1 MKKNY
6 YAKALALTVAASM
19 VSVPAFA
26 EEGDGTAV
34 AASVKNADTS
44 LSSEEGGKGTEVV
57 NTEKSAQETKNN
69 QDEIDSYD
77 ANEAEGT
84 QKGTN
89 SQETEELNLAE
100 ENETEVTIDKGEYAD
115 LVDITAS
122 VVDSQVRLDVA
133 YHTKQEN
140 PMAGIYYTYELDGE
154 TVEGRA
160 IAQSY
165 IKNDGNKD
173 LITAADQV
181 TTDTWADATAD
192 CTIYLFNIPEG
203 ATNVVA
209 KVEGMTYW
217 SYNEDTKALEITGEG
232 KMASFTTISG
242 TGNPDSTD
250 KKGSQWA
257 TFPWWKQQ
265 LEIETVTVGDGITT
279 IGSQA
284 FRKLIHMKTL
294 TVNSADLETIYNTVC
309 MNNESLET
317 VDLSK
322 CEKLTEVEDG
332 AFSSLSL
339 PSGSKCTLKLPKPAP
354 DVWVNGVNYNYNS
367 VIFMYKDAEGYQEMR
382 SNDFKAV
389 SFDGKTCEIVEYIG
403 DGGEVVVPAKMTDTS
418 GKEYTVTSVTASLFA
433 YKSEI
438 TKVSF
443 EEGTAITELP
453 ASFLA
458 FNPKIEE
465 NSSGVA
471 NKTLVI
477 NLPATIKK
485 FNDGVVRTYKTIG
498 GITSGENA
506 DIVDFTNAEEF
517 AAQSLDVLYDTF
529 KAKTLAFSDNL
540 KSMAYS
546 AFRASNIGTFLF
558 KAGNYENTEIGV
570 KVENRAP
577 SSIDTVE
584 FENGATNYD
593 EMVDSLLTWNCVKKF
608 VFDGADGAK
617 ETYTVNYTD
626 KTVTWSTTGTNIA
639 TAPTVGDT
647 WHGFTVSAVEAEK
660 EVTIGSWLVNVDII
674 NNKCELVKF
683 NEPENFDGK
692 IAIPSVMTY
701 ERKDYPVTALRE
713 GIFAGSDTANK
724 NALKEKIT
732 EIVFADDSQVKVI
745 PNDFMAAGSGEEGK
759 KFNLA
764 KVVLPASVEK
774 IGDYAFASYSPKLTE
789 FKIGSNGDADNI
801 DMTKIC
807 SIGGVGLGNLGLKS
821 ARQTVITFS
830 NKLKTVGQ
838 NPFKNMT
845 FKQFVF
851 TAGDYADIS
860 INENSDKSLSLEDG
874 ALFKKG
880 AENVDAIIGKLL
892 KNVNKFVF
900 ETDDENTITYTV
912 TYPKDGTEGS
922 VKVEATGFVDKDFIE
937 QETWQGYKIKDL
949 NAKYKISFD
958 ANGGTGEMADQEATI
973 ANSQV
978 VSANLTK
985 NTFKRKDYKFAGW
998 NTKADGSG
1006 TAYADQNEIPK
1017 VPVTLY
1023 AQWVK
1028 DIDQAGAYTVNAIL
1042 DQTYTGQEIKPQV
1055 VVKKDDTVLNGGYTV
1070 EYADNT
1076 NVGKATVTVTVGG
1089 DSTEVKFNIVKDN
1102 KTKIEMAPV
1111 SVTYGTDYTLNP
1123 VAKTSANNEIKD
1135 ADITLKY
1142 YTDEA
1147 CQEEWIPSADE
1158 TKPTAAGIYWAKA
1171 SLKETNNYVAAEE
1184 VVKVEILN
1192 ATFTVSATG
1201 YSGTYDGKARSI
1213 SVDAGN
1219 AVVTYSTDGE
1229 NYTAENPSFTDAGTY
1244 TVYYKAV
1251 KANHEDVLGS
1261 AVVKITKAEPELSF
1275 AQTAMTV
1282 RPSVA
1287 PFKNELTKAVG
1298 TEDVKYSSSN
1308 EAVATV
1314 AADGTIT
1321 VVGTGTTRITASVT
1335 ENKNFVAGTTEFDLT
1350 VKRKSSSSS
1359 SDTSAPTYGVNTG
1372 KTENG
1377 TISVTPAKAEAGET
1391 VTIKA
1396 TPDNGYQLDK
1406 VTVKDKNNSNVKLT
1420 KVSDN
1425 EYTFTMP
1432 KGKVSVDATFA
1443 QKDAADDSQNNAG
1456 EKSKVIKLQIGS
1468 RIVTV
1473 DNEAVI
1479 YDVAPVIRN
1488 DRTLVPI
1495 RIVTETLGGKVDWN
1509 GVTKEVTLNIDG
1521 KEIKMTVGKTLEKY
1535 GVAPVIIDGRTFV
1548 PVRFVADELGA
1559 TVAWDDATKTV
1570 TITKIEK

>member
-6 YAKALALTVAASM
+6 YAKVLALTVAASM

-44 LSSEEGGKGTEVV
+44 LASEEEGKG
-57 NTEKSAQETKNN
+57 
-69 QDEIDSYD
+69 
-77 ANEAEGT
+77 
-84 QKGTN
+84 
-89 SQETEELNLAE
+89 
-100 ENETEVTIDKGEYAD
+100 TEVTIDKGEYAD

-133 YHTKQEN
+133 YHTEQEN

-203 ATNVVA
+203 ATNIVA

-217 SYNEDTKALEITGEG
+217 SYDKDTKALEITGEG

-250 KKGSQWA
+250 EKGSQWA

-322 CEKLTEVEDG
+322 CEKLTEVGDG

-339 PSGSKCTLKLPKPAP
+339 PSGNKCTLKLPKPAP

-367 VIFMYKDAEGYQEMR
+367 VIFSYTNAEGYQEMEN
-382 SNDFKAV
+382 NDFKAV
-389 SFDGKTCEIVEYIG
+389 SFDGETCEIVEYIG

-418 GKEYTVTSVTASLFA
+418 GKEYIVTSVTASLFA

-458 FNPKIEE
+458 FKTTDN
-465 NSSGVA
+465 NSGVA
-471 NKTLVI
+471 NETLVI

-485 FNDGVVRTYKTIG
+485 FNDEAVRTYKTIG
-498 GITSGENA
+498 GITSGKNA

-517 AAQSLDVLYDTF
+517 VAQSMDCLGDTF
-529 KAKTLAFSDNL
+529 KAKTFAFSGNL

-570 KVENRAP
+570 NVENRAP
-577 SSIDTVE
+577 SSIGTVE
-584 FENGATNYD
+584 FENGATNYN
-593 EMVDSLLTWNCVKKF
+593 EMVDSMLTWNCVKKF

-626 KTVTWSTTGTNIA
+626 KTVTWSTTGTDIT

-674 NNKCELVKF
+674 NKKCELVKF

-701 ERKDYPVTALRE
+701 EGKDYPVTALRE
-713 GIFAGSDTANK
+713 GVFAGSDTANK
-724 NALKEKIT
+724 NALKKKIT

-745 PNDFMAAGSGEEGK
+745 PNDFMAAGSGKEGE

-774 IGDYAFASYSPKLTE
+774 IGESAFASYSPKLTE
-789 FKIGSNGDADNI
+789 FKIGSNGDANNI
-801 DMTKIC
+801 DMTNIC
-807 SIGGVGLGNLGLKS
+807 SIGGISLGNLGLKS

-830 NKLKTVGQ
+830 AKLKTVGQ

-860 INENSDKSLSLEDG
+860 INENSDRSLNLVDG

-880 AENVDAIIGKLL
+880 AKNVDAIISKLL

-937 QETWQGYKIKDL
+937 QTTWQGYSITDL
-949 NAKYKISFD
+949 NAKYIISFD
-958 ANGGTGEMADQEATI
+958 ANGGTGEMQDQEATI
-973 ANSQV
+973 TNSQV

-985 NTFKRKDYKFAGW
+985 NTFKREGYKFAGW

-1006 TAYADQNEIPK
+1006 DAYADQAGIPE

-1028 DIDQAGAYTVNAIL
+1028 DIDQAGTYTVNAIL

-1055 VVKKDDTVLNGGYTV
+1055 VVKKGDTVLKDGYTV
-1070 EYADNT
+1070 KYANNT
-1076 NVGKATVTVTVGG
+1076 NVGEATVTVTVGG
-1089 DSTEVKFNIVKDN
+1089 DSTEVKFKIVKDD

-1111 SVTYGTDYTLNP
+1111 SVTYGTDYTLKP
-1123 VAKTSANNEIKD
+1123 VAKTSAGNVIENANI
-1135 ADITLKY
+1135 ALKY

-1147 CQEEWIPSADE
+1147 CQNEWTPSAEE
-1158 TKPTAAGIYWAKA
+1158 TQPTAAGIYWAKA
-1171 SLKETNNYVAAEE
+1171 SLTGTDNYADADE

-1201 YSGTYDGKARSI
+1201 YSGTYDGKQHSI
-1213 SVDAGN
+1213 SVDAGD
-1219 AVVTYSTDGE
+1219 AAVTYSTDGE

-1261 AVVKITKAEPELSF
+1261 AEVKITKAAAKLELSAAGGSSRINRGPVTF
-1275 AQTAMTV
+1275 TYTYDGDGKVTVASSDENVATASVDTDKKVVTV
-1282 RPSVA
+1282 T
-1287 PFKNELTKAVG
+1287 LKAVG
-1298 TEDVKYSSSN
+1298 TAK
-1308 EAVATV
+1308 
-1314 AADGTIT
+1314 IT
-1321 VVGTGTTRITASVT
+1321 VSAAEGD
-1335 ENKNFVAGTTEFDLT
+1335 NFLAKDATYGLT
-1350 VKRKSSSSS
+1350 VQKKKSSSSS
-1359 SDTSAPTYGVNTG
+1359 S
-1372 KTENG
+1372 
-1377 TISVTPAKAEAGET
+1377 
-1391 VTIKA
+1391 A
-1396 TPDNGYQLDK
+1396 TTTD
-1406 VTVKDKNNSNVKLT
+1406 KDKDNNKT
-1420 KVSDN
+1420 IDN
-1425 EYTFTMP
+1425 DKTT
-1432 KGKVSVDATFA
+1432 DNNQA
-1443 QKDAADDSQNNAG
+1443 KDDNSAA

-1468 RIVTV
+1468 RIVNV

-1479 YDVAPVIRN
+1479 YDTAPVIRN

-1509 GVTKEVTLNIDG
+1509 GVTKEVTLHIDG

-1559 TVAWDDATKTV
+1559 TVAWDNATKTV

>member
-6 YAKALALTVAASM
+6 YAKVLALTVAASM

-44 LSSEEGGKGTEVV
+44 LASEEEGKG
-57 NTEKSAQETKNN
+57 
-69 QDEIDSYD
+69 
-77 ANEAEGT
+77 
-84 QKGTN
+84 
-89 SQETEELNLAE
+89 
-100 ENETEVTIDKGEYAD
+100 TEVTIDKGEYAD

-133 YHTKQEN
+133 YHTEQEN

-203 ATNVVA
+203 ATNIVA

-217 SYNEDTKALEITGEG
+217 SYDKDTKALEITGEG

-250 KKGSQWA
+250 EKGSQWA

-322 CEKLTEVEDG
+322 CEKLTEVGDG

-339 PSGSKCTLKLPKPAP
+339 PSGNKCTLKLPKPAP

-367 VIFMYKDAEGYQEMR
+367 VIFSYTNAEGYQEMEN
-382 SNDFKAV
+382 NDFKAV
-389 SFDGKTCEIVEYIG
+389 SFDGETCEIVEYIG

-418 GKEYTVTSVTASLFA
+418 RKEYTVTSVTASLFA

-458 FNPKIEE
+458 FKTTD

-471 NKTLVI
+471 DETLVI

-485 FNDGVVRTYKTIG
+485 FNDEAVRTYKTIG

-517 AAQSLDVLYDTF
+517 AAQSMDCLGDTF
-529 KAKTLAFSDNL
+529 KAKTLAFSGNL

-558 KAGNYENTEIGV
+558 KEGNYENTEIGV

-577 SSIDTVE
+577 SSIGIVE
-584 FENGATNYD
+584 FENGAANYN

-626 KTVTWSTTGTNIA
+626 KTVTWVTTGTDIT

-701 ERKDYPVTALRE
+701 EGKDYPVTALRE
-713 GIFAGSDTANK
+713 GVFAGSDTANK

-745 PNDFMAAGSGEEGK
+745 PNDFMAAGSGKEGE

-774 IGDYAFASYSPKLTE
+774 IGESAFASYSPKLTE
-789 FKIGSNGDADNI
+789 FKIGSNGDANNI
-801 DMTKIC
+801 DMTNIC
-807 SIGGVGLGNLGLKS
+807 SIGGISLGNLGLKS

-830 NKLKTVGQ
+830 AKLKTVGQ

-860 INENSDKSLSLEDG
+860 INENSDRSLNLVDG

-880 AENVDAIIGKLL
+880 AKNVDAIISKLL

-937 QETWQGYKIKDL
+937 QTTWQGYSITDL
-949 NAKYKISFD
+949 NAKYIISFD
-958 ANGGTGEMADQEATI
+958 ANGGTGEMQDQEATI
-973 ANSQV
+973 TNSQV

-985 NTFKRKDYKFAGW
+985 NTFKREGYKFAGW

-1006 TAYADQNEIPK
+1006 DAYADQAGIPE

-1028 DIDQAGAYTVNAIL
+1028 DIDQAGTYTVNAIL

-1055 VVKKDDTVLNGGYTV
+1055 VVKKGDTVLKDGYTV
-1070 EYADNT
+1070 KYANNT
-1076 NVGKATVTVTVGG
+1076 NVGEATVTVTVGG
-1089 DSTEVKFNIVKDN
+1089 DSTEVKFKIVKDD

-1123 VAKTSANNEIKD
+1123 VAKTSAGNVIENANI
-1135 ADITLKY
+1135 ALKY

-1147 CQEEWIPSADE
+1147 CQNEWTPSAKK
-1158 TKPTAAGIYWAKA
+1158 TQPTAAGIYWAKA
-1171 SLKETNNYVAAEE
+1171 SLTGTDNYADADE

-1201 YSGTYDGKARSI
+1201 YSGTYDGKQHSI
-1213 SVDAGN
+1213 SVDAGD
-1219 AVVTYSTDGE
+1219 AAVTYSTDGE

-1261 AVVKITKAEPELSF
+1261 AEVKITKAAAKLELSAAGGSSRINRDPVTF
-1275 AQTAMTV
+1275 TYTYDGDGKVTVASSDENVATASVDTDKKVVTV
-1282 RPSVA
+1282 T
-1287 PFKNELTKAVG
+1287 LKAVG
-1298 TEDVKYSSSN
+1298 TAK
-1308 EAVATV
+1308 
-1314 AADGTIT
+1314 IT
-1321 VVGTGTTRITASVT
+1321 VSAAEGD
-1335 ENKNFVAGTTEFDLT
+1335 NFLAKDATYGLT
-1350 VKRKSSSSS
+1350 VQKKKSSSSS
-1359 SDTSAPTYGVNTG
+1359 S
-1372 KTENG
+1372 
-1377 TISVTPAKAEAGET
+1377 
-1391 VTIKA
+1391 A
-1396 TPDNGYQLDK
+1396 TTTD
-1406 VTVKDKNNSNVKLT
+1406 KDKDNNKT
-1420 KVSDN
+1420 IDN
-1425 EYTFTMP
+1425 DKTT
-1432 KGKVSVDATFA
+1432 DNNQA
-1443 QKDAADDSQNNAG
+1443 KDDNSAA
-1456 EKSKVIKLQIGS
+1456 EKSKVIKLQIGKS
-1468 RIVTV
+1468 HCQR
-1473 DNEAVI
+1473 
-1479 YDVAPVIRN
+1479 
-1488 DRTLVPI
+1488 
-1495 RIVTETLGGKVDWN
+1495 G
-1509 GVTKEVTLNIDG
+1509 
-1521 KEIKMTVGKTLEKY
+1521 
-1535 GVAPVIIDGRTFV
+1535 
-1548 PVRFVADELGA
+1548 
-1559 TVAWDDATKTV
+1559 
-1570 TITKIEK
+1570 

>member
-6 YAKALALTVAASM
+6 YAKVLALTVAASM

-44 LSSEEGGKGTEVV
+44 LASEEEGKG
-57 NTEKSAQETKNN
+57 
-69 QDEIDSYD
+69 
-77 ANEAEGT
+77 
-84 QKGTN
+84 
-89 SQETEELNLAE
+89 
-100 ENETEVTIDKGEYAD
+100 TEVTIDKGEYAD

-133 YHTKQEN
+133 YHTEQEN

-203 ATNVVA
+203 ATNIVA

-217 SYNEDTKALEITGEG
+217 SYDKDTKALEITGEG

-250 KKGSQWA
+250 EKGSQWA

-322 CEKLTEVEDG
+322 CEKLTEVGDG

-339 PSGSKCTLKLPKPAP
+339 PSGNKCTLKLPKPAP

-367 VIFMYKDAEGYQEMR
+367 VIFSYTNAEGYQEMEN
-382 SNDFKAV
+382 NDFKAV
-389 SFDGKTCEIVEYIG
+389 SFDGETCEIVEYIG

-418 GKEYTVTSVTASLFA
+418 RKEYTVTSVTASLFA

-458 FNPKIEE
+458 FKTTD

-471 NKTLVI
+471 DETLVI

-485 FNDGVVRTYKTIG
+485 FNDEAVRTYKTIG

-517 AAQSLDVLYDTF
+517 AAQSMDCLGDTF
-529 KAKTLAFSDNL
+529 KAKTLAFSGNL

-570 KVENRAP
+570 NVENRAP
-577 SSIDTVE
+577 SSIGTVE
-584 FENGATNYD
+584 FENGATNYN
-593 EMVDSLLTWNCVKKF
+593 EMVDSMLTWNCVKKF

-626 KTVTWSTTGTNIA
+626 KTVTWSTTGTDIT

-674 NNKCELVKF
+674 NKKCELVKF

-701 ERKDYPVTALRE
+701 EGKDYPVTALRE
-713 GIFAGSDTANK
+713 GVFAGSDTANK
-724 NALKEKIT
+724 NALKKKIT

-745 PNDFMAAGSGEEGK
+745 PNDFMAAGSGKEGE

-774 IGDYAFASYSPKLTE
+774 IGESAFASYSPKLTE
-789 FKIGSNGDADNI
+789 FKIGSNGDANNI
-801 DMTKIC
+801 DMTNIC
-807 SIGGVGLGNLGLKS
+807 SIGGISLGNLGLKS

-830 NKLKTVGQ
+830 AKLKTVGQ

-860 INENSDKSLSLEDG
+860 INENSDRSLNLVDG

-880 AENVDAIIGKLL
+880 AKNVDAIISKLL

-937 QETWQGYKIKDL
+937 QTTWQGYSITDL
-949 NAKYKISFD
+949 NAKYIISFD
-958 ANGGTGEMADQEATI
+958 ANGGTGEMQDQEATI
-973 ANSQV
+973 TNSQV

-985 NTFKRKDYKFAGW
+985 NTFKREGYKFAGW

-1006 TAYADQNEIPK
+1006 DAYADQAGIPE

-1028 DIDQAGAYTVNAIL
+1028 DIDQAGTYTVNAIL

-1055 VVKKDDTVLNGGYTV
+1055 VVKKGDTVLKDGYTV
-1070 EYADNT
+1070 KYANNT
-1076 NVGKATVTVTVGG
+1076 NVGEATITVTVGG
-1089 DSTEVKFNIVKDN
+1089 DSTEVKFKIVKDD

-1111 SVTYGTDYTLNP
+1111 SVTYGTDYTLKP
-1123 VAKTSANNEIKD
+1123 VAKTSAGNVIENANI
-1135 ADITLKY
+1135 ALKY

-1147 CQEEWIPSADE
+1147 CQNEWTPSAEE
-1158 TKPTAAGIYWAKA
+1158 TQPTAAGIYWAKA
-1171 SLKETNNYVAAEE
+1171 SLTGTDNYADADE

-1201 YSGTYDGKARSI
+1201 YSGTYDGKQHSI
-1213 SVDAGN
+1213 SVDAGD
-1219 AVVTYSTDGE
+1219 AAVTYSTDGE

-1261 AVVKITKAEPELSF
+1261 AEVKITKAAAKLELSAAGGSSRINRDPVTF
-1275 AQTAMTV
+1275 TYTYDGDGKVTVASSDENVATASVDTDKKVVTV
-1282 RPSVA
+1282 T
-1287 PFKNELTKAVG
+1287 LKAVG
-1298 TEDVKYSSSN
+1298 TAK
-1308 EAVATV
+1308 
-1314 AADGTIT
+1314 IT
-1321 VVGTGTTRITASVT
+1321 VSAAEGD
-1335 ENKNFVAGTTEFDLT
+1335 NFLAKDATYGLT
-1350 VKRKSSSSS
+1350 VQKKKSSSSS
-1359 SDTSAPTYGVNTG
+1359 S
-1372 KTENG
+1372 
-1377 TISVTPAKAEAGET
+1377 
-1391 VTIKA
+1391 A
-1396 TPDNGYQLDK
+1396 TTTD
-1406 VTVKDKNNSNVKLT
+1406 KDKDNNKT
-1420 KVSDN
+1420 IDN
-1425 EYTFTMP
+1425 DKTT
-1432 KGKVSVDATFA
+1432 DNNQA
-1443 QKDAADDSQNNAG
+1443 KDDNSAA

-1468 RIVTV
+1468 RIVNV

-1479 YDVAPVIRN
+1479 YDTAPVIRN

-1509 GVTKEVTLNIDG
+1509 GVTKEVTLHIDG

>member
-6 YAKALALTVAASM
+6 YAKVLALTVAASM

-44 LSSEEGGKGTEVV
+44 LASEEEGKG
-57 NTEKSAQETKNN
+57 
-69 QDEIDSYD
+69 
-77 ANEAEGT
+77 
-84 QKGTN
+84 
-89 SQETEELNLAE
+89 
-100 ENETEVTIDKGEYAD
+100 TEVTIDKGEYAD

-133 YHTKQEN
+133 YHTEQEN

-203 ATNVVA
+203 ATNIVA

-217 SYNEDTKALEITGEG
+217 SYDKDTKALEITGEG

-250 KKGSQWA
+250 EKGSQWA

-322 CEKLTEVEDG
+322 CEKLTEVGDG

-339 PSGSKCTLKLPKPAP
+339 PSGNKCTLKLPKPAP

-367 VIFMYKDAEGYQEMR
+367 VIFSYTNAEGYQEMEN
-382 SNDFKAV
+382 NDFKAV
-389 SFDGKTCEIVEYIG
+389 SFDGETCEIVEYIG

-418 GKEYTVTSVTASLFA
+418 RKEYTVTSVTASLFA

-458 FNPKIEE
+458 FKTTD

-471 NKTLVI
+471 NETLVI

-485 FNDGVVRTYKTIG
+485 FNDEAVRTYKTIG
-498 GITSGENA
+498 GITSGKNA

-517 AAQSLDVLYDTF
+517 AAQSMDCLGDTF
-529 KAKTLAFSDNL
+529 KAKTLAFSGNL

-558 KAGNYENTEIGV
+558 KEGNYENTEIGV

-577 SSIDTVE
+577 SSIGIVE
-584 FENGATNYD
+584 FENGAANYN

-626 KTVTWSTTGTNIA
+626 KTVTWVTTGTDIT

-701 ERKDYPVTALRE
+701 EGKGYPVTALRE
-713 GIFAGSDTANK
+713 GVFAGSDTANK

-745 PNDFMAAGSGEEGK
+745 PNDFMAAGSGKEGE

-774 IGDYAFASYSPKLTE
+774 IGESAFASYSPKLTE
-789 FKIGSNGDADNI
+789 FKIGSNGDANNI
-801 DMTKIC
+801 DMTNIC
-807 SIGGVGLGNLGLKS
+807 SIGGISLGNLGLKS

-830 NKLKTVGQ
+830 AKLKTVGQ

-860 INENSDKSLSLEDG
+860 INENSDRSLNLVDG

-880 AENVDAIIGKLL
+880 AKNVDAIISKLL

-937 QETWQGYKIKDL
+937 QTTWQGYSITDL
-949 NAKYKISFD
+949 NAKYIISFD
-958 ANGGTGEMADQEATI
+958 ANGGTGEMQDQEATI
-973 ANSQV
+973 TNSQV

-985 NTFKRKDYKFAGW
+985 NTFKREDYKFAGW

-1006 TAYADQNEIPK
+1006 DAYADQAGIPE

-1028 DIDQAGAYTVNAIL
+1028 DIDQAGTYTVNAIL

-1055 VVKKDDTVLNGGYTV
+1055 VVKKGDTVLNGGYTV

-1076 NVGKATVTVTVGG
+1076 NVGEATVTVTVGG
-1089 DSTEVKFNIVKDN
+1089 DSTEVKFKIVKDD

-1123 VAKTSANNEIKD
+1123 VAKTSAGNVIENANI
-1135 ADITLKY
+1135 ALKY

-1147 CQEEWIPSADE
+1147 CQNEWTPSAKK
-1158 TKPTAAGIYWAKA
+1158 TQPTAAGIYWAKA
-1171 SLKETNNYVAAEE
+1171 SLTGTDNYADADE

-1201 YSGTYDGKARSI
+1201 YSGTYDGKQHSI
-1213 SVDAGN
+1213 SVDAGD
-1219 AVVTYSTDGE
+1219 AAVTYSTDGE

-1261 AVVKITKAEPELSF
+1261 AEVKITKAAAKLELSAAGGSSRINRDPVTF
-1275 AQTAMTV
+1275 TYTYDGDGKVTVASSDENVATASVDTDKKVVTV
-1282 RPSVA
+1282 T
-1287 PFKNELTKAVG
+1287 LKAVG
-1298 TEDVKYSSSN
+1298 TAK
-1308 EAVATV
+1308 
-1314 AADGTIT
+1314 IT
-1321 VVGTGTTRITASVT
+1321 VSAAEGD
-1335 ENKNFVAGTTEFDLT
+1335 NFLAKDATYGLT
-1350 VKRKSSSSS
+1350 VQKKKSSSSS
-1359 SDTSAPTYGVNTG
+1359 S
-1372 KTENG
+1372 
-1377 TISVTPAKAEAGET
+1377 
-1391 VTIKA
+1391 A
-1396 TPDNGYQLDK
+1396 TTTD
-1406 VTVKDKNNSNVKLT
+1406 KDKDNNKT
-1420 KVSDN
+1420 IDN
-1425 EYTFTMP
+1425 DKTT
-1432 KGKVSVDATFA
+1432 DNNQA
-1443 QKDAADDSQNNAG
+1443 KDDNSAA

-1468 RIVTV
+1468 RIVNV

-1479 YDVAPVIRN
+1479 YDTAPVIRN

-1509 GVTKEVTLNIDG
+1509 GVTKEVTLHIDG

-1559 TVAWDDATKTV
+1559 TVAWDNATKTV

>member
-6 YAKALALTVAASM
+6 YAKVLALTVAASM

-44 LSSEEGGKGTEVV
+44 LASEEEGKG
-57 NTEKSAQETKNN
+57 
-69 QDEIDSYD
+69 
-77 ANEAEGT
+77 
-84 QKGTN
+84 
-89 SQETEELNLAE
+89 
-100 ENETEVTIDKGEYAD
+100 TEVTIDKGEYAD

-133 YHTKQEN
+133 YHTEQEN

-203 ATNVVA
+203 ATNIVA

-217 SYNEDTKALEITGEG
+217 SYDKDTKALEITGEG

-250 KKGSQWA
+250 EKGSQWA

-322 CEKLTEVEDG
+322 CEKLTEVGDG

-339 PSGSKCTLKLPKPAP
+339 PSGNKCTLKLPKPAP

-367 VIFMYKDAEGYQEMR
+367 VIFSYTNAEGYQEMEN
-382 SNDFKAV
+382 NDFKAV
-389 SFDGKTCEIVEYIG
+389 SFDGETCEIVEYIG

-418 GKEYTVTSVTASLFA
+418 GKEYIVTSVTASLFA

-458 FNPKIEE
+458 FKTTDN
-465 NSSGVA
+465 NSGVA
-471 NKTLVI
+471 NETLVI

-485 FNDGVVRTYKTIG
+485 FNDEAVRTYKTIG
-498 GITSGENA
+498 GITSGKNA

-517 AAQSLDVLYDTF
+517 VAQSMDCLGDTF
-529 KAKTLAFSDNL
+529 KAKTLAFSGNL

-570 KVENRAP
+570 NVENRAP
-577 SSIDTVE
+577 SSIGTVE
-584 FENGATNYD
+584 FENGATNYN
-593 EMVDSLLTWNCVKKF
+593 EMVDSMLTWNCVKKF

-626 KTVTWSTTGTNIA
+626 KTVTWSTTGTDIT

-674 NNKCELVKF
+674 NKKCELVKF

-701 ERKDYPVTALRE
+701 EGKDYPVTALRE
-713 GIFAGSDTANK
+713 GVFAGSDTANK
-724 NALKEKIT
+724 NALKKKIT

-745 PNDFMAAGSGEEGK
+745 PNDFMAAGSGKEGE

-774 IGDYAFASYSPKLTE
+774 IGESAFASYSPKLTE
-789 FKIGSNGDADNI
+789 FKIGSNGDANNI
-801 DMTKIC
+801 DMTNIC
-807 SIGGVGLGNLGLKS
+807 SIGGISLGNLGLKS

-830 NKLKTVGQ
+830 AKLKTVGQ

-860 INENSDKSLSLEDG
+860 INENSDRSLNLVDG

-880 AENVDAIIGKLL
+880 AKNVDAIISKLL

-937 QETWQGYKIKDL
+937 QTTWQGYSITDL
-949 NAKYKISFD
+949 NAKYIISFD
-958 ANGGTGEMADQEATI
+958 ANGGTGEMQDQEATI
-973 ANSQV
+973 TNSQV

-985 NTFKRKDYKFAGW
+985 NTFKREGYKFAGW

-1006 TAYADQNEIPK
+1006 DAYADQAGIPE

-1028 DIDQAGAYTVNAIL
+1028 DIDQAGTYTVNAIL

-1055 VVKKDDTVLNGGYTV
+1055 VVKKGDTVLKDGYTV
-1070 EYADNT
+1070 KYANNT
-1076 NVGKATVTVTVGG
+1076 NVGEATVTVTVGG
-1089 DSTEVKFNIVKDN
+1089 DSTEVKFKIVKDD

-1123 VAKTSANNEIKD
+1123 VAKTSAGNVIENANI
-1135 ADITLKY
+1135 ALKY

-1147 CQEEWIPSADE
+1147 CQNEWTPSAKK
-1158 TKPTAAGIYWAKA
+1158 TQPTAAGIYWAKA
-1171 SLKETNNYVAAEE
+1171 SLTGTDNYADADE

-1201 YSGTYDGKARSI
+1201 YSGTYDGKQHSI
-1213 SVDAGN
+1213 SVDAGD
-1219 AVVTYSTDGE
+1219 AAVTYSTDGE

-1261 AVVKITKAEPELSF
+1261 AEVKITKAAAKLELSAAGGSSRINRDPVTF
-1275 AQTAMTV
+1275 TYTYDGDGKVTVASSDENVATASVDTDKKVVTV
-1282 RPSVA
+1282 T
-1287 PFKNELTKAVG
+1287 LKAVG
-1298 TEDVKYSSSN
+1298 TAK
-1308 EAVATV
+1308 
-1314 AADGTIT
+1314 IT
-1321 VVGTGTTRITASVT
+1321 VSAAEGD
-1335 ENKNFVAGTTEFDLT
+1335 NFLAKDATYGLT
-1350 VKRKSSSSS
+1350 VQKKKSSSSS
-1359 SDTSAPTYGVNTG
+1359 S
-1372 KTENG
+1372 
-1377 TISVTPAKAEAGET
+1377 
-1391 VTIKA
+1391 A
-1396 TPDNGYQLDK
+1396 TTTD
-1406 VTVKDKNNSNVKLT
+1406 KDKDNNKT
-1420 KVSDN
+1420 IDN
-1425 EYTFTMP
+1425 DKTT
-1432 KGKVSVDATFA
+1432 DNNQA
-1443 QKDAADDSQNNAG
+1443 KDDNSAA

-1468 RIVTV
+1468 RIVNV

-1479 YDVAPVIRN
+1479 YDTAPVIRN

-1509 GVTKEVTLNIDG
+1509 GVTKEVTLHIDG

-1559 TVAWDDATKTV
+1559 TVAWDNATKTV

>member
-6 YAKALALTVAASM
+6 YAKVLALTVAASM

-44 LSSEEGGKGTEVV
+44 LASEEEGKG
-57 NTEKSAQETKNN
+57 
-69 QDEIDSYD
+69 
-77 ANEAEGT
+77 
-84 QKGTN
+84 
-89 SQETEELNLAE
+89 
-100 ENETEVTIDKGEYAD
+100 TEVTIDKGEYAD

-133 YHTKQEN
+133 YHTEQEN

-203 ATNVVA
+203 ATNIVA

-217 SYNEDTKALEITGEG
+217 SYDKDTKALEITGEG

-250 KKGSQWA
+250 EKGSQWA

-322 CEKLTEVEDG
+322 CEKLTEVGDG

-339 PSGSKCTLKLPKPAP
+339 PSGNKCTLKLPKPAP

-367 VIFMYKDAEGYQEMR
+367 VIFSYTNAEGYQEMEN
-382 SNDFKAV
+382 NDFKAV
-389 SFDGKTCEIVEYIG
+389 SFDGETCEIVEYIG

-418 GKEYTVTSVTASLFA
+418 RKEYTVTSVTASLFA

-458 FNPKIEE
+458 FKTTD

-471 NKTLVI
+471 DETLVI

-485 FNDGVVRTYKTIG
+485 FNDEAVRTYKTIG

-517 AAQSLDVLYDTF
+517 AAQSMDCLGDTF
-529 KAKTLAFSDNL
+529 KAKTLAFSGNL

-558 KAGNYENTEIGV
+558 KEGNYENTEIGV

-577 SSIDTVE
+577 SSIGIVE
-584 FENGATNYD
+584 FENGAANYN

-626 KTVTWSTTGTNIA
+626 KTVTWVTTGTDIT

-701 ERKDYPVTALRE
+701 EGKDYPVTALRE
-713 GIFAGSDTANK
+713 GVFAGSDTANK

-745 PNDFMAAGSGEEGK
+745 PNDFMAAGSGKEGE

-774 IGDYAFASYSPKLTE
+774 IGESAFASYSPKLTE
-789 FKIGSNGDADNI
+789 FKIGSNGDANNI
-801 DMTKIC
+801 DMTNIC
-807 SIGGVGLGNLGLKS
+807 SIGGISLGNLGLKS

-830 NKLKTVGQ
+830 AKLKTVGQ

-860 INENSDKSLSLEDG
+860 INENSDRSLNLVDG

-880 AENVDAIIGKLL
+880 AKNVDAIISKLL

-937 QETWQGYKIKDL
+937 QTTWQGYSITDL
-949 NAKYKISFD
+949 NAKYIISFD
-958 ANGGTGEMADQEATI
+958 ANGGTGEMQDQEATI
-973 ANSQV
+973 TNSQV

-985 NTFKRKDYKFAGW
+985 NTFKREGYKFAGW

-1006 TAYADQNEIPK
+1006 DAYADQAGIPE

-1028 DIDQAGAYTVNAIL
+1028 DIDQAGTYTVNAIL

-1055 VVKKDDTVLNGGYTV
+1055 VVKKGDTVLKDGYTV
-1070 EYADNT
+1070 KYANNT
-1076 NVGKATVTVTVGG
+1076 NVGEATVTVTVGG
-1089 DSTEVKFNIVKDN
+1089 DSTEVKFKIVKDD

-1123 VAKTSANNEIKD
+1123 VAKTSAGNVIENANI
-1135 ADITLKY
+1135 ALKY

-1147 CQEEWIPSADE
+1147 CQNEWTPSAKK
-1158 TKPTAAGIYWAKA
+1158 TQPTAAGIYWAKA
-1171 SLKETNNYVAAEE
+1171 SLTGTDNYADADE

-1201 YSGTYDGKARSI
+1201 YSGTYDGKQHSI
-1213 SVDAGN
+1213 SVDAGD
-1219 AVVTYSTDGE
+1219 AAVTYSTDGE

-1261 AVVKITKAEPELSF
+1261 AEVKITKAAAKLELSAAGGSSRINRDPVTF
-1275 AQTAMTV
+1275 TYTYDGDGKVTVASSDENVATASVDTDKKVVTV
-1282 RPSVA
+1282 T
-1287 PFKNELTKAVG
+1287 LKAVG
-1298 TEDVKYSSSN
+1298 TAK
-1308 EAVATV
+1308 
-1314 AADGTIT
+1314 IT
-1321 VVGTGTTRITASVT
+1321 VSAAEGD
-1335 ENKNFVAGTTEFDLT
+1335 NFLAKDATYGLT
-1350 VKRKSSSSS
+1350 VQKKKSSSSS
-1359 SDTSAPTYGVNTG
+1359 S
-1372 KTENG
+1372 
-1377 TISVTPAKAEAGET
+1377 
-1391 VTIKA
+1391 A
-1396 TPDNGYQLDK
+1396 TTTD
-1406 VTVKDKNNSNVKLT
+1406 KDKDNNKT
-1420 KVSDN
+1420 IDN
-1425 EYTFTMP
+1425 DKTT
-1432 KGKVSVDATFA
+1432 DNNQA
-1443 QKDAADDSQNNAG
+1443 KDDNSAA

-1468 RIVTV
+1468 RIVNV

-1479 YDVAPVIRN
+1479 YDTAPVIRN

-1509 GVTKEVTLNIDG
+1509 GVTKEVTLHIDG

>member
-6 YAKALALTVAASM
+6 YAKVLALTVAASM

-44 LSSEEGGKGTEVV
+44 LASEEEGKG
-57 NTEKSAQETKNN
+57 
-69 QDEIDSYD
+69 
-77 ANEAEGT
+77 
-84 QKGTN
+84 
-89 SQETEELNLAE
+89 
-100 ENETEVTIDKGEYAD
+100 TEVTIDKGEYAD

-133 YHTKQEN
+133 YHTEQEN

-203 ATNVVA
+203 ATNIVA

-217 SYNEDTKALEITGEG
+217 SYDKDTKALEITGEG

-250 KKGSQWA
+250 EKGSQWA

-322 CEKLTEVEDG
+322 CEKLTEVGDG

-339 PSGSKCTLKLPKPAP
+339 PSGNKCTLKLPKPAP

-367 VIFMYKDAEGYQEMR
+367 VIFSYTNAEGYQEMEN
-382 SNDFKAV
+382 NDFKAV
-389 SFDGKTCEIVEYIG
+389 SFDGETCEIVEYIG

-418 GKEYTVTSVTASLFA
+418 RKEYTVTSVTASLFA

-458 FNPKIEE
+458 FKTTD

-471 NKTLVI
+471 NETLVI

-485 FNDGVVRTYKTIG
+485 FNDEAVRTYKTIG
-498 GITSGENA
+498 GITSGKNA

-517 AAQSLDVLYDTF
+517 AAQSMDCLGDTF
-529 KAKTLAFSDNL
+529 KAKTLAFSGNL

-558 KAGNYENTEIGV
+558 KEGNYENTEIGV

-577 SSIDTVE
+577 SSIGIVE
-584 FENGATNYD
+584 FENGAANYN

-626 KTVTWSTTGTNIA
+626 KTVTWVTTGTDIT

-701 ERKDYPVTALRE
+701 EGKGYPVTALRE
-713 GIFAGSDTANK
+713 GVFAGSDTANK

-745 PNDFMAAGSGEEGK
+745 PNDFMAAGSGKEGE

-774 IGDYAFASYSPKLTE
+774 IGESAFASYSPKLTE
-789 FKIGSNGDADNI
+789 FKIGSNGDANNI
-801 DMTKIC
+801 DMTNIC
-807 SIGGVGLGNLGLKS
+807 SIGGISLGNLGLKS

-830 NKLKTVGQ
+830 AKLKTVGQ

-860 INENSDKSLSLEDG
+860 INENSDRSLNLVDG

-880 AENVDAIIGKLL
+880 AKNVDAIISKLL

-937 QETWQGYKIKDL
+937 QTTWQGYSITDL
-949 NAKYKISFD
+949 NAKYIISFD
-958 ANGGTGEMADQEATI
+958 ANGGTGEMQDQEATI
-973 ANSQV
+973 TNSQV

-985 NTFKRKDYKFAGW
+985 NTFKREDYKFAGW

-1006 TAYADQNEIPK
+1006 DAYADQAGIPE

-1028 DIDQAGAYTVNAIL
+1028 DIDQAGTYTVNAIL

-1055 VVKKDDTVLNGGYTV
+1055 VVKKGDTVLNGGYTV

-1076 NVGKATVTVTVGG
+1076 NVGEATVTVTVGG
-1089 DSTEVKFNIVKDN
+1089 DSTEVKFKIVKDD

-1123 VAKTSANNEIKD
+1123 VAKTSAGNVIENANI
-1135 ADITLKY
+1135 ALKY

-1147 CQEEWIPSADE
+1147 CQNEWTPSAKK
-1158 TKPTAAGIYWAKA
+1158 TQPTAAGIYWAKA
-1171 SLKETNNYVAAEE
+1171 SLTGTDNYADADE

-1201 YSGTYDGKARSI
+1201 YSGTYDGKQHSI
-1213 SVDAGN
+1213 SVDAGD
-1219 AVVTYSTDGE
+1219 AAVTYSTDGE

-1261 AVVKITKAEPELSF
+1261 AEVKITKAAAKLELSAAGGSSRINRGPVTF
-1275 AQTAMTV
+1275 TYTYDGDGKVTVATASVDTDKKVVTV
-1282 RPSVA
+1282 T
-1287 PFKNELTKAVG
+1287 LKAVG
-1298 TEDVKYSSSN
+1298 TAK
-1308 EAVATV
+1308 
-1314 AADGTIT
+1314 IT
-1321 VVGTGTTRITASVT
+1321 VSAAEGD
-1335 ENKNFVAGTTEFDLT
+1335 NFLAKDATYGLT
-1350 VKRKSSSSS
+1350 VQKKKSSSSS
-1359 SDTSAPTYGVNTG
+1359 S
-1372 KTENG
+1372 
-1377 TISVTPAKAEAGET
+1377 
-1391 VTIKA
+1391 A
-1396 TPDNGYQLDK
+1396 TTTD
-1406 VTVKDKNNSNVKLT
+1406 KDKDNNKT
-1420 KVSDN
+1420 IDN
-1425 EYTFTMP
+1425 DKTT
-1432 KGKVSVDATFA
+1432 DNNQA
-1443 QKDAADDSQNNAG
+1443 KDDNSAA

-1468 RIVTV
+1468 RIVNV

-1479 YDVAPVIRN
+1479 YDTAPVIRN

-1509 GVTKEVTLNIDG
+1509 GVTKEVTLHIDG

-1559 TVAWDDATKTV
+1559 TVAWDNATKTV

>member
-6 YAKALALTVAASM
+6 YAKVLALTVAASM

-44 LSSEEGGKGTEVV
+44 LASEEEGKG
-57 NTEKSAQETKNN
+57 
-69 QDEIDSYD
+69 
-77 ANEAEGT
+77 
-84 QKGTN
+84 
-89 SQETEELNLAE
+89 
-100 ENETEVTIDKGEYAD
+100 TEVTIDKGEYAD

-133 YHTKQEN
+133 YHTEQEN

-203 ATNVVA
+203 ATNIVA

-217 SYNEDTKALEITGEG
+217 SYDKDTKALEITGEG

-250 KKGSQWA
+250 EKGSQWA

-322 CEKLTEVEDG
+322 CEKLTEVGDG

-339 PSGSKCTLKLPKPAP
+339 PSGNKCTLKLPKPAP

-367 VIFMYKDAEGYQEMR
+367 VIFSYTNAEGYQEMEN
-382 SNDFKAV
+382 NDFKAV
-389 SFDGKTCEIVEYIG
+389 SFDGETCEIVEYIG

-418 GKEYTVTSVTASLFA
+418 RKEYTVTSVTASLFA

-458 FNPKIEE
+458 FKTTD

-471 NKTLVI
+471 NETLVI

-485 FNDGVVRTYKTIG
+485 FNDEAVRTYKTIG
-498 GITSGENA
+498 GITSGKNA

-517 AAQSLDVLYDTF
+517 AAQSMDCLGDTF
-529 KAKTLAFSDNL
+529 KAKTLAFSGNL

-558 KAGNYENTEIGV
+558 KEGNYENTEIGV

-577 SSIDTVE
+577 SSIGIVE
-584 FENGATNYD
+584 FENGAANYN

-626 KTVTWSTTGTNIA
+626 KTVTWVTTGTDIT

-701 ERKDYPVTALRE
+701 EGKGYPVTALRE
-713 GIFAGSDTANK
+713 GVFAGSDTANK

-745 PNDFMAAGSGEEGK
+745 PNDFMAAGSGKEGE

-774 IGDYAFASYSPKLTE
+774 IGESAFASYSPKLTE
-789 FKIGSNGDADNI
+789 FKIGSNGDANNI
-801 DMTKIC
+801 DMTNIC
-807 SIGGVGLGNLGLKS
+807 SIGGISLGNLGLKS

-830 NKLKTVGQ
+830 AKLKTVGQ

-860 INENSDKSLSLEDG
+860 INENSNRSLNLVDG

-880 AENVDAIIGKLL
+880 AKNVDAIISKLL

-937 QETWQGYKIKDL
+937 QTTWQGYSITDL
-949 NAKYKISFD
+949 NAKYIISFD
-958 ANGGTGEMADQEATI
+958 ANGGTGEMQDQEATI
-973 ANSQV
+973 TNSQV

-985 NTFKRKDYKFAGW
+985 NTFKREGYKFAGW

-1006 TAYADQNEIPK
+1006 DAYADQAGIPE

-1028 DIDQAGAYTVNAIL
+1028 DIDQAGTYTVNAIL

-1055 VVKKDDTVLNGGYTV
+1055 VVKKGDTVLKDGYTV
-1070 EYADNT
+1070 KYANNT
-1076 NVGKATVTVTVGG
+1076 NVGEATVTVTVGG
-1089 DSTEVKFNIVKDN
+1089 DSTEVKFKIVKDD

-1111 SVTYGTDYTLNP
+1111 SVTYGTDYTLKP
-1123 VAKTSANNEIKD
+1123 VAKTSAGNVIENANI
-1135 ADITLKY
+1135 ALKY

-1147 CQEEWIPSADE
+1147 CQNEWTPSAEE
-1158 TKPTAAGIYWAKA
+1158 TQPTAAGIYWAKA
-1171 SLKETNNYVAAEE
+1171 SLTGTDNYADADE

-1201 YSGTYDGKARSI
+1201 YSGTYDGKQHSI
-1213 SVDAGN
+1213 SVDAGD
-1219 AVVTYSTDGE
+1219 AAVTYSTDGE

-1261 AVVKITKAEPELSF
+1261 AEVKITKAAAKLELSAAGGSSRINRGPVTF
-1275 AQTAMTV
+1275 TYTYDGDGKVTVASSDENVATASVDTDKKVVTV
-1282 RPSVA
+1282 T
-1287 PFKNELTKAVG
+1287 LKAVG
-1298 TEDVKYSSSN
+1298 TAK
-1308 EAVATV
+1308 
-1314 AADGTIT
+1314 IT
-1321 VVGTGTTRITASVT
+1321 VSAAEGD
-1335 ENKNFVAGTTEFDLT
+1335 NFLAKDATYGLT
-1350 VKRKSSSSS
+1350 VQKKKSSSSS
-1359 SDTSAPTYGVNTG
+1359 S
-1372 KTENG
+1372 
-1377 TISVTPAKAEAGET
+1377 
-1391 VTIKA
+1391 A
-1396 TPDNGYQLDK
+1396 TTTD
-1406 VTVKDKNNSNVKLT
+1406 KDKDNNKT
-1420 KVSDN
+1420 IDN
-1425 EYTFTMP
+1425 DKTT
-1432 KGKVSVDATFA
+1432 DNNQA
-1443 QKDAADDSQNNAG
+1443 KDDNSAA

-1468 RIVTV
+1468 RIVNV

-1479 YDVAPVIRN
+1479 YDTAPVIRN

-1509 GVTKEVTLNIDG
+1509 GVTKEVTLHIDG

>member
-6 YAKALALTVAASM
+6 YAKVLALTVAASM

-44 LSSEEGGKGTEVV
+44 LASEEEGKG
-57 NTEKSAQETKNN
+57 
-69 QDEIDSYD
+69 
-77 ANEAEGT
+77 
-84 QKGTN
+84 
-89 SQETEELNLAE
+89 
-100 ENETEVTIDKGEYAD
+100 TEVTIDKGEYAD

-133 YHTKQEN
+133 YHTEQEN
-140 PMAGIYYTYELDGE
+140 PMTGIYYTYELDGE

-203 ATNVVA
+203 ATNIVA

-217 SYNEDTKALEITGEG
+217 SYDKDTKALEITGEG

-250 KKGSQWA
+250 EKGSQWA

-322 CEKLTEVEDG
+322 CEKLTEVGDG

-339 PSGSKCTLKLPKPAP
+339 PSGNKCTLKLPKPAP

-367 VIFMYKDAEGYQEMR
+367 VIFSYTNAEGYQEMEN
-382 SNDFKAV
+382 NDFKAV
-389 SFDGKTCEIVEYIG
+389 SFDGETCEIVEYIG

-418 GKEYTVTSVTASLFA
+418 RKEYTVTSVTASLFA

-458 FNPKIEE
+458 FKTTD

-471 NKTLVI
+471 DETLVI

-485 FNDGVVRTYKTIG
+485 FNDEAVRTYKTIG

-517 AAQSLDVLYDTF
+517 AAQSMDCLGDTF
-529 KAKTLAFSDNL
+529 KAKTLAFSGNL

-558 KAGNYENTEIGV
+558 KEGNYENTEIGV

-577 SSIDTVE
+577 SSIGIVE
-584 FENGATNYD
+584 FENGAANYN

-626 KTVTWSTTGTNIA
+626 KTVTWVTTGTDIT

-701 ERKDYPVTALRE
+701 EGKGYPVTALRE
-713 GIFAGSDTANK
+713 GVFAGSDTANK

-745 PNDFMAAGSGEEGK
+745 PNDFMAAGSGKEGE

-774 IGDYAFASYSPKLTE
+774 IGESAFASYSPKLTE
-789 FKIGSNGDADNI
+789 FKIGSNGDANNI
-801 DMTKIC
+801 DMTNIC
-807 SIGGVGLGNLGLKS
+807 SIGGISLGNLGLKS

-830 NKLKTVGQ
+830 AKLKTVGQ

-860 INENSDKSLSLEDG
+860 INENSDRSLNLVDG

-880 AENVDAIIGKLL
+880 AKNVDAIISKLL

-937 QETWQGYKIKDL
+937 QTTWQGYSITDL
-949 NAKYKISFD
+949 NAKYIISFD

-973 ANSQV
+973 TNSQV

-985 NTFKRKDYKFAGW
+985 NTFKREGYKFAGW

-1006 TAYADQNEIPK
+1006 DAYADQAGIPE

-1028 DIDQAGAYTVNAIL
+1028 DIDQAGTYTVNAIL
-1042 DQTYTGQEIKPQV
+1042 DQTYIGQEIKPQV
-1055 VVKKDDTVLNGGYTV
+1055 VVKKGDTVLKDGYTV
-1070 EYADNT
+1070 KYANNT
-1076 NVGKATVTVTVGG
+1076 NVGEATVTVTVGG
-1089 DSTEVKFNIVKDN
+1089 DSTEVKFKIVKDD

-1111 SVTYGTDYTLNP
+1111 SVTYGTDYTLKP
-1123 VAKTSANNEIKD
+1123 VAKTSAGNVIENANI
-1135 ADITLKY
+1135 ALKY

-1147 CQEEWIPSADE
+1147 CQNEWTPSAKK
-1158 TKPTAAGIYWAKA
+1158 TQPTAAGIYWAKA
-1171 SLKETNNYVAAEE
+1171 SLTGTDNYADADE

-1201 YSGTYDGKARSI
+1201 YSGTYDGKQHSI
-1213 SVDAGN
+1213 SVDAGD
-1219 AVVTYSTDGE
+1219 AAVTYSTDGE

-1261 AVVKITKAEPELSF
+1261 AEVKITKAAAKLELSAAGGSSRINRGPVTF
-1275 AQTAMTV
+1275 TYTYDGDGKVTVASSDENVATASVDTDKKVVTV
-1282 RPSVA
+1282 T
-1287 PFKNELTKAVG
+1287 LKAVG
-1298 TEDVKYSSSN
+1298 TAK
-1308 EAVATV
+1308 
-1314 AADGTIT
+1314 IT
-1321 VVGTGTTRITASVT
+1321 VSAAEGD
-1335 ENKNFVAGTTEFDLT
+1335 NFLAKDATYGLT
-1350 VKRKSSSSS
+1350 VQKKKSSSSS
-1359 SDTSAPTYGVNTG
+1359 S
-1372 KTENG
+1372 
-1377 TISVTPAKAEAGET
+1377 
-1391 VTIKA
+1391 A
-1396 TPDNGYQLDK
+1396 TTTD
-1406 VTVKDKNNSNVKLT
+1406 KDKDNNKT
-1420 KVSDN
+1420 IDN
-1425 EYTFTMP
+1425 DKTT
-1432 KGKVSVDATFA
+1432 DNNQA
-1443 QKDAADDSQNNAG
+1443 KDDNSAA

-1468 RIVTV
+1468 RIVNV

-1479 YDVAPVIRN
+1479 YDTAPVIRN

-1509 GVTKEVTLNIDG
+1509 GVTKEVTLHIDG

>member
-1 MKKNY
+1 
-6 YAKALALTVAASM
+6 
-19 VSVPAFA
+19 
-26 EEGDGTAV
+26 
-34 AASVKNADTS
+34 
-44 LSSEEGGKGTEVV
+44 
-57 NTEKSAQETKNN
+57 
-69 QDEIDSYD
+69 
-77 ANEAEGT
+77 
-84 QKGTN
+84 
-89 SQETEELNLAE
+89 
-100 ENETEVTIDKGEYAD
+100 
-115 LVDITAS
+115 
-122 VVDSQVRLDVA
+122 
-133 YHTKQEN
+133 
-140 PMAGIYYTYELDGE
+140 MAGIYYTYELDGE

-203 ATNVVA
+203 ATNIVA

-217 SYNEDTKALEITGEG
+217 SYDKDTKALEITGEG

-250 KKGSQWA
+250 EKGSQWA

-322 CEKLTEVEDG
+322 CEKLTEVGDG

-339 PSGSKCTLKLPKPAP
+339 PSGNKCTLKLPKPAP

-367 VIFMYKDAEGYQEMR
+367 VIFSYTNAEGYQEMEN
-382 SNDFKAV
+382 NDFKAV
-389 SFDGKTCEIVEYIG
+389 SFDGETCEIVEYIG

-418 GKEYTVTSVTASLFA
+418 RKEYTVTSVTASLFA

-458 FNPKIEE
+458 FKTTD

-471 NKTLVI
+471 DETLVI

-485 FNDGVVRTYKTIG
+485 FNDEAVRTYKTIG

-517 AAQSLDVLYDTF
+517 AAQSMDCLGDTF
-529 KAKTLAFSDNL
+529 KAKTLAFSGNL

-558 KAGNYENTEIGV
+558 KEGNYENTEIGV

-577 SSIDTVE
+577 SSIGIVE
-584 FENGATNYD
+584 FENGAANYN

-626 KTVTWSTTGTNIA
+626 KTVTWVTTGTDIT

-701 ERKDYPVTALRE
+701 EGKDYPVTALRE
-713 GIFAGSDTANK
+713 GVFAGSDTANK

-745 PNDFMAAGSGEEGK
+745 PNDFMAAGSGKEGE

-774 IGDYAFASYSPKLTE
+774 IGESAFASYSPKLTE
-789 FKIGSNGDADNI
+789 FKIGSNGDANNI
-801 DMTKIC
+801 DMTNIC
-807 SIGGVGLGNLGLKS
+807 SIGGISLGNLGLKS

-830 NKLKTVGQ
+830 AKLKTVGQ

-860 INENSDKSLSLEDG
+860 INENSDRSLNLVDG

-880 AENVDAIIGKLL
+880 AKNVDAIISKLL

-937 QETWQGYKIKDL
+937 QTTWQGYSITDL
-949 NAKYKISFD
+949 NAKYIISFD
-958 ANGGTGEMADQEATI
+958 ANGGTGEMQDQEATI
-973 ANSQV
+973 TNSQV

-985 NTFKRKDYKFAGW
+985 NTFKREGYKFAGW

-1006 TAYADQNEIPK
+1006 DAYADQAGIPE

-1028 DIDQAGAYTVNAIL
+1028 DIDQAGTYTVNAIL

-1055 VVKKDDTVLNGGYTV
+1055 VVKKGDTVLKDGYTV
-1070 EYADNT
+1070 KYANNT
-1076 NVGKATVTVTVGG
+1076 NVGEATVTVTVGG
-1089 DSTEVKFNIVKDN
+1089 DSTEVKFKIVKDD

-1111 SVTYGTDYTLNP
+1111 SVTYGTDYTLKP
-1123 VAKTSANNEIKD
+1123 VAKTSAGNVIENANI
-1135 ADITLKY
+1135 ALKY

-1147 CQEEWIPSADE
+1147 CQNEWTPSAEE
-1158 TKPTAAGIYWAKA
+1158 TQPTAAGIYWAKA
-1171 SLKETNNYVAAEE
+1171 SLTGTDNYADADE

-1201 YSGTYDGKARSI
+1201 YSGTYDGKQHSI
-1213 SVDAGN
+1213 SVDAGD
-1219 AVVTYSTDGE
+1219 AAVTYSTDGE

-1261 AVVKITKAEPELSF
+1261 AEVKITKAAAKLELSAAGGSSRINRGPVTF
-1275 AQTAMTV
+1275 TYTYDGDGKVTVASSDENVATASVDTDKKVVTV
-1282 RPSVA
+1282 T
-1287 PFKNELTKAVG
+1287 LKAVG
-1298 TEDVKYSSSN
+1298 TAK
-1308 EAVATV
+1308 
-1314 AADGTIT
+1314 IT
-1321 VVGTGTTRITASVT
+1321 VSAAEGD
-1335 ENKNFVAGTTEFDLT
+1335 NFLAKDATYGLT
-1350 VKRKSSSSS
+1350 VQKKKSSSSS
-1359 SDTSAPTYGVNTG
+1359 S
-1372 KTENG
+1372 
-1377 TISVTPAKAEAGET
+1377 
-1391 VTIKA
+1391 A
-1396 TPDNGYQLDK
+1396 TTTD
-1406 VTVKDKNNSNVKLT
+1406 KDKDNNKT
-1420 KVSDN
+1420 IDN
-1425 EYTFTMP
+1425 DKTT
-1432 KGKVSVDATFA
+1432 DNNQA
-1443 QKDAADDSQNNAG
+1443 KDDNSAA

-1468 RIVTV
+1468 RIVNV

-1479 YDVAPVIRN
+1479 YDTAPVIRN

-1509 GVTKEVTLNIDG
+1509 GVTKEVTLHIDG

-1559 TVAWDDATKTV
+1559 TVAWDNATKTV

>member
-6 YAKALALTVAASM
+6 YAKVLALTVAASM

-44 LSSEEGGKGTEVV
+44 LSSEEEGKG
-57 NTEKSAQETKNN
+57 
-69 QDEIDSYD
+69 
-77 ANEAEGT
+77 
-84 QKGTN
+84 
-89 SQETEELNLAE
+89 
-100 ENETEVTIDKGEYAD
+100 TEVTIDKGEYAD

-133 YHTKQEN
+133 YHTEQEN

-203 ATNVVA
+203 ATNIVA

-217 SYNEDTKALEITGEG
+217 SYDKDTKALEITGEG

-250 KKGSQWA
+250 EKGSQWA

-322 CEKLTEVEDG
+322 CEKLTEVGDG

-339 PSGSKCTLKLPKPAP
+339 PSGNKCTLKLPKPAP

-367 VIFMYKDAEGYQEMR
+367 VIFSYTNAEGYQEMEN
-382 SNDFKAV
+382 NDFKAV
-389 SFDGKTCEIVEYIG
+389 SFDGETCEIVEYIG

-418 GKEYTVTSVTASLFA
+418 GKEYIVTSVTASLFA

-458 FNPKIEE
+458 FKTTDN
-465 NSSGVA
+465 NSGVA
-471 NKTLVI
+471 NETLVI

-485 FNDGVVRTYKTIG
+485 FNDEAVRTYKTIG
-498 GITSGENA
+498 GITSGKNA

-517 AAQSLDVLYDTF
+517 VAQSMDCLGDTF
-529 KAKTLAFSDNL
+529 KAKTLAFSGNL

-570 KVENRAP
+570 NVENRAP
-577 SSIDTVE
+577 SSIGTVE
-584 FENGATNYD
+584 FENGATNYN
-593 EMVDSLLTWNCVKKF
+593 EMVDSMLTWNCVKKF

-626 KTVTWSTTGTNIA
+626 KTVTWSTTGTDIT

-674 NNKCELVKF
+674 NKKCELVKF

-701 ERKDYPVTALRE
+701 EGKDYPVTALRE
-713 GIFAGSDTANK
+713 GVFAGSDTANK
-724 NALKEKIT
+724 NALKKKIT

-745 PNDFMAAGSGEEGK
+745 PNDFMAAGSGKEGE

-774 IGDYAFASYSPKLTE
+774 IGESAFASYSPKLTE
-789 FKIGSNGDADNI
+789 FKIGSNGDANNI
-801 DMTKIC
+801 DMTNIC
-807 SIGGVGLGNLGLKS
+807 SIGGISLGNLGLKS

-830 NKLKTVGQ
+830 AKLKTVGQ

-860 INENSDKSLSLEDG
+860 INENSDRSLNLVDG

-880 AENVDAIIGKLL
+880 AKNVDAIISKLL

-937 QETWQGYKIKDL
+937 QTTWQGYSITDL
-949 NAKYKISFD
+949 NAKYIISFD
-958 ANGGTGEMADQEATI
+958 ANGGTGEMQDQEATI
-973 ANSQV
+973 TNSQV

-985 NTFKRKDYKFAGW
+985 NTFKREGYKFAGW

-1006 TAYADQNEIPK
+1006 DAYADQAGIPE

-1028 DIDQAGAYTVNAIL
+1028 DIDQAGTYTVNAIL

-1055 VVKKDDTVLNGGYTV
+1055 VVKKGDTVLKDGYTV
-1070 EYADNT
+1070 KYANNT
-1076 NVGKATVTVTVGG
+1076 NVGEATVTVTVGG
-1089 DSTEVKFNIVKDN
+1089 DSTEVKFKIVKDD

-1111 SVTYGTDYTLNP
+1111 SVTYGTDYTLKP
-1123 VAKTSANNEIKD
+1123 VAKTSAGNVIENANI
-1135 ADITLKY
+1135 ALKY

-1147 CQEEWIPSADE
+1147 CQNEWTPSAEE
-1158 TKPTAAGIYWAKA
+1158 TQPTAAGIYWAKA
-1171 SLKETNNYVAAEE
+1171 SLTGTDNYADADE

-1201 YSGTYDGKARSI
+1201 YSGTYDGKQHSI
-1213 SVDAGN
+1213 SVDAGD
-1219 AVVTYSTDGE
+1219 AAVTYSTDGE

-1261 AVVKITKAEPELSF
+1261 AEVKITKAAAKLELSAAGGSSRINRGPVTF
-1275 AQTAMTV
+1275 TYTYDGDGKVTVASSDENVATASVDTDKKVVTV
-1282 RPSVA
+1282 T
-1287 PFKNELTKAVG
+1287 LKAVG
-1298 TEDVKYSSSN
+1298 TAK
-1308 EAVATV
+1308 
-1314 AADGTIT
+1314 IT
-1321 VVGTGTTRITASVT
+1321 VSAAEGD
-1335 ENKNFVAGTTEFDLT
+1335 NFLAKDATYGLT
-1350 VKRKSSSSS
+1350 VQKKKSSSSS
-1359 SDTSAPTYGVNTG
+1359 S
-1372 KTENG
+1372 
-1377 TISVTPAKAEAGET
+1377 
-1391 VTIKA
+1391 A
-1396 TPDNGYQLDK
+1396 TTTD
-1406 VTVKDKNNSNVKLT
+1406 KDKDNNKT
-1420 KVSDN
+1420 IDN
-1425 EYTFTMP
+1425 DKTT
-1432 KGKVSVDATFA
+1432 DNNQA
-1443 QKDAADDSQNNAG
+1443 KDDNSAA

-1468 RIVTV
+1468 RIVNV

-1479 YDVAPVIRN
+1479 YDTAPVIRN

-1509 GVTKEVTLNIDG
+1509 GVTKEVTLHIDG

-1559 TVAWDDATKTV
+1559 TVAWDNATKTV

>member
-6 YAKALALTVAASM
+6 YAKVLALTVAASM

-44 LSSEEGGKGTEVV
+44 LASEEEGKG
-57 NTEKSAQETKNN
+57 
-69 QDEIDSYD
+69 
-77 ANEAEGT
+77 
-84 QKGTN
+84 
-89 SQETEELNLAE
+89 
-100 ENETEVTIDKGEYAD
+100 TEVTIDKGEYAD

-133 YHTKQEN
+133 YHTEQEN
-140 PMAGIYYTYELDGE
+140 PMAGIYYTYAVDGE

-203 ATNVVA
+203 ATNIVA

-217 SYNEDTKALEITGEG
+217 SYDKDTKALEITGEG

-250 KKGSQWA
+250 EKGSQWA

-284 FRKLIHMKTL
+284 FRNLIHMKTL
-294 TVNSADLETIYNTVC
+294 TVNSADLDTIYNTVC

-322 CEKLTEVEDG
+322 CEKLTEVGDG

-339 PSGSKCTLKLPKPAP
+339 PSGNKCTLKLPKPAP

-367 VIFMYKDAEGYQEMR
+367 VIFSYTNAEGYQEMEN
-382 SNDFKAV
+382 NDFKAV
-389 SFDGKTCEIVEYIG
+389 SFDGETCEIVEYIG

-418 GKEYTVTSVTASLFA
+418 RKEYTVTSVTASLFA

-458 FNPKIEE
+458 FKTTD

-471 NKTLVI
+471 DETLVI

-485 FNDGVVRTYKTIG
+485 FNDEAVRTYKTIG
-498 GITSGENA
+498 GITSGKNA

-517 AAQSLDVLYDTF
+517 AAQSMDCLGDTF
-529 KAKTLAFSDNL
+529 KAKTLAFSGNL

-570 KVENRAP
+570 NVENRAP
-577 SSIDTVE
+577 SSIGTVE
-584 FENGATNYD
+584 FENGATNYN
-593 EMVDSLLTWNCVKKF
+593 EMVDSMLTWNCVKKF

-626 KTVTWSTTGTNIA
+626 KTVTWSTTGTDIT

-701 ERKDYPVTALRE
+701 EGKDYPVTALRE
-713 GIFAGSDTANK
+713 GVFAGSDTANK

-745 PNDFMAAGSGEEGK
+745 PNDFMAAGSGKEGE

-774 IGDYAFASYSPKLTE
+774 IGESAFASYSPKLTE
-789 FKIGSNGDADNI
+789 FKIGSNGDANNI
-801 DMTKIC
+801 DMTNIC
-807 SIGGVGLGNLGLKS
+807 SIGGISLGNLGLKS

-830 NKLKTVGQ
+830 AKLKTVGQ

-860 INENSDKSLSLEDG
+860 INENSDRSLNLVDG

-880 AENVDAIIGKLL
+880 AKNVDAIISKLL

-937 QETWQGYKIKDL
+937 QTTWQGYSITDL
-949 NAKYKISFD
+949 NAKYIISFD
-958 ANGGTGEMADQEATI
+958 ANGGTGEMQDQEATI
-973 ANSQV
+973 TNSQV

-985 NTFKRKDYKFAGW
+985 NTFKREGYKFAGW

-1006 TAYADQNEIPK
+1006 DAYADQAGIPE

-1028 DIDQAGAYTVNAIL
+1028 DIDQAGTYTVNAIL

-1055 VVKKDDTVLNGGYTV
+1055 VVKKGDTVLKDGYTV
-1070 EYADNT
+1070 KYANNT
-1076 NVGKATVTVTVGG
+1076 NVGEATVTVTVGG
-1089 DSTEVKFNIVKDN
+1089 DSTEVKFKIVKDD
-1102 KTKIEMAPV
+1102 KTKIEMASV
-1111 SVTYGTDYTLNP
+1111 SVTYGTDYTLKP
-1123 VAKTSANNEIKD
+1123 VAKTSAGNVIENANI
-1135 ADITLKY
+1135 ALKY

-1147 CQEEWIPSADE
+1147 CQNEWTPSAEE
-1158 TKPTAAGIYWAKA
+1158 TQPTAAGIYWAKA
-1171 SLKETNNYVAAEE
+1171 SLTGTDNYADADE

-1201 YSGTYDGKARSI
+1201 YSGTYDGKQHSI
-1213 SVDAGN
+1213 SVDAGD
-1219 AVVTYSTDGE
+1219 AAVTYSTDGE

-1261 AVVKITKAEPELSF
+1261 AEVKITKAAAKLELSAAGGSSRINRGPVTF
-1275 AQTAMTV
+1275 TYTYDGDGKVTVASSDENVATASVDTDKKVVTV
-1282 RPSVA
+1282 T
-1287 PFKNELTKAVG
+1287 LKAVG
-1298 TEDVKYSSSN
+1298 TAK
-1308 EAVATV
+1308 
-1314 AADGTIT
+1314 IT
-1321 VVGTGTTRITASVT
+1321 VSAAEGD
-1335 ENKNFVAGTTEFDLT
+1335 NFLAKDATYGLT
-1350 VKRKSSSSS
+1350 VQKKKSSSSS
-1359 SDTSAPTYGVNTG
+1359 S
-1372 KTENG
+1372 
-1377 TISVTPAKAEAGET
+1377 
-1391 VTIKA
+1391 A
-1396 TPDNGYQLDK
+1396 TTTD
-1406 VTVKDKNNSNVKLT
+1406 KDKDNNKT
-1420 KVSDN
+1420 IDN
-1425 EYTFTMP
+1425 DKTT
-1432 KGKVSVDATFA
+1432 DNNQA
-1443 QKDAADDSQNNAG
+1443 KDDNSAA

-1468 RIVTV
+1468 RIVNV

-1479 YDVAPVIRN
+1479 YDTAPVIRN

-1509 GVTKEVTLNIDG
+1509 GVTKEVTLHIDG

-1548 PVRFVADELGA
+1548 PVRLVADELGA

>member
-6 YAKALALTVAASM
+6 YAKVLALTVAASM

-44 LSSEEGGKGTEVV
+44 LASEEEGKG
-57 NTEKSAQETKNN
+57 
-69 QDEIDSYD
+69 
-77 ANEAEGT
+77 
-84 QKGTN
+84 
-89 SQETEELNLAE
+89 
-100 ENETEVTIDKGEYAD
+100 TEVTIDKGEYAD

-133 YHTKQEN
+133 YHTEQEN

-203 ATNVVA
+203 ATNIVA

-217 SYNEDTKALEITGEG
+217 SYDKDTKALEITGEG

-250 KKGSQWA
+250 EKGSQWA

-322 CEKLTEVEDG
+322 CEKLTEVGDG

-339 PSGSKCTLKLPKPAP
+339 PSGNKCTLKLPKPAP

-367 VIFMYKDAEGYQEMR
+367 VIFSYTNTEGYQEME
-382 SNDFKAV
+382 NNGFKAV

-403 DGGEVVVPAKMTDTS
+403 GGGEVVVPAKMTDTS

-458 FNPKIEE
+458 FKTTD

-471 NKTLVI
+471 NETLVI

-485 FNDGVVRTYKTIG
+485 FNDEAVRTYKTIG
-498 GITSGENA
+498 GITSGKNA

-517 AAQSLDVLYDTF
+517 AAQSMDCLGDTF
-529 KAKTLAFSDNL
+529 KAKTLAFSGNL

-558 KAGNYENTEIGV
+558 KEGNYENTEIGV

-577 SSIDTVE
+577 SSIGIVE
-584 FENGATNYD
+584 FENGAANYN

-626 KTVTWSTTGTNIA
+626 KTVTWVTTGTDIT

-701 ERKDYPVTALRE
+701 EGKGYPVTALRE
-713 GIFAGSDTANK
+713 GVFAGSDTANK

-745 PNDFMAAGSGEEGK
+745 PNDFMAAGSGKEGE

-774 IGDYAFASYSPKLTE
+774 IGESAFASYSPKLTE
-789 FKIGSNGDADNI
+789 FKIGSNGDANNI
-801 DMTKIC
+801 DMTNIC
-807 SIGGVGLGNLGLKS
+807 SIGGIGLGNLGLKS

-830 NKLKTVGQ
+830 AKLKTVGQ

-860 INENSDKSLSLEDG
+860 INESSDRSLNLVDG

-880 AENVDAIIGKLL
+880 AKNVDAIISKLL

-922 VKVEATGFVDKDFIE
+922 VKVGATGFVDKDFIE
-937 QETWQGYKIKDL
+937 QTTWQGYSITDL
-949 NAKYKISFD
+949 NAKYIISFD
-958 ANGGTGEMADQEATI
+958 ANGGTGEMQDQEATI
-973 ANSQV
+973 TNSQV

-985 NTFKRKDYKFAGW
+985 NTFKREGYKFAGW

-1006 TAYADQNEIPK
+1006 DAYADQAGIPE

-1028 DIDQAGAYTVNAIL
+1028 DIDQAGTYTVNAIL

-1055 VVKKDDTVLNGGYTV
+1055 VVKKGDTVLKDGYTV
-1070 EYADNT
+1070 KYANNT
-1076 NVGKATVTVTVGG
+1076 NVGEATVTVTVGG
-1089 DSTEVKFNIVKDN
+1089 DSTEVKFKIVKDD

-1123 VAKTSANNEIKD
+1123 VAKTSAGNVIENANI
-1135 ADITLKY
+1135 ALKY

-1147 CQEEWIPSADE
+1147 CQNEWTPSAKK
-1158 TKPTAAGIYWAKA
+1158 TQPTAAGIYWAKA
-1171 SLKETNNYVAAEE
+1171 SLTGTDNYADADE

-1201 YSGTYDGKARSI
+1201 YSGTYDGKQHSI
-1213 SVDAGN
+1213 SVDAGD
-1219 AVVTYSTDGE
+1219 AAVTYSTDGE

-1261 AVVKITKAEPELSF
+1261 AEVKITKAAAKLELSAAGGSSRINRGPVTF
-1275 AQTAMTV
+1275 TYTYDGDGKVTVASSDENVATASVDTDKKVVTV
-1282 RPSVA
+1282 T
-1287 PFKNELTKAVG
+1287 LKAVG
-1298 TEDVKYSSSN
+1298 TAK
-1308 EAVATV
+1308 
-1314 AADGTIT
+1314 IT
-1321 VVGTGTTRITASVT
+1321 VSAAEGD
-1335 ENKNFVAGTTEFDLT
+1335 NFLAKDATYGLT
-1350 VKRKSSSSS
+1350 VQKKKSSSSS
-1359 SDTSAPTYGVNTG
+1359 S
-1372 KTENG
+1372 
-1377 TISVTPAKAEAGET
+1377 
-1391 VTIKA
+1391 A
-1396 TPDNGYQLDK
+1396 TTTD
-1406 VTVKDKNNSNVKLT
+1406 KDKDNNKT
-1420 KVSDN
+1420 IDN
-1425 EYTFTMP
+1425 DKTT
-1432 KGKVSVDATFA
+1432 DNNQA
-1443 QKDAADDSQNNAG
+1443 KDDNSAA

-1468 RIVTV
+1468 RIVNV

-1479 YDVAPVIRN
+1479 YDAAPVIRN

-1509 GVTKEVTLNIDG
+1509 GATKEVTLHIDG

>member
-6 YAKALALTVAASM
+6 YAKVLALTVAASM

-44 LSSEEGGKGTEVV
+44 LASEEEGKG
-57 NTEKSAQETKNN
+57 
-69 QDEIDSYD
+69 
-77 ANEAEGT
+77 
-84 QKGTN
+84 
-89 SQETEELNLAE
+89 
-100 ENETEVTIDKGEYAD
+100 TEVTIDKGEYAD

-133 YHTKQEN
+133 YHTEQEN

-203 ATNVVA
+203 ATNIVA

-217 SYNEDTKALEITGEG
+217 SYDKDTKALEITGEG

-250 KKGSQWA
+250 EKGSQWA

-322 CEKLTEVEDG
+322 CEKLTEVGDG

-339 PSGSKCTLKLPKPAP
+339 PSGNKCTLKLPKPAP

-367 VIFMYKDAEGYQEMR
+367 VIFSYTNAEGYQEMEN
-382 SNDFKAV
+382 NDFKAV
-389 SFDGKTCEIVEYIG
+389 SFDGETCEIVEYIG

-418 GKEYTVTSVTASLFA
+418 RKEYTVTSVTASLFA

-458 FNPKIEE
+458 FKTTD

-471 NKTLVI
+471 DETLVI

-485 FNDGVVRTYKTIG
+485 FNDEAVRTYKTIG

-517 AAQSLDVLYDTF
+517 AAQSMDCLGDTF
-529 KAKTLAFSDNL
+529 KAKTLAFSGNL

-558 KAGNYENTEIGV
+558 KEGNYENTEIGV

-577 SSIDTVE
+577 SSIGIVE
-584 FENGATNYD
+584 FENGAANYN

-626 KTVTWSTTGTNIA
+626 KTVTWVTTGTDIT

-701 ERKDYPVTALRE
+701 EGKDYPVTALRE
-713 GIFAGSDTANK
+713 GVFAGSDTANK

-745 PNDFMAAGSGEEGK
+745 PNDFMAAGSGKEGE

-774 IGDYAFASYSPKLTE
+774 IGESAFASYSPKLTE
-789 FKIGSNGDADNI
+789 FKIGSNGDANNI
-801 DMTKIC
+801 DMTNIC
-807 SIGGVGLGNLGLKS
+807 SIGGISLGNLGLKS

-830 NKLKTVGQ
+830 AKLKTVGQ

-860 INENSDKSLSLEDG
+860 INENSDRSLNLVDG

-880 AENVDAIIGKLL
+880 AKNVDAIISKLL

-937 QETWQGYKIKDL
+937 QTTWQGYSITDL
-949 NAKYKISFD
+949 NAKYIISFD
-958 ANGGTGEMADQEATI
+958 ANGGTGEMQDQEATI
-973 ANSQV
+973 TNSQV

-985 NTFKRKDYKFAGW
+985 NTFKREGYKFAGW

-1006 TAYADQNEIPK
+1006 DAYADQAGIPE

-1028 DIDQAGAYTVNAIL
+1028 DIDQAGTYTVNAIL

-1055 VVKKDDTVLNGGYTV
+1055 VVKKGDTVLKDGYTV
-1070 EYADNT
+1070 KYANNT
-1076 NVGKATVTVTVGG
+1076 NVGEATVTVTVGG
-1089 DSTEVKFNIVKDN
+1089 DSTEVKFKIVKDD

-1123 VAKTSANNEIKD
+1123 VAKTSAGNVIENANI
-1135 ADITLKY
+1135 ALKY

-1147 CQEEWIPSADE
+1147 CQNEWTPSAKK
-1158 TKPTAAGIYWAKA
+1158 TQPTAAGIYWAKA
-1171 SLKETNNYVAAEE
+1171 SLTGTDNYADADE

-1201 YSGTYDGKARSI
+1201 YSGTYDGKQHSI
-1213 SVDAGN
+1213 SVDAGD
-1219 AVVTYSTDGE
+1219 AAVTYSTDGE

-1261 AVVKITKAEPELSF
+1261 AEVKITKAAAKLELSAAGGSSRINRGPVTF
-1275 AQTAMTV
+1275 TYTYDGDGKVTVASSDENVATASVDTDKKVVTV
-1282 RPSVA
+1282 T
-1287 PFKNELTKAVG
+1287 LKAVG
-1298 TEDVKYSSSN
+1298 TAK
-1308 EAVATV
+1308 
-1314 AADGTIT
+1314 IT
-1321 VVGTGTTRITASVT
+1321 VSAAEGD
-1335 ENKNFVAGTTEFDLT
+1335 NFLAKDATYGLT
-1350 VKRKSSSSS
+1350 VQKKKSSSSS
-1359 SDTSAPTYGVNTG
+1359 S
-1372 KTENG
+1372 
-1377 TISVTPAKAEAGET
+1377 
-1391 VTIKA
+1391 A
-1396 TPDNGYQLDK
+1396 TTTD
-1406 VTVKDKNNSNVKLT
+1406 KDKDNNKT
-1420 KVSDN
+1420 IDN
-1425 EYTFTMP
+1425 DKTT
-1432 KGKVSVDATFA
+1432 DNNQA
-1443 QKDAADDSQNNAG
+1443 KDDNSAA

-1468 RIVTV
+1468 RIVNV

-1479 YDVAPVIRN
+1479 YDTAPVIRN

-1509 GVTKEVTLNIDG
+1509 GVTKEVTLHIDG

>member
-6 YAKALALTVAASM
+6 YAKVLALTVAASM

-44 LSSEEGGKGTEVV
+44 LASEEEGKG
-57 NTEKSAQETKNN
+57 
-69 QDEIDSYD
+69 
-77 ANEAEGT
+77 
-84 QKGTN
+84 
-89 SQETEELNLAE
+89 
-100 ENETEVTIDKGEYAD
+100 TEVTIDKGEYAD

-133 YHTKQEN
+133 YHTEQEN

-203 ATNVVA
+203 ATNIVA

-217 SYNEDTKALEITGEG
+217 SYDKDTKALEITGEG

-250 KKGSQWA
+250 EKGSQWA

-322 CEKLTEVEDG
+322 CEKLTEVGDG

-339 PSGSKCTLKLPKPAP
+339 PSGNKCTLKLPKPAP

-367 VIFMYKDAEGYQEMR
+367 VIFSYTNAEGYQEMEN
-382 SNDFKAV
+382 NDFKAV
-389 SFDGKTCEIVEYIG
+389 SFDGETCEIVEYIG

-418 GKEYTVTSVTASLFA
+418 RKEYTVTSVTASLFA

-458 FNPKIEE
+458 FKTTD

-471 NKTLVI
+471 DETLVI

-485 FNDGVVRTYKTIG
+485 FNDEAVRTYKTIG

-517 AAQSLDVLYDTF
+517 AAQSMDCLGDTF
-529 KAKTLAFSDNL
+529 KAKTLAFSGNL

-558 KAGNYENTEIGV
+558 KEGNYENTEIGV

-577 SSIDTVE
+577 SSIGIVE
-584 FENGATNYD
+584 FENGAANYN

-626 KTVTWSTTGTNIA
+626 KTVTWVTTGTDIT

-701 ERKDYPVTALRE
+701 EGKDYPVTALRE
-713 GIFAGSDTANK
+713 GVFAGSDTANK

-745 PNDFMAAGSGEEGK
+745 PNDFMAAGSGKEGE

-774 IGDYAFASYSPKLTE
+774 IGESAFASYSPKLTE
-789 FKIGSNGDADNI
+789 FKIGSNGDANNI
-801 DMTKIC
+801 DMTNIC
-807 SIGGVGLGNLGLKS
+807 SIGGISLGNLGLKS

-830 NKLKTVGQ
+830 AKLKTVGQ

-860 INENSDKSLSLEDG
+860 INENSDRSLNLVDG

-880 AENVDAIIGKLL
+880 AKNVDAIISKLL

-937 QETWQGYKIKDL
+937 QTTWQGYSITDL
-949 NAKYKISFD
+949 NAKYIISFD
-958 ANGGTGEMADQEATI
+958 ANGGTGEMQDQEATI
-973 ANSQV
+973 TNSQV

-985 NTFKRKDYKFAGW
+985 NTFKREGYKFAGW

-1006 TAYADQNEIPK
+1006 DAYADQAGIPE

-1028 DIDQAGAYTVNAIL
+1028 DIDQAGTYTVNAIL

-1055 VVKKDDTVLNGGYTV
+1055 VVKKGDTVLKDGYTV
-1070 EYADNT
+1070 KYANNT
-1076 NVGKATVTVTVGG
+1076 NVGEATVTVTVGG
-1089 DSTEVKFNIVKDN
+1089 DSTEVKFKIVKDD

-1111 SVTYGTDYTLNP
+1111 SVTYGTDYTLKP
-1123 VAKTSANNEIKD
+1123 VAKTSAGNVIENANI
-1135 ADITLKY
+1135 ALKY

-1147 CQEEWIPSADE
+1147 CQNEWTPSAEE
-1158 TKPTAAGIYWAKA
+1158 TQPTAAGIYWAKA
-1171 SLKETNNYVAAEE
+1171 SLTGTDNYADADE

-1201 YSGTYDGKARSI
+1201 YSGTYDGKQHSI
-1213 SVDAGN
+1213 SVDAVD
-1219 AVVTYSTDGE
+1219 AAVTYSTDGE

-1261 AVVKITKAEPELSF
+1261 AEVKITKAAAKLELSAAGGSSRINRGPVTF
-1275 AQTAMTV
+1275 TYTYDGDGKVTVASSDENVATASVDTDKKVVTV
-1282 RPSVA
+1282 T
-1287 PFKNELTKAVG
+1287 LKAVG
-1298 TEDVKYSSSN
+1298 TAK
-1308 EAVATV
+1308 
-1314 AADGTIT
+1314 IT
-1321 VVGTGTTRITASVT
+1321 VSAAEGD
-1335 ENKNFVAGTTEFDLT
+1335 NFLAKDATYGLT
-1350 VKRKSSSSS
+1350 VQKKKSSSSS
-1359 SDTSAPTYGVNTG
+1359 S
-1372 KTENG
+1372 
-1377 TISVTPAKAEAGET
+1377 
-1391 VTIKA
+1391 A
-1396 TPDNGYQLDK
+1396 TTTD
-1406 VTVKDKNNSNVKLT
+1406 KDKDNNKT
-1420 KVSDN
+1420 IDN
-1425 EYTFTMP
+1425 DKTT
-1432 KGKVSVDATFA
+1432 DNNQA
-1443 QKDAADDSQNNAG
+1443 KDDNSAA

-1468 RIVTV
+1468 RIVNV

-1479 YDVAPVIRN
+1479 YDAAPVIRN

-1509 GVTKEVTLNIDG
+1509 GATKEVTLHIDG

>member
-6 YAKALALTVAASM
+6 YAKVLALTVAASM

-44 LSSEEGGKGTEVV
+44 LSSEEKGKGAEVV
-57 NTEKSAQETKNN
+57 NTEKPTQETKNN

-77 ANEAEGT
+77 ANEVEGT
-84 QKGTN
+84 QEGTN
-89 SQETEELNLAE
+89 LQETGELNLAE
-100 ENETEVTIDKGEYAD
+100 ENETEVTIDKGKYAD

-122 VVDSQVRLDVA
+122 VLDSQVRLDVA

-140 PMAGIYYTYELDGE
+140 PMAGIYYTYELDGG

-165 IKNDGNKD
+165 IRKDGNKD

-181 TTDTWADATAD
+181 TTSTWADATAD

-217 SYNEDTKALEITGEG
+217 SYDKDTKALEITGEG

-242 TGNPDSTD
+242 EGNPDSTEN
-250 KKGSQWA
+250 KGSQWA

-265 LEIETVTVGDGITT
+265 LEIKTVTVGDGITA

-284 FRKLIHMKTL
+284 FRKLIHMTTL

-322 CEKLTEVEDG
+322 CEKLTEVGDG

-339 PSGSKCTLKLPKPAP
+339 PSGGKCTLKLPKPAP

-367 VIFMYKDAEGYQEMR
+367 VRFVYTNAEGYQEME
-382 SNDFKAV
+382 NNGFKAV

-458 FNPKIEE
+458 FKTPD

-471 NKTLVI
+471 NETLVI

-485 FNDGVVRTYKTIG
+485 FNDEAVRTYKTIG
-498 GITSGENA
+498 GITSGKNA

-517 AAQSLDVLYDTF
+517 AAQSMDYLNDTF
-529 KAKTLAFSDNL
+529 KAKTLAFSANL

-558 KAGNYENTEIGV
+558 KTGNYENTEIGV

-577 SSIDTVE
+577 SSIGTVE
-584 FENGATNYD
+584 FENGAKNYD
-593 EMVDSLLTWNCVKKF
+593 EMVDSMLTWNCVKKF

-626 KTVTWSTTGTNIA
+626 KTVTWVTTGTDTT
-639 TAPTVGDT
+639 TAPKVGDT
-647 WHGFTVSAVEAEK
+647 WHDFTVSAVEAEK

-683 NEPENFDGK
+683 NEPENFEGK
-692 IAIPSVMTY
+692 IAIPSTMSY
-701 ERKDYPVTALRE
+701 EGKGYPVTALRE
-713 GIFAGSDTANK
+713 GIFARNDSSDG
-724 NALKEKIT
+724 NALKKKIT

-745 PNDFMAAGSGEEGK
+745 PNDFMAAGSGKEGE

-774 IGDYAFASYSPKLTE
+774 IGDSAFASYSPKLTE
-789 FKIGSNGDADNI
+789 FKIGSNGDANNI
-801 DMTKIC
+801 DMTNIC
-807 SIGGVGLGNLGLKS
+807 SIGGISLGNLGLKS
-821 ARQTVITFS
+821 ANQTVITFS
-830 NKLKTVGQ
+830 DKLETVGQ

-860 INENSDKSLSLEDG
+860 INENSDRSLNLVDG

-880 AENVDAIIGKLL
+880 AKNVDAIISKLL

-937 QETWQGYKIKDL
+937 QTTWQGYSITDL
-949 NAKYKISFD
+949 NAKYIISFD
-958 ANGGTGEMADQEATI
+958 ANGGTGEMQDQEATI
-973 ANSQV
+973 TNSQV

-985 NTFKRKDYKFAGW
+985 NTFKREGYKFAGW
-998 NTKADGSG
+998 NTEADGSG
-1006 TAYADQNEIPK
+1006 DAYTDQNEIPK

-1028 DIDQAGAYTVNAIL
+1028 DIDKAGTYTVNAIL

-1055 VVKKDDTVLNGGYTV
+1055 VVKKGDTVLDGGYTV
-1070 EYADNT
+1070 KYDNNA
-1076 NVGKATVTVTVGG
+1076 NVGEATVTVTVGD
-1089 DSTEVKFNIVKDN
+1089 DSTKVKFNIVKDN

-1147 CQEEWIPSADE
+1147 CQKEWISSADE

-1261 AVVKITKAEPELSF
+1261 AEVKITKAEPELSF

-1282 RPSVA
+1282 RPSAA
-1287 PFKNELTKAVG
+1287 PFKNELTKTEG
-1298 TEDVKYSSSN
+1298 TGDVKYSSSN

-1314 AADGTIT
+1314 AEDGTIT

-1350 VKRKSSSSS
+1350 VKKKSSSS
-1359 SDTSAPTYGVNTG
+1359 SDTAAPTYGVSTS

-1377 TISVTPAKAEAGET
+1377 KLTMSPEKAEAGEK

-1396 TPDNGYQLDK
+1396 TPDSGYQLDK
-1406 VTVKDKNNSNVKLT
+1406 VTVKDKDNSNVKLT
-1420 KVSDN
+1420 KVNDN

-1432 KGKVSVDATFA
+1432 KGKVSVDATFV
-1443 QKDAADDSQNNAG
+1443 QKDAADDNSAA

-1468 RIVTV
+1468 RIVNV

-1479 YDVAPVIRN
+1479 YDAAPVIRN

>member
-6 YAKALALTVAASM
+6 YAKVLALTVAASM

-44 LSSEEGGKGTEVV
+44 LASEEEGKG
-57 NTEKSAQETKNN
+57 
-69 QDEIDSYD
+69 
-77 ANEAEGT
+77 
-84 QKGTN
+84 
-89 SQETEELNLAE
+89 
-100 ENETEVTIDKGEYAD
+100 TEVTIDKGEYAD

-133 YHTKQEN
+133 YHTEQEN

-203 ATNVVA
+203 ATNIVA

-217 SYNEDTKALEITGEG
+217 SYDKDTKALEITGEG

-250 KKGSQWA
+250 EKGSQWA

-322 CEKLTEVEDG
+322 CEKLTEVGDG

-339 PSGSKCTLKLPKPAP
+339 PSGNKCTLKLPKPAP

-367 VIFMYKDAEGYQEMR
+367 VIFSYTNAEGYQEMEN
-382 SNDFKAV
+382 NDFKAV
-389 SFDGKTCEIVEYIG
+389 SFDGETCEIVEYIG

-418 GKEYTVTSVTASLFA
+418 GKEYIVTSVTASLFA

-458 FNPKIEE
+458 FKTTDN
-465 NSSGVA
+465 NSGVA
-471 NKTLVI
+471 NETLVI

-485 FNDGVVRTYKTIG
+485 FNDEAVRTYKTIG
-498 GITSGENA
+498 GITSGKNA

-517 AAQSLDVLYDTF
+517 VAQSMDCLGDTF
-529 KAKTLAFSDNL
+529 KAKTLAFSGNL

-570 KVENRAP
+570 NVENRAP
-577 SSIDTVE
+577 SSIGTVE
-584 FENGATNYD
+584 FENGATNYN
-593 EMVDSLLTWNCVKKF
+593 EMVDSMLTWNCVKKF

-626 KTVTWSTTGTNIA
+626 KTVTWSTTGTDIT

-674 NNKCELVKF
+674 NKKCELVKF

-701 ERKDYPVTALRE
+701 EGKDYPVTALRE
-713 GIFAGSDTANK
+713 GVFAGSDTANK
-724 NALKEKIT
+724 NALKKKIT

-745 PNDFMAAGSGEEGK
+745 PNDFMAAGSGKEGE

-774 IGDYAFASYSPKLTE
+774 IGESAFASYSPKLTE
-789 FKIGSNGDADNI
+789 FKIGSNGDATNI
-801 DMTKIC
+801 DMTNIC
-807 SIGGVGLGNLGLKS
+807 SIGGISLGNLGLKS

-830 NKLKTVGQ
+830 AKLKTVGQ

-860 INENSDKSLSLEDG
+860 INENSDRSLNLVDG

-880 AENVDAIIGKLL
+880 AKNVDAIISKLL

-937 QETWQGYKIKDL
+937 QTTWQGYSITDL
-949 NAKYKISFD
+949 NAKYIISFD
-958 ANGGTGEMADQEATI
+958 ANGGTGEMQDQEATI
-973 ANSQV
+973 TNSQV

-985 NTFKRKDYKFAGW
+985 NTFKREGYKFAGW

-1006 TAYADQNEIPK
+1006 DAYADQAGIPE

-1028 DIDQAGAYTVNAIL
+1028 DIDQAGTYTVNAIL

-1055 VVKKDDTVLNGGYTV
+1055 VVKKGDTVLKDGYTV
-1070 EYADNT
+1070 KYANNT
-1076 NVGKATVTVTVGG
+1076 NVGEATVTVTVGG
-1089 DSTEVKFNIVKDN
+1089 DSTEVKFKIVKDD

-1111 SVTYGTDYTLNP
+1111 SVTYGTDYTLKP
-1123 VAKTSANNEIKD
+1123 VAKTSAGNVIENANI
-1135 ADITLKY
+1135 ALKY

-1147 CQEEWIPSADE
+1147 CQNEWTPSAEE
-1158 TKPTAAGIYWAKA
+1158 TQPTAAGIYWAKA
-1171 SLKETNNYVAAEE
+1171 SLTGTDNYADADE

-1201 YSGTYDGKARSI
+1201 YSGTYDGKQHSI
-1213 SVDAGN
+1213 SVDAGD
-1219 AVVTYSTDGE
+1219 AAVTYSTDGE

-1261 AVVKITKAEPELSF
+1261 AEVKITKAAAKLELSAAGGSSRINRGPVTF
-1275 AQTAMTV
+1275 TYTYDGDGKVTVASSDENVATASVDTDKKVVTV
-1282 RPSVA
+1282 T
-1287 PFKNELTKAVG
+1287 LKAVG
-1298 TEDVKYSSSN
+1298 TAK
-1308 EAVATV
+1308 
-1314 AADGTIT
+1314 IT
-1321 VVGTGTTRITASVT
+1321 VSAAEGD
-1335 ENKNFVAGTTEFDLT
+1335 NFLAKDATYGLT
-1350 VKRKSSSSS
+1350 VQKKKSSSSS
-1359 SDTSAPTYGVNTG
+1359 S
-1372 KTENG
+1372 
-1377 TISVTPAKAEAGET
+1377 
-1391 VTIKA
+1391 A
-1396 TPDNGYQLDK
+1396 TTTD
-1406 VTVKDKNNSNVKLT
+1406 KDKDNNKT
-1420 KVSDN
+1420 IDN
-1425 EYTFTMP
+1425 DKTT
-1432 KGKVSVDATFA
+1432 DNNQA
-1443 QKDAADDSQNNAG
+1443 KDDNSAA

-1468 RIVTV
+1468 RIVNV

-1479 YDVAPVIRN
+1479 YDTAPVIRN

-1509 GVTKEVTLNIDG
+1509 GVTKEVTLHIDG

-1559 TVAWDDATKTV
+1559 TVAWDNATKTV

>member
-6 YAKALALTVAASM
+6 YAKVLALTVAASM

-44 LSSEEGGKGTEVV
+44 LASEEEGKG
-57 NTEKSAQETKNN
+57 
-69 QDEIDSYD
+69 
-77 ANEAEGT
+77 
-84 QKGTN
+84 
-89 SQETEELNLAE
+89 
-100 ENETEVTIDKGEYAD
+100 TEVTIDKGEYAD

-133 YHTKQEN
+133 YHTEQEN

-203 ATNVVA
+203 ATNIVA

-217 SYNEDTKALEITGEG
+217 SYDKGTKALEITGEG

-250 KKGSQWA
+250 EKGSQWA

-322 CEKLTEVEDG
+322 CEKLTEVGDG

-339 PSGSKCTLKLPKPAP
+339 PSGNKCTLKLPKPAP

-367 VIFMYKDAEGYQEMR
+367 VIFSYTNAEGYQEMEN
-382 SNDFKAV
+382 NDFKAV
-389 SFDGKTCEIVEYIG
+389 SFDGETCEIVEYIG

-418 GKEYTVTSVTASLFA
+418 RKEYTVTSVTASLFA

-458 FNPKIEE
+458 FKTTD

-471 NKTLVI
+471 DETLVI

-485 FNDGVVRTYKTIG
+485 FNDEAVRTYKTIG

-517 AAQSLDVLYDTF
+517 AAQSMDCLGDTF
-529 KAKTLAFSDNL
+529 KAKTLAFSGNL

-558 KAGNYENTEIGV
+558 KEGNYENTEIGV

-577 SSIDTVE
+577 SSIGIVE
-584 FENGATNYD
+584 FENGAANYN

-626 KTVTWSTTGTNIA
+626 KTVTWVTTGTDIT

-701 ERKDYPVTALRE
+701 EGKDYPVTALRE
-713 GIFAGSDTANK
+713 GVFAGSDTANK

-745 PNDFMAAGSGEEGK
+745 PNDFMAAGSGKEGE

-774 IGDYAFASYSPKLTE
+774 IGESAFASYSPKLTE
-789 FKIGSNGDADNI
+789 FKIGSNGDANNI
-801 DMTKIC
+801 DMTNIC
-807 SIGGVGLGNLGLKS
+807 SIGGISLGNLGLKS

-830 NKLKTVGQ
+830 AKLKTVGQ

-860 INENSDKSLSLEDG
+860 INENSDRSLNLVDG

-880 AENVDAIIGKLL
+880 AKNVDAIISKLL

-937 QETWQGYKIKDL
+937 QTTWQGYSITDL
-949 NAKYKISFD
+949 NAKYIISFD
-958 ANGGTGEMADQEATI
+958 ANGGTGEMQDQEATI
-973 ANSQV
+973 TNSQV

-985 NTFKRKDYKFAGW
+985 NTFKREGYKFAGW

-1006 TAYADQNEIPK
+1006 DAYADQAGIPE

-1028 DIDQAGAYTVNAIL
+1028 DIDQAGTYTVNAIL

-1055 VVKKDDTVLNGGYTV
+1055 VVKKGDTVLKDGYTV
-1070 EYADNT
+1070 KYANNT
-1076 NVGKATVTVTVGG
+1076 NVGEATVTVTVGG
-1089 DSTEVKFNIVKDN
+1089 DSTEVKFKIVKDD

-1123 VAKTSANNEIKD
+1123 VAKTSAGNVIENANI
-1135 ADITLKY
+1135 ALKY

-1147 CQEEWIPSADE
+1147 CQNEWTPSAKK
-1158 TKPTAAGIYWAKA
+1158 TQPTAAGIYWAKA
-1171 SLKETNNYVAAEE
+1171 SLTGTDNYADADE

-1201 YSGTYDGKARSI
+1201 YSGTYDGKQHSI
-1213 SVDAGN
+1213 SVDAGD
-1219 AVVTYSTDGE
+1219 AAVTYSTDGE

-1261 AVVKITKAEPELSF
+1261 AEVKITKAAAKLELSAAGGSSRINRDPVTF
-1275 AQTAMTV
+1275 TYTYDGDGKVTVASSDENVATASVDTDKKVVTV
-1282 RPSVA
+1282 T
-1287 PFKNELTKAVG
+1287 LKAVG
-1298 TEDVKYSSSN
+1298 TAK
-1308 EAVATV
+1308 
-1314 AADGTIT
+1314 IT
-1321 VVGTGTTRITASVT
+1321 VSAAEGD
-1335 ENKNFVAGTTEFDLT
+1335 NFLAKDATYGLT
-1350 VKRKSSSSS
+1350 VQKKKSSSSS
-1359 SDTSAPTYGVNTG
+1359 S
-1372 KTENG
+1372 
-1377 TISVTPAKAEAGET
+1377 
-1391 VTIKA
+1391 A
-1396 TPDNGYQLDK
+1396 TTTD
-1406 VTVKDKNNSNVKLT
+1406 KDKDNNKT
-1420 KVSDN
+1420 IDN
-1425 EYTFTMP
+1425 DKTT
-1432 KGKVSVDATFA
+1432 DNNQA
-1443 QKDAADDSQNNAG
+1443 KDDNSAA

-1468 RIVTV
+1468 RIVNV

-1479 YDVAPVIRN
+1479 YDTAPVIRN

-1509 GVTKEVTLNIDG
+1509 GVTKEVTLHIDG

-1559 TVAWDDATKTV
+1559 TVAWDNATKTV

>member
-6 YAKALALTVAASM
+6 YAKVLALTVAASM

-44 LSSEEGGKGTEVV
+44 LSSEEEGKGTEVV
-57 NTEKSAQETKNN
+57 NTEKPAQETKNN
-69 QDEIDSYD
+69 QDKIDSYD

-84 QKGTN
+84 QEGTN
-89 SQETEELNLAE
+89 LQETGELNLAE

-133 YHTKQEN
+133 YHTEQEN

-203 ATNVVA
+203 ATNIVA

-217 SYNEDTKALEITGEG
+217 SYDKDTKALEITGKG

-250 KKGSQWA
+250 EKGSQWA

-284 FRKLIHMKTL
+284 FRKLIHMTTL

-322 CEKLTEVEDG
+322 CEKLTEVGDG

-367 VIFMYKDAEGYQEMR
+367 VIFVYTNAEGYQEME
-382 SNDFKAV
+382 NNGFKAV

-403 DGGEVVVPAKMTDTS
+403 GGGEVVVPAKMTDTS

-458 FNPKIEE
+458 FKTTD

-471 NKTLVI
+471 NETLVI

-485 FNDGVVRTYKTIG
+485 FNDEAVRTYKTIG
-498 GITSGENA
+498 GITSGKNA

-517 AAQSLDVLYDTF
+517 AAQSMDCLGDTF
-529 KAKTLAFSDNL
+529 KAKTLAFSGNL

-558 KAGNYENTEIGV
+558 KEGNYENTEIGV

-577 SSIDTVE
+577 SSIGIVE
-584 FENGATNYD
+584 FENGAANYN

-626 KTVTWSTTGTNIA
+626 KTVTWVTTGTDIT

-701 ERKDYPVTALRE
+701 EGKGYPVTALRE
-713 GIFAGSDTANK
+713 GVFAGSDTANK

-745 PNDFMAAGSGEEGK
+745 PNDFMAAGSGKEGE

-774 IGDYAFASYSPKLTE
+774 IGESAFASYSPKLTE
-789 FKIGSNGDADNI
+789 FKIGSNGDANNI
-801 DMTKIC
+801 DMTNIC
-807 SIGGVGLGNLGLKS
+807 SIGGISLGNLGLKS

-830 NKLKTVGQ
+830 AKLKTVGQ

-860 INENSDKSLSLEDG
+860 INENSDRSLNLVDG

-880 AENVDAIIGKLL
+880 AKNVDAIISKLL

-937 QETWQGYKIKDL
+937 QTTWQGYSITDL
-949 NAKYKISFD
+949 NAKYIISFD

-973 ANSQV
+973 TNSQV

-985 NTFKRKDYKFAGW
+985 NTFKREGYKFAGW

-1006 TAYADQNEIPK
+1006 DAYADQAGIPE

-1028 DIDQAGAYTVNAIL
+1028 DIDQAGTYTVNAIL

-1055 VVKKDDTVLNGGYTV
+1055 VVKKGDTVLKDGYTV
-1070 EYADNT
+1070 KYANNT
-1076 NVGKATVTVTVGG
+1076 NVGEATVTVTVGG
-1089 DSTEVKFNIVKDN
+1089 DSTEVKFKIVKDD

-1111 SVTYGTDYTLNP
+1111 SVTYGTDYTLKP
-1123 VAKTSANNEIKD
+1123 VAKTSAGNVIENANI
-1135 ADITLKY
+1135 ALKY

-1147 CQEEWIPSADE
+1147 CQNEWTPSAEE
-1158 TKPTAAGIYWAKA
+1158 TQPTAAGIYWAKA
-1171 SLKETNNYVAAEE
+1171 SLTGTDNYADADE

-1201 YSGTYDGKARSI
+1201 YSGTYDGKQHSI
-1213 SVDAGN
+1213 SVDAGD
-1219 AVVTYSTDGE
+1219 AAVTYSTDGE

-1261 AVVKITKAEPELSF
+1261 AEVKITKAAAKLELSAAGGSSRINRGPVTF
-1275 AQTAMTV
+1275 TYTYDGDGKVTVASSDENVATASVDTDKKVVTV
-1282 RPSVA
+1282 T
-1287 PFKNELTKAVG
+1287 LKAVG
-1298 TEDVKYSSSN
+1298 TAK
-1308 EAVATV
+1308 
-1314 AADGTIT
+1314 IT
-1321 VVGTGTTRITASVT
+1321 VSAAEGD
-1335 ENKNFVAGTTEFDLT
+1335 NFLAKDATYGLT
-1350 VKRKSSSSS
+1350 VQKKKSSSSS
-1359 SDTSAPTYGVNTG
+1359 S
-1372 KTENG
+1372 
-1377 TISVTPAKAEAGET
+1377 
-1391 VTIKA
+1391 A
-1396 TPDNGYQLDK
+1396 TTTD
-1406 VTVKDKNNSNVKLT
+1406 KDKDNNKT
-1420 KVSDN
+1420 IDN
-1425 EYTFTMP
+1425 DKTT
-1432 KGKVSVDATFA
+1432 DNNQA
-1443 QKDAADDSQNNAG
+1443 KDDNSAA

-1468 RIVTV
+1468 RIVNV

-1479 YDVAPVIRN
+1479 YDTAPVIRN

-1509 GVTKEVTLNIDG
+1509 GVTKEVTLHIDG

-1559 TVAWDDATKTV
+1559 TVAWDNATKTV

>member
-6 YAKALALTVAASM
+6 YAKVLALTVAASM

-44 LSSEEGGKGTEVV
+44 LASEEEGKG
-57 NTEKSAQETKNN
+57 
-69 QDEIDSYD
+69 
-77 ANEAEGT
+77 
-84 QKGTN
+84 
-89 SQETEELNLAE
+89 
-100 ENETEVTIDKGEYAD
+100 TEVTIDKGEYAD

-133 YHTKQEN
+133 YHTEQEN

-203 ATNVVA
+203 ATNIVA

-217 SYNEDTKALEITGEG
+217 SYDKDTKALEITGEG

-250 KKGSQWA
+250 EKGSQWA

-322 CEKLTEVEDG
+322 CEKLTEVGDG

-339 PSGSKCTLKLPKPAP
+339 PSGNKCTLKLPKPAP

-367 VIFMYKDAEGYQEMR
+367 VIFSYTNAEGYQEMEN
-382 SNDFKAV
+382 NDFKAV
-389 SFDGKTCEIVEYIG
+389 SFDGETCEIVEYIG

-418 GKEYTVTSVTASLFA
+418 GKEYIVTSVTASLFA

-458 FNPKIEE
+458 FKTTDN
-465 NSSGVA
+465 NSGVA
-471 NKTLVI
+471 NESLVI

-485 FNDGVVRTYKTIG
+485 FNDEAVRTYKTIG
-498 GITSGENA
+498 GITSGKNA

-517 AAQSLDVLYDTF
+517 VAQSMDCLGDTF
-529 KAKTLAFSDNL
+529 KAKTLAFSGNL

-570 KVENRAP
+570 NVENRAP
-577 SSIDTVE
+577 SSIGTVE
-584 FENGATNYD
+584 FENGATNYN
-593 EMVDSLLTWNCVKKF
+593 EMVDSMLTWNCVKKF

-626 KTVTWSTTGTNIA
+626 KTVTWSTTGTDIT

-674 NNKCELVKF
+674 NKKCELVKF

-701 ERKDYPVTALRE
+701 EGKDYPVTALRE
-713 GIFAGSDTANK
+713 GVFAGSDTANK
-724 NALKEKIT
+724 NALKKKIT

-745 PNDFMAAGSGEEGK
+745 PNDFMAAGSGKEGE

-774 IGDYAFASYSPKLTE
+774 IGESAFASYSPKLTE
-789 FKIGSNGDADNI
+789 FKIGSNGDANNI
-801 DMTKIC
+801 DMTNIC
-807 SIGGVGLGNLGLKS
+807 SIGGISLGNLGLKS

-830 NKLKTVGQ
+830 AKLKTVGQ

-860 INENSDKSLSLEDG
+860 INENSDRSLNLVDG

-880 AENVDAIIGKLL
+880 AKNVDAIISKLL

-937 QETWQGYKIKDL
+937 QTTWQGYSITDL
-949 NAKYKISFD
+949 NAKYIISFD
-958 ANGGTGEMADQEATI
+958 ANGGTGEMQDQEATI
-973 ANSQV
+973 TNSQV

-985 NTFKRKDYKFAGW
+985 NTFKREGYKFAGW

-1006 TAYADQNEIPK
+1006 DAYADQAGIPE

-1028 DIDQAGAYTVNAIL
+1028 DIDQAGTYTVNAIL

-1055 VVKKDDTVLNGGYTV
+1055 VVKKGDTVLKDGYTV
-1070 EYADNT
+1070 KYANNT
-1076 NVGKATVTVTVGG
+1076 NVGEATVTVTVGG
-1089 DSTEVKFNIVKDN
+1089 DSTEVKFKIVKDD

-1111 SVTYGTDYTLNP
+1111 SVTYGTDYTLKP
-1123 VAKTSANNEIKD
+1123 VAKTSAGNVIENANI
-1135 ADITLKY
+1135 ALKY

-1147 CQEEWIPSADE
+1147 CQNEWTPSAEE
-1158 TKPTAAGIYWAKA
+1158 TQPTAAGIYWAKA
-1171 SLKETNNYVAAEE
+1171 SLTGTDNYADADE

-1201 YSGTYDGKARSI
+1201 YSGTYDGKQHSI
-1213 SVDAGN
+1213 SVDAGD
-1219 AVVTYSTDGE
+1219 AAVTYSTDGE

-1261 AVVKITKAEPELSF
+1261 AEVKITKAAAKLELSAAGGSSRINRGPVTF
-1275 AQTAMTV
+1275 TYTYDGDGKVTVASSDENVATASVDTDKKVVTV
-1282 RPSVA
+1282 T
-1287 PFKNELTKAVG
+1287 LKAVG
-1298 TEDVKYSSSN
+1298 TAK
-1308 EAVATV
+1308 
-1314 AADGTIT
+1314 IT
-1321 VVGTGTTRITASVT
+1321 VSAAEGD
-1335 ENKNFVAGTTEFDLT
+1335 NFLAKDATYGLT
-1350 VKRKSSSSS
+1350 VQKKKSSSSS
-1359 SDTSAPTYGVNTG
+1359 S
-1372 KTENG
+1372 
-1377 TISVTPAKAEAGET
+1377 
-1391 VTIKA
+1391 A
-1396 TPDNGYQLDK
+1396 TTTD
-1406 VTVKDKNNSNVKLT
+1406 KDKDNNKT
-1420 KVSDN
+1420 IDN
-1425 EYTFTMP
+1425 DKTT
-1432 KGKVSVDATFA
+1432 DNNQA
-1443 QKDAADDSQNNAG
+1443 KDDNSAA

-1468 RIVTV
+1468 RIVNV

-1479 YDVAPVIRN
+1479 YDTAPVIRN

-1509 GVTKEVTLNIDG
+1509 GVTKEVTLHIDG

-1559 TVAWDDATKTV
+1559 TVAWDNATKTV

>member
-6 YAKALALTVAASM
+6 YAKVLALTVAASM

-44 LSSEEGGKGTEVV
+44 LASEEEGKG
-57 NTEKSAQETKNN
+57 
-69 QDEIDSYD
+69 
-77 ANEAEGT
+77 
-84 QKGTN
+84 
-89 SQETEELNLAE
+89 
-100 ENETEVTIDKGEYAD
+100 TEVTIDKGEYAD

-133 YHTKQEN
+133 YHTEQEN

-203 ATNVVA
+203 ATNIVA

-217 SYNEDTKALEITGEG
+217 SYDKDTKALEITGEG

-250 KKGSQWA
+250 EKGSQWA

-265 LEIETVTVGDGITT
+265 LEIETVAVGDGITT

-322 CEKLTEVEDG
+322 CEKLTEVGDG

-339 PSGSKCTLKLPKPAP
+339 PSGNKCTLKLPKPAP

-367 VIFMYKDAEGYQEMR
+367 VIFSYTNAEGYQEMEN
-382 SNDFKAV
+382 NDFKAV
-389 SFDGKTCEIVEYIG
+389 SFDGETCEIVEYIG

-418 GKEYTVTSVTASLFA
+418 RKEYTVTSVTASLFA

-458 FNPKIEE
+458 FKTTD

-471 NKTLVI
+471 NETLVI

-485 FNDGVVRTYKTIG
+485 FNDEAVRTYKTIG
-498 GITSGENA
+498 GITSGKNA

-517 AAQSLDVLYDTF
+517 AAQSMDCLGDTF
-529 KAKTLAFSDNL
+529 KAKTLAFSGNL

-558 KAGNYENTEIGV
+558 KEGNYENTEIGV

-577 SSIDTVE
+577 SSIGIVE
-584 FENGATNYD
+584 FENGAANYN

-626 KTVTWSTTGTNIA
+626 KTVTWVTTGTDIT

-701 ERKDYPVTALRE
+701 EGKGYPVTALRE
-713 GIFAGSDTANK
+713 GVFAGSDTANK

-745 PNDFMAAGSGEEGK
+745 PNDFMAAGSGKEGE

-774 IGDYAFASYSPKLTE
+774 IGESAFASYSPKLTE
-789 FKIGSNGDADNI
+789 FKIGSNGDANNI
-801 DMTKIC
+801 DMTNIC
-807 SIGGVGLGNLGLKS
+807 SIGGISLGNLGLKS

-830 NKLKTVGQ
+830 AKLKTVGQ

-860 INENSDKSLSLEDG
+860 INENSDRSLNLVDG

-880 AENVDAIIGKLL
+880 AKNVDAIISKLL

-937 QETWQGYKIKDL
+937 QTTWQGYSITDL
-949 NAKYKISFD
+949 NAKYIISFD
-958 ANGGTGEMADQEATI
+958 ANGGTGEMQDQEATI
-973 ANSQV
+973 TNSQV

-985 NTFKRKDYKFAGW
+985 NTFKREGYKFAGW

-1006 TAYADQNEIPK
+1006 DAYADQAGIPE

-1028 DIDQAGAYTVNAIL
+1028 DIDQAGTYTVNAIL

-1055 VVKKDDTVLNGGYTV
+1055 VVKKGDTVLKDGYTV
-1070 EYADNT
+1070 KYANNT
-1076 NVGKATVTVTVGG
+1076 NVGEATVTVTVGG
-1089 DSTEVKFNIVKDN
+1089 DSTEVKFKIVKDD

-1111 SVTYGTDYTLNP
+1111 SVTYGTDYTLKP
-1123 VAKTSANNEIKD
+1123 VAKTSAGNVIENANI
-1135 ADITLKY
+1135 ALKY

-1147 CQEEWIPSADE
+1147 CQNEWTPSAEE
-1158 TKPTAAGIYWAKA
+1158 TQPTAAGIYWAKA
-1171 SLKETNNYVAAEE
+1171 SLTGTDNYADADE

-1201 YSGTYDGKARSI
+1201 YSGTYDGKQHSI
-1213 SVDAGN
+1213 SVDAGD
-1219 AVVTYSTDGE
+1219 AAVTYSTDGE

-1261 AVVKITKAEPELSF
+1261 AEVKITKAAAKLELSAAGGSSRINRGPVTF
-1275 AQTAMTV
+1275 TYTYDGDGKVTVASSDENVATASVDTDKKVVTV
-1282 RPSVA
+1282 T
-1287 PFKNELTKAVG
+1287 LKAVG
-1298 TEDVKYSSSN
+1298 TAK
-1308 EAVATV
+1308 
-1314 AADGTIT
+1314 IT
-1321 VVGTGTTRITASVT
+1321 VSAAEGD
-1335 ENKNFVAGTTEFDLT
+1335 NFLAKDATYGLT
-1350 VKRKSSSSS
+1350 VQKKKSSSSS
-1359 SDTSAPTYGVNTG
+1359 S
-1372 KTENG
+1372 
-1377 TISVTPAKAEAGET
+1377 
-1391 VTIKA
+1391 A
-1396 TPDNGYQLDK
+1396 TTTD
-1406 VTVKDKNNSNVKLT
+1406 KDKDNNKT
-1420 KVSDN
+1420 IDN
-1425 EYTFTMP
+1425 DKTT
-1432 KGKVSVDATFA
+1432 DNNQA
-1443 QKDAADDSQNNAG
+1443 KDDNSAA

-1468 RIVTV
+1468 RIVNV

-1479 YDVAPVIRN
+1479 YDTAPVIRN

-1509 GVTKEVTLNIDG
+1509 GVTKEVTLHIDG

>member
-1 MKKNY
+1 MGIKKVQIKVREKYEENY

-44 LSSEEGGKGTEVV
+44 LASEEEGKG
-57 NTEKSAQETKNN
+57 
-69 QDEIDSYD
+69 
-77 ANEAEGT
+77 
-84 QKGTN
+84 
-89 SQETEELNLAE
+89 
-100 ENETEVTIDKGEYAD
+100 TEVTIDKGEYAD

-133 YHTKQEN
+133 YHTEQEN
-140 PMAGIYYTYELDGE
+140 PMAGIYYTYELDDE

-203 ATNVVA
+203 ATNIVA

-217 SYNEDTKALEITGEG
+217 SYDKDTKALEITGEG

-250 KKGSQWA
+250 EKGSQWA

-322 CEKLTEVEDG
+322 CEKLTEVGDG

-339 PSGSKCTLKLPKPAP
+339 PSGNKCTLKLPKPAP

-367 VIFMYKDAEGYQEMR
+367 VIFSYTNAEGYQEMEN
-382 SNDFKAV
+382 NDFKAV
-389 SFDGKTCEIVEYIG
+389 SFDGETCEIVEYIG

-418 GKEYTVTSVTASLFA
+418 RKEYTVTSVTASLFA

-458 FNPKIEE
+458 FKTTDN
-465 NSSGVA
+465 NSGVA
-471 NKTLVI
+471 NETLVI

-485 FNDGVVRTYKTIG
+485 FNDEAVRTYKTIG
-498 GITSGENA
+498 GITSGKNA

-517 AAQSLDVLYDTF
+517 VAQSMDCLGDTF
-529 KAKTLAFSDNL
+529 KAKTLAFSGNL

-570 KVENRAP
+570 NVENRAP
-577 SSIDTVE
+577 SSIGTVE
-584 FENGATNYD
+584 FENGATNYN
-593 EMVDSLLTWNCVKKF
+593 EMVDSMLTWNCVKKF

-626 KTVTWSTTGTNIA
+626 KTVTWSTTGTDIT

-674 NNKCELVKF
+674 NKKCELVKF

-701 ERKDYPVTALRE
+701 EGKDYPVTALRE
-713 GIFAGSDTANK
+713 GVFAGSDTANK
-724 NALKEKIT
+724 NALKKKIT

-745 PNDFMAAGSGEEGK
+745 PNDFMAAGSGKEGE

-774 IGDYAFASYSPKLTE
+774 IGESAFASYSPKLTE
-789 FKIGSNGDADNI
+789 FKIGSNGDANNI
-801 DMTKIC
+801 DMTNIC
-807 SIGGVGLGNLGLKS
+807 SIGGISLGNLGLKS

-830 NKLKTVGQ
+830 AKLKTVGQ

-860 INENSDKSLSLEDG
+860 INENSDRSLNLVDG

-880 AENVDAIIGKLL
+880 AKNVDAIISKLL

-937 QETWQGYKIKDL
+937 QTTWQGYSITDL
-949 NAKYKISFD
+949 NAKYIISFD
-958 ANGGTGEMADQEATI
+958 ANGGTGEMQDQEATI
-973 ANSQV
+973 TNSQV

-985 NTFKRKDYKFAGW
+985 NTFKREGYKFAGW

-1006 TAYADQNEIPK
+1006 DAYADQAGIPE
-1017 VPVTLY
+1017 VP
-1023 AQWVK
+1023 VK
-1028 DIDQAGAYTVNAIL
+1028 DIDQAGTYTVNAIL

-1055 VVKKDDTVLNGGYTV
+1055 VVKKGDTVLKDGYTV
-1070 EYADNT
+1070 KYANNT
-1076 NVGKATVTVTVGG
+1076 NVGEATVTVTVGG
-1089 DSTEVKFNIVKDN
+1089 DSTEVKFKIVKDD

-1111 SVTYGTDYTLNP
+1111 SVTYGTDYTLKP
-1123 VAKTSANNEIKD
+1123 VAKTSAGNVIENANI
-1135 ADITLKY
+1135 ALKY

-1147 CQEEWIPSADE
+1147 CQNEWTPSAEE
-1158 TKPTAAGIYWAKA
+1158 TQPTAAGIYWAKA
-1171 SLKETNNYVAAEE
+1171 SLTGTDNYADADE

-1201 YSGTYDGKARSI
+1201 YSGTYDGKQHSI
-1213 SVDAGN
+1213 SVDAGD
-1219 AVVTYSTDGE
+1219 AAVTYSTDGE

-1261 AVVKITKAEPELSF
+1261 AEVKITKAAAKLELSAAGGSSRINRGPVTF
-1275 AQTAMTV
+1275 TYTYDGDGKVTVASSDENVATASVDTDKKVVTV
-1282 RPSVA
+1282 T
-1287 PFKNELTKAVG
+1287 LKAVG
-1298 TEDVKYSSSN
+1298 TAK
-1308 EAVATV
+1308 
-1314 AADGTIT
+1314 IT
-1321 VVGTGTTRITASVT
+1321 VSAAEGD
-1335 ENKNFVAGTTEFDLT
+1335 NFLAKDATYGLT
-1350 VKRKSSSSS
+1350 VQKKKSSSSS
-1359 SDTSAPTYGVNTG
+1359 S
-1372 KTENG
+1372 
-1377 TISVTPAKAEAGET
+1377 
-1391 VTIKA
+1391 A
-1396 TPDNGYQLDK
+1396 TTTD
-1406 VTVKDKNNSNVKLT
+1406 KDKDNNKT
-1420 KVSDN
+1420 IDN
-1425 EYTFTMP
+1425 DKTT
-1432 KGKVSVDATFA
+1432 DNNQA
-1443 QKDAADDSQNNAG
+1443 KDDNSAA

-1468 RIVTV
+1468 RIVNV

-1479 YDVAPVIRN
+1479 YDTAPVIRN

-1509 GVTKEVTLNIDG
+1509 GVTKEVTLHIDG
-1521 KEIKMTVGKTLEKY
+1521 KEIKMEVQKGQKVITGKYTGTEVKLDGEKY
-1535 GVAPVIIDGRTFV
+1535 II
-1548 PVRFVADELGA
+1548 VRQSDILAIVE
-1559 TVAWDDATKTV
+1559 
-1570 TITKIEK
+1570 

>member
-6 YAKALALTVAASM
+6 YAKVLALTVAASM

-44 LSSEEGGKGTEVV
+44 LASEEEGKG
-57 NTEKSAQETKNN
+57 
-69 QDEIDSYD
+69 
-77 ANEAEGT
+77 
-84 QKGTN
+84 
-89 SQETEELNLAE
+89 
-100 ENETEVTIDKGEYAD
+100 TEVTIDKGEYAD

-133 YHTKQEN
+133 YHTEQEN

-203 ATNVVA
+203 ATNIVA

-217 SYNEDTKALEITGEG
+217 SYDKDTKALEITGEG

-250 KKGSQWA
+250 EKGSQWA

-322 CEKLTEVEDG
+322 CEKLTEVGDG

-339 PSGSKCTLKLPKPAP
+339 PSGNKCTLKLPKPAP

-367 VIFMYKDAEGYQEMR
+367 VIFSYTNAEGYQEMEN
-382 SNDFKAV
+382 NDFKAV
-389 SFDGKTCEIVEYIG
+389 SFDGETCEIVEYIG

-418 GKEYTVTSVTASLFA
+418 RKEYTVTSVTASLFA

-458 FNPKIEE
+458 FKTTD

-471 NKTLVI
+471 DETLVI

-485 FNDGVVRTYKTIG
+485 FNDEAVRTYKTIG

-517 AAQSLDVLYDTF
+517 AAQSMDCLGDTF
-529 KAKTLAFSDNL
+529 KAKTLAFSGNL

-558 KAGNYENTEIGV
+558 KEGNYENTEIGV

-577 SSIDTVE
+577 SSIGIVE
-584 FENGATNYD
+584 FENGAANYN

-626 KTVTWSTTGTNIA
+626 KTVTWVTTGTDIT

-701 ERKDYPVTALRE
+701 EGKDYPVTALRE
-713 GIFAGSDTANK
+713 GVFAGSDTANK

-745 PNDFMAAGSGEEGK
+745 PNDFMAAGSGKEGE

-774 IGDYAFASYSPKLTE
+774 IGESAFASYSPKLTE
-789 FKIGSNGDADNI
+789 FKIGSNGDANNI
-801 DMTKIC
+801 DMTNIC
-807 SIGGVGLGNLGLKS
+807 SIGGISLGNLGLKS

-830 NKLKTVGQ
+830 AKLKTVGQ

-860 INENSDKSLSLEDG
+860 INENSDRSLNLVDG

-880 AENVDAIIGKLL
+880 AKNVDAIISKLL

-937 QETWQGYKIKDL
+937 QTTWQGYSITDL
-949 NAKYKISFD
+949 NAKYIISFD
-958 ANGGTGEMADQEATI
+958 ANGGTGEMQDQEATI
-973 ANSQV
+973 TNSQV

-985 NTFKRKDYKFAGW
+985 NTFKREGYKFAGW

-1006 TAYADQNEIPK
+1006 DAYADQAGIPE

-1028 DIDQAGAYTVNAIL
+1028 DIDQAGTYTVNAIL

-1055 VVKKDDTVLNGGYTV
+1055 VVKKGDTVLKDGYTV
-1070 EYADNT
+1070 KYANNT
-1076 NVGKATVTVTVGG
+1076 NVGEATVTVTVGG
-1089 DSTEVKFNIVKDN
+1089 DSTEVKFKIVKDD

-1111 SVTYGTDYTLNP
+1111 SVTYGTDYTLKP
-1123 VAKTSANNEIKD
+1123 VAKTSAGNVIENANI
-1135 ADITLKY
+1135 ALKY

-1147 CQEEWIPSADE
+1147 CQNEWTPSAEE
-1158 TKPTAAGIYWAKA
+1158 TQPTAAGIYWAKA
-1171 SLKETNNYVAAEE
+1171 SLTGTDNYADADE

-1201 YSGTYDGKARSI
+1201 YSGTYDGKQHSI
-1213 SVDAGN
+1213 SVDAGD
-1219 AVVTYSTDGE
+1219 AAVTYSTDGE

-1261 AVVKITKAEPELSF
+1261 AEVKITKAAAKLELSAAGGSSRINRGPVTF
-1275 AQTAMTV
+1275 TYTYDGDGKVTVASSDENVATASVDTDKKVVTV
-1282 RPSVA
+1282 T
-1287 PFKNELTKAVG
+1287 LKAVG
-1298 TEDVKYSSSN
+1298 TAK
-1308 EAVATV
+1308 
-1314 AADGTIT
+1314 IT
-1321 VVGTGTTRITASVT
+1321 VSAAEGD
-1335 ENKNFVAGTTEFDLT
+1335 NFLAKDATYGLT
-1350 VKRKSSSSS
+1350 VQKKKSSSSS
-1359 SDTSAPTYGVNTG
+1359 S
-1372 KTENG
+1372 
-1377 TISVTPAKAEAGET
+1377 
-1391 VTIKA
+1391 A
-1396 TPDNGYQLDK
+1396 TTTD
-1406 VTVKDKNNSNVKLT
+1406 KDKDNNKT
-1420 KVSDN
+1420 IDN
-1425 EYTFTMP
+1425 DKTT
-1432 KGKVSVDATFA
+1432 DNNQA
-1443 QKDAADDSQNNAG
+1443 KDDNSAA

-1468 RIVTV
+1468 RIVNV

-1479 YDVAPVIRN
+1479 YDTAPVIRN

-1495 RIVTETLGGKVDWN
+1495 RIVTETLSGKVDWN
-1509 GVTKEVTLNIDG
+1509 GVTKEVTLHIDG

-1559 TVAWDDATKTV
+1559 TVAWDNATKTV

>member
-6 YAKALALTVAASM
+6 YAKVLALTVAASM

-44 LSSEEGGKGTEVV
+44 LASEEEGKG
-57 NTEKSAQETKNN
+57 
-69 QDEIDSYD
+69 
-77 ANEAEGT
+77 
-84 QKGTN
+84 
-89 SQETEELNLAE
+89 
-100 ENETEVTIDKGEYAD
+100 TEVTIDKGEYAD

-133 YHTKQEN
+133 YHTEQEN

-203 ATNVVA
+203 ATNIVA

-217 SYNEDTKALEITGEG
+217 SYDKDTKALEITGEG

-250 KKGSQWA
+250 EKGSQWA

-322 CEKLTEVEDG
+322 CEKLTEVGDG

-339 PSGSKCTLKLPKPAP
+339 PSGNKCTLKLPKPAP

-367 VIFMYKDAEGYQEMR
+367 VIFSYTNAEGYQEMEN
-382 SNDFKAV
+382 NDFKAV
-389 SFDGKTCEIVEYIG
+389 SFDGETCEIVEYIG

-418 GKEYTVTSVTASLFA
+418 RKEYTVTSVTASLFA

-458 FNPKIEE
+458 FKTTD

-471 NKTLVI
+471 DETLVI

-485 FNDGVVRTYKTIG
+485 FNDEAVRTYKTIG

-517 AAQSLDVLYDTF
+517 AAQSMDCLGDTF
-529 KAKTLAFSDNL
+529 KAKTLAFSGNL

-558 KAGNYENTEIGV
+558 KEGNYENTEIGV

-577 SSIDTVE
+577 SSIGIVE
-584 FENGATNYD
+584 FENGAANYN

-626 KTVTWSTTGTNIA
+626 KTVTWVTTGTDIT

-692 IAIPSVMTY
+692 ITIPSVMTY
-701 ERKDYPVTALRE
+701 EGKDYPVTALRE
-713 GIFAGSDTANK
+713 GVFAGSDTANK

-745 PNDFMAAGSGEEGK
+745 PNDFMAAGSGKEGE

-774 IGDYAFASYSPKLTE
+774 IGESAFASYSPKLTE
-789 FKIGSNGDADNI
+789 FKIGSNGDANNI
-801 DMTKIC
+801 DMTNIC
-807 SIGGVGLGNLGLKS
+807 SIGGISLGNLGLKS

-830 NKLKTVGQ
+830 AKLKTVGQ

-860 INENSDKSLSLEDG
+860 INENSDRSLNLVDG

-880 AENVDAIIGKLL
+880 AKNVDAIISKLL

-937 QETWQGYKIKDL
+937 QTTWQGYSITDL
-949 NAKYKISFD
+949 NAKYIISFD
-958 ANGGTGEMADQEATI
+958 ANGGTGEMQDQEATI
-973 ANSQV
+973 TNSQV

-985 NTFKRKDYKFAGW
+985 NTFKREGYKFAGW

-1006 TAYADQNEIPK
+1006 DAYADQAGIPE

-1028 DIDQAGAYTVNAIL
+1028 DIDQAGTYTVNAIL

-1055 VVKKDDTVLNGGYTV
+1055 VVKKGDTVLKDGYTV
-1070 EYADNT
+1070 KYANNT
-1076 NVGKATVTVTVGG
+1076 NVGEATVTVTVGG
-1089 DSTEVKFNIVKDN
+1089 DSTEVKFKIVKDD

-1111 SVTYGTDYTLNP
+1111 SVTYGTDYTLKP
-1123 VAKTSANNEIKD
+1123 VAKTSAGNVIENANI
-1135 ADITLKY
+1135 ALKY

-1147 CQEEWIPSADE
+1147 CQNEWTPSAEE
-1158 TKPTAAGIYWAKA
+1158 TQPTAAGIYWAKA
-1171 SLKETNNYVAAEE
+1171 SLTGTDNYADADE

-1201 YSGTYDGKARSI
+1201 YSGTYDGKQHSI
-1213 SVDAGN
+1213 SVDAGD
-1219 AVVTYSTDGE
+1219 AAVTYSTDGE

-1261 AVVKITKAEPELSF
+1261 AEVKITKAAAKLELSAAGGSSRINRGPVTF
-1275 AQTAMTV
+1275 TYTYDGDGKVTVASSDENVATASVDTDKKVVTV
-1282 RPSVA
+1282 T
-1287 PFKNELTKAVG
+1287 LKAVG
-1298 TEDVKYSSSN
+1298 TAK
-1308 EAVATV
+1308 
-1314 AADGTIT
+1314 IT
-1321 VVGTGTTRITASVT
+1321 VSAAEGD
-1335 ENKNFVAGTTEFDLT
+1335 NFLAKDATYGLT
-1350 VKRKSSSSS
+1350 VQKKKSSSSS
-1359 SDTSAPTYGVNTG
+1359 S
-1372 KTENG
+1372 
-1377 TISVTPAKAEAGET
+1377 
-1391 VTIKA
+1391 A
-1396 TPDNGYQLDK
+1396 TTTD
-1406 VTVKDKNNSNVKLT
+1406 KDKDNNKT
-1420 KVSDN
+1420 IDN
-1425 EYTFTMP
+1425 DKTT
-1432 KGKVSVDATFA
+1432 DNNQA
-1443 QKDAADDSQNNAG
+1443 KDDNSAA

-1468 RIVTV
+1468 RIVNV

-1479 YDVAPVIRN
+1479 YDTAPVIRN

-1509 GVTKEVTLNIDG
+1509 GVTKEVTLHIDG

>member
-6 YAKALALTVAASM
+6 YAKVLALTVAASM

-44 LSSEEGGKGTEVV
+44 LASEEEGKG
-57 NTEKSAQETKNN
+57 
-69 QDEIDSYD
+69 
-77 ANEAEGT
+77 
-84 QKGTN
+84 
-89 SQETEELNLAE
+89 
-100 ENETEVTIDKGEYAD
+100 TEVTIDKGEYAD

-133 YHTKQEN
+133 YHTEQEN

-203 ATNVVA
+203 ATNIVA

-217 SYNEDTKALEITGEG
+217 SYDKDTKALEITGEG

-250 KKGSQWA
+250 EKGSQWA

-322 CEKLTEVEDG
+322 CEKLTEVGDG

-339 PSGSKCTLKLPKPAP
+339 PSGNKCTLKLPKPAP

-367 VIFMYKDAEGYQEMR
+367 VIFSYTNAEGYQEMEN
-382 SNDFKAV
+382 NDFKAV
-389 SFDGKTCEIVEYIG
+389 SFDGETCEIVEYIG

-418 GKEYTVTSVTASLFA
+418 RKEYTVTSVTASLFA

-458 FNPKIEE
+458 FKTTD

-471 NKTLVI
+471 DETLVI

-485 FNDGVVRTYKTIG
+485 FNDEAVRTYKTIG

-517 AAQSLDVLYDTF
+517 AAQSMDCLGDTF
-529 KAKTLAFSDNL
+529 KAKTLAFSGNL

-558 KAGNYENTEIGV
+558 KEGNYENTEIGV

-577 SSIDTVE
+577 SSIGIVE
-584 FENGATNYD
+584 FENGAANYN

-626 KTVTWSTTGTNIA
+626 KTVTWVTTGTDIT

-701 ERKDYPVTALRE
+701 EGKDYPVTALRE
-713 GIFAGSDTANK
+713 GVFAGSDTANK

-745 PNDFMAAGSGEEGK
+745 PNDFMAAGSGKEGE

-774 IGDYAFASYSPKLTE
+774 IGESAFASYSPKLTE
-789 FKIGSNGDADNI
+789 FKIGSNGDANNI
-801 DMTKIC
+801 DMTNIC
-807 SIGGVGLGNLGLKS
+807 SIGGISLGNLGLKS

-830 NKLKTVGQ
+830 AKLKTVGQ

-860 INENSDKSLSLEDG
+860 INENSDRSLNLVDG

-880 AENVDAIIGKLL
+880 AKNVDAIISKLL

-937 QETWQGYKIKDL
+937 QTTWQGYSITDL
-949 NAKYKISFD
+949 NAKYIISFD
-958 ANGGTGEMADQEATI
+958 ANGGTGEMQDQEATI
-973 ANSQV
+973 TNSQV

-985 NTFKRKDYKFAGW
+985 NTFKREGYKFAGW

-1006 TAYADQNEIPK
+1006 DAYADQAGIPE

-1028 DIDQAGAYTVNAIL
+1028 DIDQAGTYTVNAIL

-1055 VVKKDDTVLNGGYTV
+1055 VVKKGDTVLKDGYTV
-1070 EYADNT
+1070 KYANNT
-1076 NVGKATVTVTVGG
+1076 NVGEATVTVTVGG
-1089 DSTEVKFNIVKDN
+1089 DSTEVKFKIVKDD

-1111 SVTYGTDYTLNP
+1111 SVTYGTDYTLKP
-1123 VAKTSANNEIKD
+1123 VAKTSAGNVIENANI
-1135 ADITLKY
+1135 ALKY

-1147 CQEEWIPSADE
+1147 CQNEWTPSAEE
-1158 TKPTAAGIYWAKA
+1158 TQPTAAGIYWAKA
-1171 SLKETNNYVAAEE
+1171 SLTGTDNYADADE

-1201 YSGTYDGKARSI
+1201 YSGTYDGKQHSI
-1213 SVDAGN
+1213 SVDAGD
-1219 AVVTYSTDGE
+1219 AAVTYSTDGE

-1261 AVVKITKAEPELSF
+1261 AEVKITKAAAKLELSAAGGSSRINRGPVTF
-1275 AQTAMTV
+1275 TYTYDGDGKVTVASSDENVATASVDTDKKVVTV
-1282 RPSVA
+1282 T
-1287 PFKNELTKAVG
+1287 LKAVG
-1298 TEDVKYSSSN
+1298 TAK
-1308 EAVATV
+1308 
-1314 AADGTIT
+1314 IT
-1321 VVGTGTTRITASVT
+1321 VSAAEGD
-1335 ENKNFVAGTTEFDLT
+1335 NFPAKDATYGLT
-1350 VKRKSSSSS
+1350 VQKKKSSSSS
-1359 SDTSAPTYGVNTG
+1359 S
-1372 KTENG
+1372 
-1377 TISVTPAKAEAGET
+1377 
-1391 VTIKA
+1391 A
-1396 TPDNGYQLDK
+1396 TTTD
-1406 VTVKDKNNSNVKLT
+1406 KDKDNNKT
-1420 KVSDN
+1420 IDN
-1425 EYTFTMP
+1425 DKTT
-1432 KGKVSVDATFA
+1432 DNNQA
-1443 QKDAADDSQNNAG
+1443 KDDNSAA

-1468 RIVTV
+1468 RIVNV

-1479 YDVAPVIRN
+1479 YDTAPVIRN

-1559 TVAWDDATKTV
+1559 TVAWDNATKTV

>member
-6 YAKALALTVAASM
+6 YAKVLALTVAASM

-44 LSSEEGGKGTEVV
+44 LASEEEGKG
-57 NTEKSAQETKNN
+57 
-69 QDEIDSYD
+69 
-77 ANEAEGT
+77 
-84 QKGTN
+84 
-89 SQETEELNLAE
+89 
-100 ENETEVTIDKGEYAD
+100 TEVTIDKGEYAD

-133 YHTKQEN
+133 YHTEQEN

-203 ATNVVA
+203 ATNIVA

-217 SYNEDTKALEITGEG
+217 SYDKDTKALEITGEG

-250 KKGSQWA
+250 EKGSQWA

-322 CEKLTEVEDG
+322 CEKLTEVGDG

-339 PSGSKCTLKLPKPAP
+339 PSGNKCTLKLPKPAP

-367 VIFMYKDAEGYQEMR
+367 VIFSYTNAEGYQEMEN
-382 SNDFKAV
+382 NDFKAV
-389 SFDGKTCEIVEYIG
+389 SFDGETCEIVEYIG

-418 GKEYTVTSVTASLFA
+418 RKEYTVTSVTASLFA

-458 FNPKIEE
+458 FKTTD

-471 NKTLVI
+471 DETLVI

-485 FNDGVVRTYKTIG
+485 FNDEAVRTYKTIG

-517 AAQSLDVLYDTF
+517 AAQSMDCLGDTF
-529 KAKTLAFSDNL
+529 KAKTLAFSGNL

-558 KAGNYENTEIGV
+558 KEGNYENTEIGV

-577 SSIDTVE
+577 SSIGIVE
-584 FENGATNYD
+584 FENGAANYN

-626 KTVTWSTTGTNIA
+626 KTVTWVTTGTDIT

-701 ERKDYPVTALRE
+701 EGKDYPVTALRE
-713 GIFAGSDTANK
+713 GVFAGSDTANK

-745 PNDFMAAGSGEEGK
+745 PNDFMAAGSGKEGE

-774 IGDYAFASYSPKLTE
+774 IGESAFASYSPKLTE
-789 FKIGSNGDADNI
+789 FKIGSNGDANNI
-801 DMTKIC
+801 DMTNIC
-807 SIGGVGLGNLGLKS
+807 SIGGISLGNLGLKS

-830 NKLKTVGQ
+830 AKLKTVGQ

-860 INENSDKSLSLEDG
+860 INENSDRSLNLVDG

-880 AENVDAIIGKLL
+880 AKNVDAIISKLL

-937 QETWQGYKIKDL
+937 QTTWQGYSVTDL
-949 NAKYKISFD
+949 NAKYIISFD
-958 ANGGTGEMADQEATI
+958 ANGGTGEMQDQEATI
-973 ANSQV
+973 TNSQV

-985 NTFKRKDYKFAGW
+985 NTFKREGYKFAGW

-1006 TAYADQNEIPK
+1006 DAYADQAGIPE

-1028 DIDQAGAYTVNAIL
+1028 DIDQAGTYTVNAIL

-1055 VVKKDDTVLNGGYTV
+1055 VVKKGDTVLKDGYTV
-1070 EYADNT
+1070 KYANNT
-1076 NVGKATVTVTVGG
+1076 NVGEATVTVTVGG
-1089 DSTEVKFNIVKDN
+1089 DSTEVKFKIVKDD

-1123 VAKTSANNEIKD
+1123 VAKTSAGNVIENANI
-1135 ADITLKY
+1135 ALKY

-1147 CQEEWIPSADE
+1147 CQNEWTPSAKK
-1158 TKPTAAGIYWAKA
+1158 TQPTAAGIYWAKA
-1171 SLKETNNYVAAEE
+1171 SLTGTDNYADADE

-1201 YSGTYDGKARSI
+1201 YSGTYDGKQHSI
-1213 SVDAGN
+1213 SVDAGD
-1219 AVVTYSTDGE
+1219 AAVTYSTDGE

-1261 AVVKITKAEPELSF
+1261 AEVKITKAAAKLELSAAGGSSRINRDPVTF
-1275 AQTAMTV
+1275 TYTYDGDGKVTVASSDENVATASVDTDKKVVTV
-1282 RPSVA
+1282 T
-1287 PFKNELTKAVG
+1287 LKAVG
-1298 TEDVKYSSSN
+1298 TAK
-1308 EAVATV
+1308 
-1314 AADGTIT
+1314 IT
-1321 VVGTGTTRITASVT
+1321 VSAAEGD
-1335 ENKNFVAGTTEFDLT
+1335 NFLAKDATYGLT
-1350 VKRKSSSSS
+1350 VQKKKSSSSS
-1359 SDTSAPTYGVNTG
+1359 S
-1372 KTENG
+1372 
-1377 TISVTPAKAEAGET
+1377 
-1391 VTIKA
+1391 A
-1396 TPDNGYQLDK
+1396 TTTD
-1406 VTVKDKNNSNVKLT
+1406 KDKDNNKT
-1420 KVSDN
+1420 IDN
-1425 EYTFTMP
+1425 DKTT
-1432 KGKVSVDATFA
+1432 DNNQA
-1443 QKDAADDSQNNAG
+1443 KDDNSAA

-1468 RIVTV
+1468 RIVNV

-1479 YDVAPVIRN
+1479 YDTAPVIRN

-1509 GVTKEVTLNIDG
+1509 GVTKEVTLHIDG

-1559 TVAWDDATKTV
+1559 TVAWDNATKTV

>member
-1 MKKNY
+1 
-6 YAKALALTVAASM
+6 M

-44 LSSEEGGKGTEVV
+44 LASEEEGKG
-57 NTEKSAQETKNN
+57 
-69 QDEIDSYD
+69 
-77 ANEAEGT
+77 
-84 QKGTN
+84 
-89 SQETEELNLAE
+89 
-100 ENETEVTIDKGEYAD
+100 TEVTIDKGEYAD

-133 YHTKQEN
+133 YHTEQEN

-203 ATNVVA
+203 ATNIVA

-217 SYNEDTKALEITGEG
+217 SYDKDTKALEITGEG

-250 KKGSQWA
+250 EKGSQWA

-322 CEKLTEVEDG
+322 CEKLTEVGDG

-339 PSGSKCTLKLPKPAP
+339 PSGNKCTLKLPKPAP

-367 VIFMYKDAEGYQEMR
+367 VIFSYTNAEGYQEMEN
-382 SNDFKAV
+382 NDFKAV
-389 SFDGKTCEIVEYIG
+389 SFDGETCEIVEYIG

-418 GKEYTVTSVTASLFA
+418 RKEYTVTSVTASLFA

-458 FNPKIEE
+458 FKTTD

-471 NKTLVI
+471 DETLVI

-485 FNDGVVRTYKTIG
+485 FNDEAVRTYKTIG

-517 AAQSLDVLYDTF
+517 AAQSMDCLGDTF
-529 KAKTLAFSDNL
+529 KAKTLAFSGNL

-558 KAGNYENTEIGV
+558 KEGNYENTEIGV

-577 SSIDTVE
+577 SSIGIVE
-584 FENGATNYD
+584 FENGAANYN

-626 KTVTWSTTGTNIA
+626 KTVTWVTTGTDIT

-701 ERKDYPVTALRE
+701 EGKDYPVTALRE
-713 GIFAGSDTANK
+713 GVFAGSDTANK

-745 PNDFMAAGSGEEGK
+745 PNDFMAAGSGKEGE

-774 IGDYAFASYSPKLTE
+774 IGESAFASYSPKLTE
-789 FKIGSNGDADNI
+789 FKIGSNGDANNI
-801 DMTKIC
+801 DMTNIC
-807 SIGGVGLGNLGLKS
+807 SIGGISLGNLGLKS

-830 NKLKTVGQ
+830 AKLKTVGQ

-860 INENSDKSLSLEDG
+860 INENSDRSLNLVDG

-880 AENVDAIIGKLL
+880 AKNVDAIISKLL

-937 QETWQGYKIKDL
+937 QTTWQGYSITDL
-949 NAKYKISFD
+949 NAKYIISFD
-958 ANGGTGEMADQEATI
+958 ANGGTGEMQDQEATI
-973 ANSQV
+973 TNSQV

-985 NTFKRKDYKFAGW
+985 NTFKREGYKFAGW

-1006 TAYADQNEIPK
+1006 DAYADQAGIPE

-1028 DIDQAGAYTVNAIL
+1028 DIDQAGTYTVNAIL

-1055 VVKKDDTVLNGGYTV
+1055 VVKKGDTVLKDGYTV
-1070 EYADNT
+1070 KYANNT
-1076 NVGKATVTVTVGG
+1076 NVGEATVTVTVGG
-1089 DSTEVKFNIVKDN
+1089 DSTEVKFKIVKDN

-1123 VAKTSANNEIKD
+1123 VAKTSAGNVIENANI
-1135 ADITLKY
+1135 ALKY

-1147 CQEEWIPSADE
+1147 CQNEWTPSAKE
-1158 TKPTAAGIYWAKA
+1158 TQPTAAGIYWAKA
-1171 SLKETNNYVAAEE
+1171 SLTGTDNYADADE

-1201 YSGTYDGKARSI
+1201 YSGTYDGKQHSI
-1213 SVDAGN
+1213 SVDAGD
-1219 AVVTYSTDGE
+1219 AAVTYSTDGE

-1261 AVVKITKAEPELSF
+1261 AEVKITKAAAKLELS
-1275 AQTAMTV
+1275 AA
-1282 RPSVA
+1282 
-1287 PFKNELTKAVG
+1287 G
-1298 TEDVKYSSSN
+1298 GSS
-1308 EAVATV
+1308 
-1314 AADGTIT
+1314 
-1321 VVGTGTTRITASVT
+1321 RIT
-1335 ENKNFVAGTTEFDLT
+1335 
-1350 VKRKSSSSS
+1350 
-1359 SDTSAPTYGVNTG
+1359 
-1372 KTENG
+1372 
-1377 TISVTPAKAEAGET
+1377 EA
-1391 VTIKA
+1391 
-1396 TPDNGYQLDK
+1396 L
-1406 VTVKDKNNSNVKLT
+1406 
-1420 KVSDN
+1420 
-1425 EYTFTMP
+1425 
-1432 KGKVSVDATFA
+1432 
-1443 QKDAADDSQNNAG
+1443 
-1456 EKSKVIKLQIGS
+1456 
-1468 RIVTV
+1468 
-1473 DNEAVI
+1473 
-1479 YDVAPVIRN
+1479 
-1488 DRTLVPI
+1488 
-1495 RIVTETLGGKVDWN
+1495 
-1509 GVTKEVTLNIDG
+1509 
-1521 KEIKMTVGKTLEKY
+1521 
-1535 GVAPVIIDGRTFV
+1535 
-1548 PVRFVADELGA
+1548 
-1559 TVAWDDATKTV
+1559 
-1570 TITKIEK
+1570 

>member
-6 YAKALALTVAASM
+6 YAKVLALTVAASM

-44 LSSEEGGKGTEVV
+44 LASEEEGKG
-57 NTEKSAQETKNN
+57 
-69 QDEIDSYD
+69 
-77 ANEAEGT
+77 
-84 QKGTN
+84 
-89 SQETEELNLAE
+89 
-100 ENETEVTIDKGEYAD
+100 TEVTIDKGEYAD

-133 YHTKQEN
+133 YHTEQEN

-203 ATNVVA
+203 ATNIVA

-217 SYNEDTKALEITGEG
+217 SYDKDTKALEITGEG

-250 KKGSQWA
+250 EKGSQWA

-322 CEKLTEVEDG
+322 CEKLTEVGDG

-339 PSGSKCTLKLPKPAP
+339 PSGNKCTLKLPKPAP

-367 VIFMYKDAEGYQEMR
+367 VIFSYTNAEGYQEMEN
-382 SNDFKAV
+382 NDFKAV
-389 SFDGKTCEIVEYIG
+389 SFDGETCEIVEYIG

-418 GKEYTVTSVTASLFA
+418 RKEYTVTSVTASLFA

-458 FNPKIEE
+458 FKTTD

-471 NKTLVI
+471 NETLVI

-485 FNDGVVRTYKTIG
+485 FNDEAVRTYKTIG
-498 GITSGENA
+498 GITSGKNA

-517 AAQSLDVLYDTF
+517 AAQSMDCLGDTF
-529 KAKTLAFSDNL
+529 KAKTLAFSGNL

-558 KAGNYENTEIGV
+558 KEGNYENTEIGV

-577 SSIDTVE
+577 SSIGIVE
-584 FENGATNYD
+584 FENGAANYN

-626 KTVTWSTTGTNIA
+626 KTVTWVTTGTDIT

-701 ERKDYPVTALRE
+701 EGKGYPVTALRE
-713 GIFAGSDTANK
+713 GVFAGSDTANK

-745 PNDFMAAGSGEEGK
+745 PNDFMAAGSGKEGE

-774 IGDYAFASYSPKLTE
+774 IGESAFASYSPKLTE
-789 FKIGSNGDADNI
+789 FKIGSNGDANNI
-801 DMTKIC
+801 DMTNIC
-807 SIGGVGLGNLGLKS
+807 SIGGISLGNLGLKS

-830 NKLKTVGQ
+830 AKLKTVGQ

-860 INENSDKSLSLEDG
+860 INENSDRSLNLVDG

-880 AENVDAIIGKLL
+880 AKNVDAIISKLL

-937 QETWQGYKIKDL
+937 QTTWQGYSITDL
-949 NAKYKISFD
+949 NAKYIISFD
-958 ANGGTGEMADQEATI
+958 ANGGTGEMQDQEATI
-973 ANSQV
+973 TNSQV

-985 NTFKRKDYKFAGW
+985 NTFKREGYKFAGR

-1006 TAYADQNEIPK
+1006 DAYADQAGIPE

-1028 DIDQAGAYTVNAIL
+1028 DIDQAGTYTVNAIL

-1055 VVKKDDTVLNGGYTV
+1055 VVKKGDTVLKDGYTV
-1070 EYADNT
+1070 KYANNT
-1076 NVGKATVTVTVGG
+1076 NVGEATVTVTVGG
-1089 DSTEVKFNIVKDN
+1089 DSTEVKFKIVKDD

-1111 SVTYGTDYTLNP
+1111 SVTYGTDYTLKP
-1123 VAKTSANNEIKD
+1123 VAKTSAGNVIENANI
-1135 ADITLKY
+1135 ALKY

-1147 CQEEWIPSADE
+1147 CQNEWTPSAEE
-1158 TKPTAAGIYWAKA
+1158 TQPTAAGIYWAKA
-1171 SLKETNNYVAAEE
+1171 SLTGTDNYADADE

-1201 YSGTYDGKARSI
+1201 YSGTYDGKQHSI
-1213 SVDAGN
+1213 SVDAGD
-1219 AVVTYSTDGE
+1219 AAVTYSTDGE

-1261 AVVKITKAEPELSF
+1261 AEVKITKAAANLELSAAGGSSRINRGPVTF
-1275 AQTAMTV
+1275 TYTYDGDGKVTVASSDENVATASVDTDKKVVTV
-1282 RPSVA
+1282 T
-1287 PFKNELTKAVG
+1287 LKAVG
-1298 TEDVKYSSSN
+1298 TAK
-1308 EAVATV
+1308 
-1314 AADGTIT
+1314 IT
-1321 VVGTGTTRITASVT
+1321 VSAAEGD
-1335 ENKNFVAGTTEFDLT
+1335 NFLAKDATYGLT
-1350 VKRKSSSSS
+1350 VQKKKSSSSS
-1359 SDTSAPTYGVNTG
+1359 S
-1372 KTENG
+1372 
-1377 TISVTPAKAEAGET
+1377 
-1391 VTIKA
+1391 A
-1396 TPDNGYQLDK
+1396 TTTD
-1406 VTVKDKNNSNVKLT
+1406 KDKDNNKT
-1420 KVSDN
+1420 IDN
-1425 EYTFTMP
+1425 DKTT
-1432 KGKVSVDATFA
+1432 DNNQA
-1443 QKDAADDSQNNAG
+1443 KDDNSAA

-1468 RIVTV
+1468 RIVNV

-1479 YDVAPVIRN
+1479 YDTAPVIRN

-1509 GVTKEVTLNIDG
+1509 GVTKEVTLHIDG

>member
-6 YAKALALTVAASM
+6 YAKVLALTVAASM

-44 LSSEEGGKGTEVV
+44 LASEEEGKG
-57 NTEKSAQETKNN
+57 
-69 QDEIDSYD
+69 
-77 ANEAEGT
+77 
-84 QKGTN
+84 
-89 SQETEELNLAE
+89 
-100 ENETEVTIDKGEYAD
+100 TEVTIDKGEYAD

-133 YHTKQEN
+133 YHTEQEN

-203 ATNVVA
+203 ATNIVA

-217 SYNEDTKALEITGEG
+217 SYDKDTKALEITGEG

-250 KKGSQWA
+250 EKGSQWA

-322 CEKLTEVEDG
+322 CEKLTEVGDG

-339 PSGSKCTLKLPKPAP
+339 PSGNKCTLKLPKPAP

-367 VIFMYKDAEGYQEMR
+367 VIFSYTNAEGYQEMEN
-382 SNDFKAV
+382 NDFKAV
-389 SFDGKTCEIVEYIG
+389 SFDGETCEIVEYIG

-418 GKEYTVTSVTASLFA
+418 GKEYIVTSVTASLFA

-458 FNPKIEE
+458 FKTTDN
-465 NSSGVA
+465 NSGVA
-471 NKTLVI
+471 NETLVI

-485 FNDGVVRTYKTIG
+485 FNDEAVRTYKTIG
-498 GITSGENA
+498 GITSGKNA

-517 AAQSLDVLYDTF
+517 VAQSMDCLGDTF
-529 KAKTLAFSDNL
+529 KAKTLAFSGNL

-570 KVENRAP
+570 NVENRAP
-577 SSIDTVE
+577 SSIGTVE
-584 FENGATNYD
+584 FENGATNYN
-593 EMVDSLLTWNCVKKF
+593 EMVDSMLTWNCVKKF

-626 KTVTWSTTGTNIA
+626 KTVTWSTTGTDIT

-674 NNKCELVKF
+674 NKKCELVKF

-701 ERKDYPVTALRE
+701 EGKDYPVTALRE
-713 GIFAGSDTANK
+713 GVFAGSDTANK
-724 NALKEKIT
+724 NALKKKIT

-745 PNDFMAAGSGEEGK
+745 PNDFMAAGSGKEGE

-774 IGDYAFASYSPKLTE
+774 IGESAFASYSPKLTE
-789 FKIGSNGDADNI
+789 FKIGSNGDANNI
-801 DMTKIC
+801 DMTNIC
-807 SIGGVGLGNLGLKS
+807 SIGGISLGNLGLKS

-830 NKLKTVGQ
+830 AKLKTVGQ

-860 INENSDKSLSLEDG
+860 INENSDRSLNLVDG

-880 AENVDAIIGKLL
+880 AKNVDAIISKLL

-937 QETWQGYKIKDL
+937 QTTWQGYSITDL
-949 NAKYKISFD
+949 NAKYIISFD
-958 ANGGTGEMADQEATI
+958 ANGGTGEMQDQEATI
-973 ANSQV
+973 TNSQV

-985 NTFKRKDYKFAGW
+985 NTFKREGYKFAGW

-1006 TAYADQNEIPK
+1006 DAYADQAGIPE

-1028 DIDQAGAYTVNAIL
+1028 DIDQAGTYTVNAIL

-1055 VVKKDDTVLNGGYTV
+1055 VVKKGDTVLKDGYTV
-1070 EYADNT
+1070 KYANNT
-1076 NVGKATVTVTVGG
+1076 NVGEATVTVTVGG
-1089 DSTEVKFNIVKDN
+1089 DSTEVKFKIVKDD

-1123 VAKTSANNEIKD
+1123 VAKTSAGNVIENANI
-1135 ADITLKY
+1135 ALKY

-1147 CQEEWIPSADE
+1147 CQNEWTPSAKK
-1158 TKPTAAGIYWAKA
+1158 TQPTAAGIYWAKA
-1171 SLKETNNYVAAEE
+1171 SLTGTDNYADADE

-1201 YSGTYDGKARSI
+1201 YSGTYDGKQHSI
-1213 SVDAGN
+1213 SVDAGD
-1219 AVVTYSTDGE
+1219 AAVTYSTDGE

-1261 AVVKITKAEPELSF
+1261 AEVKITKAAAKLELSAAGGSSRINRGPVTF
-1275 AQTAMTV
+1275 TYTYDGDGKVTVASSDENVATASVDTDKKVVTV
-1282 RPSVA
+1282 T
-1287 PFKNELTKAVG
+1287 LKAVG
-1298 TEDVKYSSSN
+1298 TAK
-1308 EAVATV
+1308 
-1314 AADGTIT
+1314 IT
-1321 VVGTGTTRITASVT
+1321 VSAAEGD
-1335 ENKNFVAGTTEFDLT
+1335 NFLAKDATYGLT
-1350 VKRKSSSSS
+1350 VQKKKSSSSS
-1359 SDTSAPTYGVNTG
+1359 S
-1372 KTENG
+1372 
-1377 TISVTPAKAEAGET
+1377 
-1391 VTIKA
+1391 A
-1396 TPDNGYQLDK
+1396 TTTD
-1406 VTVKDKNNSNVKLT
+1406 KDKDNNKT
-1420 KVSDN
+1420 IDN
-1425 EYTFTMP
+1425 DKTT
-1432 KGKVSVDATFA
+1432 DNNQA
-1443 QKDAADDSQNNAG
+1443 KDDNSAA

-1468 RIVTV
+1468 RIVNV

-1479 YDVAPVIRN
+1479 YDTAPVIRN

-1509 GVTKEVTLNIDG
+1509 GVTKEVTLHIDG

-1559 TVAWDDATKTV
+1559 TVAWDNATKTV

>member
-6 YAKALALTVAASM
+6 YAKVLALTVAASM

-44 LSSEEGGKGTEVV
+44 LASEEEGKG
-57 NTEKSAQETKNN
+57 
-69 QDEIDSYD
+69 
-77 ANEAEGT
+77 
-84 QKGTN
+84 
-89 SQETEELNLAE
+89 
-100 ENETEVTIDKGEYAD
+100 TEVTIDKGEYAD

-133 YHTKQEN
+133 YHTEQEN

-203 ATNVVA
+203 ATNIVA

-217 SYNEDTKALEITGEG
+217 SYDKDTKALEITGEG

-250 KKGSQWA
+250 EKGSQWA

-322 CEKLTEVEDG
+322 CEKLTEVGDG

-339 PSGSKCTLKLPKPAP
+339 PSGNKCTLKLPKPAP

-367 VIFMYKDAEGYQEMR
+367 VIFSYTNAEGYQEMEN
-382 SNDFKAV
+382 NDFKAV
-389 SFDGKTCEIVEYIG
+389 SFDGETCEIVEYIG

-418 GKEYTVTSVTASLFA
+418 RKEYTVTSVTASLFA

-458 FNPKIEE
+458 FKTTD

-471 NKTLVI
+471 DETLVI

-485 FNDGVVRTYKTIG
+485 FNDEAVRTYKTIG
-498 GITSGENA
+498 GITSGKNA

-517 AAQSLDVLYDTF
+517 AAQSMDCLGDTF
-529 KAKTLAFSDNL
+529 KAKTLAFSGNL

-570 KVENRAP
+570 NVENRAP
-577 SSIDTVE
+577 SSIGTVE
-584 FENGATNYD
+584 FENGATNYN
-593 EMVDSLLTWNCVKKF
+593 EMVDSMLTWNCVKKF

-626 KTVTWSTTGTNIA
+626 KTVTWSTTGTDIT

-701 ERKDYPVTALRE
+701 EGKDYPVTALRE
-713 GIFAGSDTANK
+713 GVFAGSDTANK

-745 PNDFMAAGSGEEGK
+745 PNDFMAAGSGKEGE

-774 IGDYAFASYSPKLTE
+774 IGESAFASYSPKLTE
-789 FKIGSNGDADNI
+789 FKIGSNGDANNI
-801 DMTKIC
+801 DMTNIC
-807 SIGGVGLGNLGLKS
+807 SIGGISLGNLGLKS

-830 NKLKTVGQ
+830 AKLKTVGQ

-860 INENSDKSLSLEDG
+860 INENSDRSLNLVDG

-880 AENVDAIIGKLL
+880 AKNVDAIISKLL

-937 QETWQGYKIKDL
+937 QTTWQGYSITDL
-949 NAKYKISFD
+949 NAKYIISFD
-958 ANGGTGEMADQEATI
+958 ANGGTGEMQDQEATI
-973 ANSQV
+973 TNSQV

-985 NTFKRKDYKFAGW
+985 NTFKREGYKFAGW

-1006 TAYADQNEIPK
+1006 DAYADQAGIPE

-1028 DIDQAGAYTVNAIL
+1028 DIDQAGTYTVNAIL

-1055 VVKKDDTVLNGGYTV
+1055 VVKKGDTVLKDGYTV
-1070 EYADNT
+1070 KYANNT
-1076 NVGKATVTVTVGG
+1076 NVGEATVTVTVGG
-1089 DSTEVKFNIVKDN
+1089 DSTEVKFKIVKDD

-1111 SVTYGTDYTLNP
+1111 SVTYGTDYTLKP
-1123 VAKTSANNEIKD
+1123 VAKTSAGNVIENANI
-1135 ADITLKY
+1135 ALKY

-1147 CQEEWIPSADE
+1147 CQNEWTPSAEE
-1158 TKPTAAGIYWAKA
+1158 TQPTAAGIYWAKA
-1171 SLKETNNYVAAEE
+1171 SLTGTDNYADADE

-1201 YSGTYDGKARSI
+1201 YSGTYDGKQHSI
-1213 SVDAGN
+1213 SVDAGD
-1219 AVVTYSTDGE
+1219 AAVTYSTDGE

-1261 AVVKITKAEPELSF
+1261 AEVKITKAAAKLELSAAGGSSRINRGPVTF
-1275 AQTAMTV
+1275 TYTYDGDGKVTVASSDENVATASVDTDKKVVTV
-1282 RPSVA
+1282 T
-1287 PFKNELTKAVG
+1287 LKAVG
-1298 TEDVKYSSSN
+1298 TAK
-1308 EAVATV
+1308 
-1314 AADGTIT
+1314 IT
-1321 VVGTGTTRITASVT
+1321 VSAAEGD
-1335 ENKNFVAGTTEFDLT
+1335 NFLAKDATYGLT
-1350 VKRKSSSSS
+1350 VQKKKSSSSS
-1359 SDTSAPTYGVNTG
+1359 S
-1372 KTENG
+1372 
-1377 TISVTPAKAEAGET
+1377 
-1391 VTIKA
+1391 A
-1396 TPDNGYQLDK
+1396 TTTD
-1406 VTVKDKNNSNVKLT
+1406 KDKDNNKT
-1420 KVSDN
+1420 IDN
-1425 EYTFTMP
+1425 DKTT
-1432 KGKVSVDATFA
+1432 DNNQA
-1443 QKDAADDSQNNAG
+1443 KDDNSAA

-1468 RIVTV
+1468 RIVNV

-1479 YDVAPVIRN
+1479 YDAAPVIRN

-1509 GVTKEVTLNIDG
+1509 GATKEVTLHIDG

-1559 TVAWDDATKTV
+1559 TVAWDNATKTV

>member
-6 YAKALALTVAASM
+6 YAKVLALTVAASM

-44 LSSEEGGKGTEVV
+44 LASEEEGKG
-57 NTEKSAQETKNN
+57 
-69 QDEIDSYD
+69 
-77 ANEAEGT
+77 
-84 QKGTN
+84 
-89 SQETEELNLAE
+89 
-100 ENETEVTIDKGEYAD
+100 TEVTIDKGEYAD

-133 YHTKQEN
+133 YHTEQEN

-203 ATNVVA
+203 ATNIVA

-217 SYNEDTKALEITGEG
+217 SYDKDTKALEITGEG

-250 KKGSQWA
+250 EKGSQWA

-322 CEKLTEVEDG
+322 CEKLTEVGDG

-339 PSGSKCTLKLPKPAP
+339 PSGNKCTLKLPKPAP

-367 VIFMYKDAEGYQEMR
+367 VIFSYTNAEGYQEMEN
-382 SNDFKAV
+382 NDFKAV
-389 SFDGKTCEIVEYIG
+389 SFDGETCEIVEYIG

-418 GKEYTVTSVTASLFA
+418 RKEYTVTSVTASLFA

-458 FNPKIEE
+458 FKTTD

-471 NKTLVI
+471 NETLVI

-485 FNDGVVRTYKTIG
+485 FNDEAVRTYKTIG
-498 GITSGENA
+498 GITSGKNA

-517 AAQSLDVLYDTF
+517 AAQSMDCLGDTF
-529 KAKTLAFSDNL
+529 KAKTLAFSGNL

-558 KAGNYENTEIGV
+558 KEGNYENTEIGV

-577 SSIDTVE
+577 SSIGIVE
-584 FENGATNYD
+584 FENGAANYN

-626 KTVTWSTTGTNIA
+626 KTVTWVTTGTDIT

-701 ERKDYPVTALRE
+701 EGKGYPVTALRE
-713 GIFAGSDTANK
+713 GVFAGSDTANK

-745 PNDFMAAGSGEEGK
+745 PNDFMAAGSGKEGE

-774 IGDYAFASYSPKLTE
+774 IGESAFASYSPKLTE
-789 FKIGSNGDADNI
+789 FKIGSNGDANNI
-801 DMTKIC
+801 DMTNIC
-807 SIGGVGLGNLGLKS
+807 SIGGISLGNLGLKS

-830 NKLKTVGQ
+830 AKLKTVGQ

-860 INENSDKSLSLEDG
+860 INENSDRSLNLVDG

-880 AENVDAIIGKLL
+880 AKNVDAIISKLL

-937 QETWQGYKIKDL
+937 QTTWQGYSITDL
-949 NAKYKISFD
+949 NAKYIISFD
-958 ANGGTGEMADQEATI
+958 ANGGTGEMQDQEATI
-973 ANSQV
+973 TNSQV

-985 NTFKRKDYKFAGW
+985 NTFKREDYKFAGW

-1006 TAYADQNEIPK
+1006 DAYADQAGIPE

-1028 DIDQAGAYTVNAIL
+1028 DIDQAGTYTVNAIL

-1055 VVKKDDTVLNGGYTV
+1055 VVKKGDTVLNGGYTV

-1076 NVGKATVTVTVGG
+1076 NVGEATVTVTVGG
-1089 DSTEVKFNIVKDN
+1089 DSTEVKFKIVKDD

-1123 VAKTSANNEIKD
+1123 VAKTSAGNVIENANI
-1135 ADITLKY
+1135 ALKY

-1147 CQEEWIPSADE
+1147 CQNEWTPSAKK
-1158 TKPTAAGIYWAKA
+1158 TQPTAAGIYWAKA
-1171 SLKETNNYVAAEE
+1171 SLTGTDNYADADE

-1201 YSGTYDGKARSI
+1201 YSGTYDGKQHSI
-1213 SVDAGN
+1213 SVDAGD
-1219 AVVTYSTDGE
+1219 AAVTYSTDGE

-1261 AVVKITKAEPELSF
+1261 AEVKITKAAAKLELSAAGGSSRINRGPVTF
-1275 AQTAMTV
+1275 TYTYDGDGKVTVASSDENVATASVDTDKKVVTV
-1282 RPSVA
+1282 T
-1287 PFKNELTKAVG
+1287 LKAVG
-1298 TEDVKYSSSN
+1298 TAK
-1308 EAVATV
+1308 
-1314 AADGTIT
+1314 IT
-1321 VVGTGTTRITASVT
+1321 VSAAEGD
-1335 ENKNFVAGTTEFDLT
+1335 NFLAKDATYGLT
-1350 VKRKSSSSS
+1350 VQKKKSSSSS
-1359 SDTSAPTYGVNTG
+1359 S
-1372 KTENG
+1372 
-1377 TISVTPAKAEAGET
+1377 
-1391 VTIKA
+1391 A
-1396 TPDNGYQLDK
+1396 TTTD
-1406 VTVKDKNNSNVKLT
+1406 KDKDNNKT
-1420 KVSDN
+1420 IDN
-1425 EYTFTMP
+1425 DKTT
-1432 KGKVSVDATFA
+1432 DNNQA
-1443 QKDAADDSQNNAG
+1443 KDDNSAA

-1468 RIVTV
+1468 RIVNV

-1479 YDVAPVIRN
+1479 YDAAPVIRN

-1509 GVTKEVTLNIDG
+1509 GVTKEVTLHIDG

-1559 TVAWDDATKTV
+1559 TVAWDNATKTV

>member
-6 YAKALALTVAASM
+6 YAKVLALTVAASM

-44 LSSEEGGKGTEVV
+44 LASEEEGKG
-57 NTEKSAQETKNN
+57 
-69 QDEIDSYD
+69 
-77 ANEAEGT
+77 
-84 QKGTN
+84 
-89 SQETEELNLAE
+89 
-100 ENETEVTIDKGEYAD
+100 TEVTIDKGEYAD

-133 YHTKQEN
+133 YHTEQEN

-203 ATNVVA
+203 ATNIVA

-217 SYNEDTKALEITGEG
+217 SYDKDTKALEITGEG

-250 KKGSQWA
+250 EKGSQWA

-322 CEKLTEVEDG
+322 CEKLTEVGDG

-367 VIFMYKDAEGYQEMR
+367 VIFVYTNAEGYQEME
-382 SNDFKAV
+382 NNGFKAV

-418 GKEYTVTSVTASLFA
+418 RKEYTVTSVTASLFA

-458 FNPKIEE
+458 FKTTD

-471 NKTLVI
+471 NETLVI

-485 FNDGVVRTYKTIG
+485 FNDEAVRTYKTIG
-498 GITSGENA
+498 GITSGKNA

-517 AAQSLDVLYDTF
+517 AAQSMDCLGDTF
-529 KAKTLAFSDNL
+529 KAKTLAFSGNL

-546 AFRASNIGTFLF
+546 VFRASNIGTFLF
-558 KAGNYENTEIGV
+558 KEGNYENTEIGV

-577 SSIDTVE
+577 SSIGIVE
-584 FENGATNYD
+584 FENGAANYN

-626 KTVTWSTTGTNIA
+626 KTVTWVTTGTDIT

-701 ERKDYPVTALRE
+701 EGKGYPVTALRE
-713 GIFAGSDTANK
+713 GVFAGSDTANK

-745 PNDFMAAGSGEEGK
+745 PNDFMAAGSGKEGE

-774 IGDYAFASYSPKLTE
+774 IGESAFASYSPKLTE
-789 FKIGSNGDADNI
+789 FKIGSNGDANNI
-801 DMTKIC
+801 DMTNIC
-807 SIGGVGLGNLGLKS
+807 SIGGISLGNLGLKS

-830 NKLKTVGQ
+830 AKLKTVGQ

-860 INENSDKSLSLEDG
+860 INENSDRSLNLVDG

-880 AENVDAIIGKLL
+880 AKNVDAIISKLL

-937 QETWQGYKIKDL
+937 QTTWQGYSITDL
-949 NAKYKISFD
+949 NAKYIISFD

-973 ANSQV
+973 TNSQV

-985 NTFKRKDYKFAGW
+985 NTFKREGYKFAGW

-1006 TAYADQNEIPK
+1006 DAYADQAGIPE

-1028 DIDQAGAYTVNAIL
+1028 DIDQAGTYTVNAIL
-1042 DQTYTGQEIKPQV
+1042 DQTYIGQEIKPQV
-1055 VVKKDDTVLNGGYTV
+1055 VVKKGDTVLKDGYTV
-1070 EYADNT
+1070 KYANNT
-1076 NVGKATVTVTVGG
+1076 NVGEATVTVTVGG
-1089 DSTEVKFNIVKDN
+1089 DSTEVKFKIVKDD

-1111 SVTYGTDYTLNP
+1111 SVTYGTDYTLKP
-1123 VAKTSANNEIKD
+1123 VAKTSAGNVIENANI
-1135 ADITLKY
+1135 ALKY

-1147 CQEEWIPSADE
+1147 CQNEWTPSAKK
-1158 TKPTAAGIYWAKA
+1158 TQPTAAGIYWAKA
-1171 SLKETNNYVAAEE
+1171 SLTGTDNYADADE

-1201 YSGTYDGKARSI
+1201 YSGTYDGKQHSI
-1213 SVDAGN
+1213 SVDAGD
-1219 AVVTYSTDGE
+1219 AAVTYSTDGE

-1261 AVVKITKAEPELSF
+1261 AEVKITKAAAKLELSAAGGSSRINRGPVTF
-1275 AQTAMTV
+1275 TYTYDGDGKVTVASSDENVATASVDTDKKVVTV
-1282 RPSVA
+1282 T
-1287 PFKNELTKAVG
+1287 LKAVG
-1298 TEDVKYSSSN
+1298 TAK
-1308 EAVATV
+1308 
-1314 AADGTIT
+1314 IT
-1321 VVGTGTTRITASVT
+1321 VSAAEGD
-1335 ENKNFVAGTTEFDLT
+1335 NFLAKDATYGLT
-1350 VKRKSSSSS
+1350 VQKKKSSSSS
-1359 SDTSAPTYGVNTG
+1359 S
-1372 KTENG
+1372 
-1377 TISVTPAKAEAGET
+1377 
-1391 VTIKA
+1391 A
-1396 TPDNGYQLDK
+1396 TTTD
-1406 VTVKDKNNSNVKLT
+1406 KDKDNNKT
-1420 KVSDN
+1420 IDN
-1425 EYTFTMP
+1425 DKTT
-1432 KGKVSVDATFA
+1432 DNNQA
-1443 QKDAADDSQNNAG
+1443 KDDNSAA

-1468 RIVTV
+1468 RIVNV

-1479 YDVAPVIRN
+1479 YDTAPVIRN

-1509 GVTKEVTLNIDG
+1509 GVTKEVTLHIDG

>member
-6 YAKALALTVAASM
+6 YAKVLALTVAASM

-44 LSSEEGGKGTEVV
+44 LASEEEGKG
-57 NTEKSAQETKNN
+57 
-69 QDEIDSYD
+69 
-77 ANEAEGT
+77 
-84 QKGTN
+84 
-89 SQETEELNLAE
+89 
-100 ENETEVTIDKGEYAD
+100 TEVTIDKGEYAD

-133 YHTKQEN
+133 YHTEQEN

-203 ATNVVA
+203 ATNIVA

-217 SYNEDTKALEITGEG
+217 SYDKDTKALEITGEG

-250 KKGSQWA
+250 EKGSQWA

-322 CEKLTEVEDG
+322 CEKLTEVGDG

-339 PSGSKCTLKLPKPAP
+339 PSGNKCTLKLPKPAP

-367 VIFMYKDAEGYQEMR
+367 VIFSYTNAEGYQEMEN
-382 SNDFKAV
+382 NDFKAV
-389 SFDGKTCEIVEYIG
+389 SFDGETCEIVEYIG

-418 GKEYTVTSVTASLFA
+418 RKEYTVTSVTASLFA

-458 FNPKIEE
+458 FKTTD

-471 NKTLVI
+471 DETLVI

-485 FNDGVVRTYKTIG
+485 FNDEAVRTYKTIG

-517 AAQSLDVLYDTF
+517 AAQSMDCLGDTF
-529 KAKTLAFSDNL
+529 KAKTLAFSGNL

-558 KAGNYENTEIGV
+558 KEGNYENTEIGV

-577 SSIDTVE
+577 SSIGIVE
-584 FENGATNYD
+584 FENGAANYN

-626 KTVTWSTTGTNIA
+626 KTVTWVTTGTDIT

-701 ERKDYPVTALRE
+701 EGKDYPVTALRE
-713 GIFAGSDTANK
+713 GVFAGSDTANK

-745 PNDFMAAGSGEEGK
+745 PNDFMAAGSGKEGE

-774 IGDYAFASYSPKLTE
+774 IGESAFASYSPKLTE
-789 FKIGSNGDADNI
+789 FKIGSNGDANNI
-801 DMTKIC
+801 DMTNIC
-807 SIGGVGLGNLGLKS
+807 SIGGISLGNLGLKS

-830 NKLKTVGQ
+830 AKLKTVGQ

-860 INENSDKSLSLEDG
+860 INENSDRSLNLVDG

-880 AENVDAIIGKLL
+880 AKNVDAIIRKLL
-892 KNVNKFVF
+892 KNVNKLEF

-937 QETWQGYKIKDL
+937 QTTWQGYSITDL
-949 NAKYKISFD
+949 NAKYIISFD
-958 ANGGTGEMADQEATI
+958 ANGGTGEMQDQEATI
-973 ANSQV
+973 TNSQV

-985 NTFKRKDYKFAGW
+985 NTFKREGYKFAGW

-1006 TAYADQNEIPK
+1006 DAYADQAGIPE

-1028 DIDQAGAYTVNAIL
+1028 DIDQAGTYTVNAIL

-1055 VVKKDDTVLNGGYTV
+1055 VVKKGDTVLKDGYTV
-1070 EYADNT
+1070 KYANNT
-1076 NVGKATVTVTVGG
+1076 NVGEATVTVTVGG
-1089 DSTEVKFNIVKDN
+1089 DSTEVKFKIVKDD

-1123 VAKTSANNEIKD
+1123 VAKTSAGNVIENANI
-1135 ADITLKY
+1135 ALKY

-1147 CQEEWIPSADE
+1147 CQNEWTPSAKK
-1158 TKPTAAGIYWAKA
+1158 TQPTAAGIYWAKA
-1171 SLKETNNYVAAEE
+1171 SLTGTDNYADADE

-1201 YSGTYDGKARSI
+1201 YSGTYDGKQHSI
-1213 SVDAGN
+1213 SVDAGD
-1219 AVVTYSTDGE
+1219 AAVTYSTDGE

-1261 AVVKITKAEPELSF
+1261 AEVKITKAAAKLELSAAGGSSRINRDPVTF
-1275 AQTAMTV
+1275 TYTYDGDGKVTVASSDENVATASVDTDKKVVTV
-1282 RPSVA
+1282 T
-1287 PFKNELTKAVG
+1287 LKAVG
-1298 TEDVKYSSSN
+1298 TAK
-1308 EAVATV
+1308 
-1314 AADGTIT
+1314 IT
-1321 VVGTGTTRITASVT
+1321 VSAAEGD
-1335 ENKNFVAGTTEFDLT
+1335 NFLAKDATYGLT
-1350 VKRKSSSSS
+1350 VQKKKSSSSS
-1359 SDTSAPTYGVNTG
+1359 S
-1372 KTENG
+1372 
-1377 TISVTPAKAEAGET
+1377 
-1391 VTIKA
+1391 A
-1396 TPDNGYQLDK
+1396 TTTD
-1406 VTVKDKNNSNVKLT
+1406 KDKDNNKT
-1420 KVSDN
+1420 IDN
-1425 EYTFTMP
+1425 DKTT
-1432 KGKVSVDATFA
+1432 DNNQA
-1443 QKDAADDSQNNAG
+1443 KDDNSAA

-1468 RIVTV
+1468 RIVNV

-1479 YDVAPVIRN
+1479 YDTAPVIRN

-1509 GVTKEVTLNIDG
+1509 GVTKEVTLHIDG

-1559 TVAWDDATKTV
+1559 TVAWDNATKTV

>member
-6 YAKALALTVAASM
+6 YAKVLALTVAASM

-44 LSSEEGGKGTEVV
+44 LASEEEGKG
-57 NTEKSAQETKNN
+57 
-69 QDEIDSYD
+69 
-77 ANEAEGT
+77 
-84 QKGTN
+84 
-89 SQETEELNLAE
+89 
-100 ENETEVTIDKGEYAD
+100 TEVTIDKGEYAD

-133 YHTKQEN
+133 YHTEQEN

-203 ATNVVA
+203 ATNIVA

-217 SYNEDTKALEITGEG
+217 SYDKDTKALEITGEG

-250 KKGSQWA
+250 EKGSQWA

-322 CEKLTEVEDG
+322 CEKLTEVGDG

-339 PSGSKCTLKLPKPAP
+339 PSGNKCTLKLPKPAP

-367 VIFMYKDAEGYQEMR
+367 VIFSYTNAEGYQEMEN
-382 SNDFKAV
+382 NDFKAV
-389 SFDGKTCEIVEYIG
+389 SFDGETCEIVEYIG

-418 GKEYTVTSVTASLFA
+418 RKEYTVTSVTASLFA

-458 FNPKIEE
+458 FKTTD

-471 NKTLVI
+471 DETLVI

-485 FNDGVVRTYKTIG
+485 FNDEAVRTYKTIG

-517 AAQSLDVLYDTF
+517 AAQSMDCLGDTF
-529 KAKTLAFSDNL
+529 KAKTLAFSGNL

-558 KAGNYENTEIGV
+558 KEGNYENTEIGV

-577 SSIDTVE
+577 SSIGIVE
-584 FENGATNYD
+584 FENGAANYN

-626 KTVTWSTTGTNIA
+626 KTVTWVTTGTDIT

-701 ERKDYPVTALRE
+701 EGKDYPVTALRE
-713 GIFAGSDTANK
+713 GVFAGSDTANK

-745 PNDFMAAGSGEEGK
+745 PNDFMAAGSGKEGE

-774 IGDYAFASYSPKLTE
+774 IGESAFASYSPKLTE
-789 FKIGSNGDADNI
+789 FKIGSNGDANNI
-801 DMTKIC
+801 DMTNIC
-807 SIGGVGLGNLGLKS
+807 SIGGISLGNLGLKS

-830 NKLKTVGQ
+830 AKLKTVGQ

-860 INENSDKSLSLEDG
+860 INENSDRSLNLVDG

-880 AENVDAIIGKLL
+880 AKNVDAIISKLL

-937 QETWQGYKIKDL
+937 QTTWQGYSITDL
-949 NAKYKISFD
+949 NAKYIISFD
-958 ANGGTGEMADQEATI
+958 ANGGTGEMQDQEATI
-973 ANSQV
+973 TNSQV

-985 NTFKRKDYKFAGW
+985 NTFKREGYKFAGW

-1006 TAYADQNEIPK
+1006 DAYADQAGIPE

-1028 DIDQAGAYTVNAIL
+1028 DIDQAGTYTVNAIL

-1055 VVKKDDTVLNGGYTV
+1055 VVKKGDTVLKDGYTV
-1070 EYADNT
+1070 KYANNT
-1076 NVGKATVTVTVGG
+1076 NVGEATVTVTVGG
-1089 DSTEVKFNIVKDN
+1089 DSTEVKFKIVKDD

-1111 SVTYGTDYTLNP
+1111 SVTYGTDYTLKP
-1123 VAKTSANNEIKD
+1123 VAKASAGNVIENANI
-1135 ADITLKY
+1135 ALKY

-1147 CQEEWIPSADE
+1147 CQNEWTPSAEE
-1158 TKPTAAGIYWAKA
+1158 TQPTAAGIYWAKA
-1171 SLKETNNYVAAEE
+1171 SLTGTDNYADADE

-1201 YSGTYDGKARSI
+1201 YSGTYDGKQHSI
-1213 SVDAGN
+1213 SVDAGD
-1219 AVVTYSTDGE
+1219 AAVTYSTDGE

-1261 AVVKITKAEPELSF
+1261 AEVKITKAAAKLELSAAGGSSRINRGPVTF
-1275 AQTAMTV
+1275 TYTYDGDGKVTVASSDENVATASVDTDKKVVTV
-1282 RPSVA
+1282 T
-1287 PFKNELTKAVG
+1287 LKAVG
-1298 TEDVKYSSSN
+1298 TAK
-1308 EAVATV
+1308 
-1314 AADGTIT
+1314 IT
-1321 VVGTGTTRITASVT
+1321 VSAAEGD
-1335 ENKNFVAGTTEFDLT
+1335 NFLAKDATYGLT
-1350 VKRKSSSSS
+1350 VQKKKSSSSS
-1359 SDTSAPTYGVNTG
+1359 S
-1372 KTENG
+1372 
-1377 TISVTPAKAEAGET
+1377 
-1391 VTIKA
+1391 A
-1396 TPDNGYQLDK
+1396 TTTD
-1406 VTVKDKNNSNVKLT
+1406 KDKDNNKT
-1420 KVSDN
+1420 IDN
-1425 EYTFTMP
+1425 DKTT
-1432 KGKVSVDATFA
+1432 DNNQA
-1443 QKDAADDSQNNAG
+1443 KDDNSAA

-1468 RIVTV
+1468 RIVNV

-1479 YDVAPVIRN
+1479 YDAAPVIRN

-1509 GVTKEVTLNIDG
+1509 GATKEVTLHIDG

>member
-6 YAKALALTVAASM
+6 YAKVLALTVAASM

-44 LSSEEGGKGTEVV
+44 LASEEEGKG
-57 NTEKSAQETKNN
+57 
-69 QDEIDSYD
+69 
-77 ANEAEGT
+77 
-84 QKGTN
+84 
-89 SQETEELNLAE
+89 
-100 ENETEVTIDKGEYAD
+100 TEVTIDKGEYAD

-133 YHTKQEN
+133 YHTEQEN

-203 ATNVVA
+203 ATNIVA

-217 SYNEDTKALEITGEG
+217 SYDKDTKALEITGEG

-250 KKGSQWA
+250 EKGSQWA

-322 CEKLTEVEDG
+322 CEKLTEVGDG

-339 PSGSKCTLKLPKPAP
+339 PSGNKCTLKLPKPAP

-367 VIFMYKDAEGYQEMR
+367 VIFSYTNAEGYQEMEN
-382 SNDFKAV
+382 NDFKAV
-389 SFDGKTCEIVEYIG
+389 SFDGETCEIVEYIG

-418 GKEYTVTSVTASLFA
+418 RKEYTVTSVTASLFA

-458 FNPKIEE
+458 FKTTD

-471 NKTLVI
+471 DETLVI

-485 FNDGVVRTYKTIG
+485 FNDEAVRTYKTIG

-517 AAQSLDVLYDTF
+517 AAQSMDCLGDTF
-529 KAKTLAFSDNL
+529 KAKTLAFSGNL

-558 KAGNYENTEIGV
+558 KEGNYENTEIGV

-577 SSIDTVE
+577 SSIGIVE
-584 FENGATNYD
+584 FENGAANYN

-626 KTVTWSTTGTNIA
+626 KTVTWVTTGTDIT

-701 ERKDYPVTALRE
+701 EGKDYPVTALRE
-713 GIFAGSDTANK
+713 GVFAGSDTANK

-745 PNDFMAAGSGEEGK
+745 PNDFMAAGSGKEGE

-774 IGDYAFASYSPKLTE
+774 IGESAFASYSPKLTE
-789 FKIGSNGDADNI
+789 FKIGSNGDANNI
-801 DMTKIC
+801 DMTNIC
-807 SIGGVGLGNLGLKS
+807 SIGGISLGNLGLKS

-830 NKLKTVGQ
+830 AKLKTVGQ

-860 INENSDKSLSLEDG
+860 INENSDRSLNLVDG

-880 AENVDAIIGKLL
+880 AKNVDAIISKLL

-937 QETWQGYKIKDL
+937 QTTWQGYSITDL
-949 NAKYKISFD
+949 NAKYIISFD
-958 ANGGTGEMADQEATI
+958 ANGGTGEMQDQEATI
-973 ANSQV
+973 TNSQV

-985 NTFKRKDYKFAGW
+985 NTFKREGYKFAGW

-1006 TAYADQNEIPK
+1006 DAYADQAGIPE

-1028 DIDQAGAYTVNAIL
+1028 DIDQAGTYTVNAIL

-1055 VVKKDDTVLNGGYTV
+1055 VVKKGDTVLKDGYTV
-1070 EYADNT
+1070 KYANNT
-1076 NVGKATVTVTVGG
+1076 NVGEATVTVTVGG
-1089 DSTEVKFNIVKDN
+1089 DSTEVKFKIVKDD

-1123 VAKTSANNEIKD
+1123 VAKTSAGNVIENANI
-1135 ADITLKY
+1135 ALKY

-1147 CQEEWIPSADE
+1147 CQNEWTPSAKK
-1158 TKPTAAGIYWAKA
+1158 TQPTAAGIYWAKA
-1171 SLKETNNYVAAEE
+1171 SLTGTDNYADADE

-1201 YSGTYDGKARSI
+1201 YSGTYDGKQHSI
-1213 SVDAGN
+1213 SVDAGD
-1219 AVVTYSTDGE
+1219 AAVTYSTDGE

-1261 AVVKITKAEPELSF
+1261 AEVKITKAAAKLELSAAGGSSRINRDPVTF
-1275 AQTAMTV
+1275 TYTYDGDGKVTVASSDENVATASVDTDKKVVTV
-1282 RPSVA
+1282 T
-1287 PFKNELTKAVG
+1287 LKAVG
-1298 TEDVKYSSSN
+1298 TAK
-1308 EAVATV
+1308 
-1314 AADGTIT
+1314 IT
-1321 VVGTGTTRITASVT
+1321 VSAAEGD
-1335 ENKNFVAGTTEFDLT
+1335 NFLAKDATYGLT
-1350 VKRKSSSSS
+1350 VQKKKSSSSS
-1359 SDTSAPTYGVNTG
+1359 S
-1372 KTENG
+1372 
-1377 TISVTPAKAEAGET
+1377 
-1391 VTIKA
+1391 A
-1396 TPDNGYQLDK
+1396 TTTD
-1406 VTVKDKNNSNVKLT
+1406 KDKDNNKT
-1420 KVSDN
+1420 IDN
-1425 EYTFTMP
+1425 DKTT
-1432 KGKVSVDATFA
+1432 DNNQA
-1443 QKDAADDSQNNAG
+1443 KDDNSAA

-1468 RIVTV
+1468 RIVNV

-1479 YDVAPVIRN
+1479 YDTAPVIRN

-1509 GVTKEVTLNIDG
+1509 GVTKEVTLHIDG

-1548 PVRFVADELGA
+1548 PVSFVADELGA
-1559 TVAWDDATKTV
+1559 TVAWDNATKTV

>member
-6 YAKALALTVAASM
+6 YAKVLALTVAASM

-44 LSSEEGGKGTEVV
+44 LSSEEKGKGAEVV
-57 NTEKSAQETKNN
+57 NTEKPTQETKNN

-77 ANEAEGT
+77 ANEVEGT
-84 QKGTN
+84 QEGTN
-89 SQETEELNLAE
+89 LQETGELNLAE
-100 ENETEVTIDKGEYAD
+100 ENETEVTIDKGKYAD

-122 VVDSQVRLDVA
+122 VLDSQVRLDVA

-140 PMAGIYYTYELDGE
+140 PMAGIYYTYELDGG

-165 IKNDGNKD
+165 IRKDGNKD
-173 LITAADQV
+173 LITAAVQV
-181 TTDTWADATAD
+181 TTSTWADATAD

-217 SYNEDTKALEITGEG
+217 SYDKDTKALEITGEG

-242 TGNPDSTD
+242 EGNPDSTEN
-250 KKGSQWA
+250 KGSQWA

-265 LEIETVTVGDGITT
+265 LEIKTVTVGDGITA

-284 FRKLIHMKTL
+284 FRKLIHMTTL

-322 CEKLTEVEDG
+322 CEKLTEVGDG

-339 PSGSKCTLKLPKPAP
+339 PSGGKCTLKLPKPAP

-367 VIFMYKDAEGYQEMR
+367 VRFVYTNAEGYQEME
-382 SNDFKAV
+382 NNGFKAV

-458 FNPKIEE
+458 FKTPD

-471 NKTLVI
+471 NETLVI

-485 FNDGVVRTYKTIG
+485 FNDEAVRTYKTIG
-498 GITSGENA
+498 GITSGKNA

-517 AAQSLDVLYDTF
+517 AAQSMDYLNDTF
-529 KAKTLAFSDNL
+529 KAKTLAFSANL

-558 KAGNYENTEIGV
+558 KTGNYENTEIGV

-577 SSIDTVE
+577 SSIGTVE
-584 FENGATNYD
+584 FENGAKNYD
-593 EMVDSLLTWNCVKKF
+593 EMVDSMLTWNCVKKF

-626 KTVTWSTTGTNIA
+626 KTVTWVTTGTDTT
-639 TAPTVGDT
+639 TAPKVGDT
-647 WHGFTVSAVEAEK
+647 WHDFTVSAVEAEK

-683 NEPENFDGK
+683 NEPENFEGK
-692 IAIPSVMTY
+692 IAIPSTMSY
-701 ERKDYPVTALRE
+701 EGKGYPVTALRE
-713 GIFAGSDTANK
+713 GIFARNDSSDG
-724 NALKEKIT
+724 NALKKKIT

-745 PNDFMAAGSGEEGK
+745 PNDFMAAGSGKEGE

-774 IGDYAFASYSPKLTE
+774 IGDSAFASYSPKLTE
-789 FKIGSNGDADNI
+789 FKIGSNGDANNI
-801 DMTKIC
+801 DMTNIC
-807 SIGGVGLGNLGLKS
+807 SIGGISLGNLGLKS
-821 ARQTVITFS
+821 ANQTVITFS
-830 NKLKTVGQ
+830 DKLETVGQ

-860 INENSDKSLSLEDG
+860 INENSDRSLNLVDG

-880 AENVDAIIGKLL
+880 AKNVDAIISKLL

-937 QETWQGYKIKDL
+937 QTTWQGYSITDL
-949 NAKYKISFD
+949 NAKYIISFD
-958 ANGGTGEMADQEATI
+958 ANGGTGEMQDQEATI
-973 ANSQV
+973 TNSQV

-985 NTFKRKDYKFAGW
+985 NTFKREGYKFAGW
-998 NTKADGSG
+998 NTEADGSG
-1006 TAYADQNEIPK
+1006 DAYTDQNEIPK

-1028 DIDQAGAYTVNAIL
+1028 DIDKAGTYTVNAIL

-1055 VVKKDDTVLNGGYTV
+1055 VVKKGDTVLDGGYTV
-1070 EYADNT
+1070 KYDNNA
-1076 NVGKATVTVTVGG
+1076 NVGEATVTVTVGD
-1089 DSTEVKFNIVKDN
+1089 DSTKVKFNIVKDN

-1147 CQEEWIPSADE
+1147 CQKEWISSADE

-1261 AVVKITKAEPELSF
+1261 AEVKITKAEPELSF

-1282 RPSVA
+1282 RPSAA
-1287 PFKNELTKAVG
+1287 PFKNELTKTEG
-1298 TEDVKYSSSN
+1298 TGDVKYSSSN

-1314 AADGTIT
+1314 AEDGTIT

-1350 VKRKSSSSS
+1350 VKKKSSSS
-1359 SDTSAPTYGVNTG
+1359 SDTAAPTYGVSTS

-1377 TISVTPAKAEAGET
+1377 KLTISPEKAEAGEK

-1396 TPDNGYQLDK
+1396 TPDSGYQLDK
-1406 VTVKDKNNSNVKLT
+1406 VTVKDKDNSNVKLT
-1420 KVSDN
+1420 KVNDN

-1432 KGKVSVDATFA
+1432 KGKVSVDATFV
-1443 QKDAADDSQNNAG
+1443 QKDAADDNSAA

-1468 RIVTV
+1468 RIVNV

-1479 YDVAPVIRN
+1479 YDAAPVIRN

>member
-6 YAKALALTVAASM
+6 YAKVLALTVAASM

-44 LSSEEGGKGTEVV
+44 LASEEEGKG
-57 NTEKSAQETKNN
+57 
-69 QDEIDSYD
+69 
-77 ANEAEGT
+77 
-84 QKGTN
+84 
-89 SQETEELNLAE
+89 
-100 ENETEVTIDKGEYAD
+100 TEVTIDKGEYAD

-133 YHTKQEN
+133 YHTEQEN

-203 ATNVVA
+203 ATNIVA

-217 SYNEDTKALEITGEG
+217 SYDKDTKALEITGEG

-250 KKGSQWA
+250 EKGSQWA

-322 CEKLTEVEDG
+322 CEKLTEVGDG

-339 PSGSKCTLKLPKPAP
+339 PSGNKCTLKLPKPAP

-367 VIFMYKDAEGYQEMR
+367 VIFSYTNAEGYQEMEN
-382 SNDFKAV
+382 NDFKAV
-389 SFDGKTCEIVEYIG
+389 SFDGETCEIVEYIG

-418 GKEYTVTSVTASLFA
+418 RKEYTVTSVTASLFA

-458 FNPKIEE
+458 FKTTD

-471 NKTLVI
+471 DETLVI

-485 FNDGVVRTYKTIG
+485 FNDEAVRTYKTIG

-517 AAQSLDVLYDTF
+517 AAQSMDCLGDTF
-529 KAKTLAFSDNL
+529 KAKTLAFSGNL

-558 KAGNYENTEIGV
+558 KEGNYENTEIGV

-577 SSIDTVE
+577 SSIGTVE
-584 FENGATNYD
+584 FENGATNYN
-593 EMVDSLLTWNCVKKF
+593 EMVDSMLTWNCVKKF

-626 KTVTWSTTGTNIA
+626 KTVTWSTTGTDIT

-674 NNKCELVKF
+674 NKKCELVKF

-701 ERKDYPVTALRE
+701 EGKDYPVTALRE
-713 GIFAGSDTANK
+713 GVFAGSDTANK
-724 NALKEKIT
+724 NALKKKIT

-745 PNDFMAAGSGEEGK
+745 PNDFMAAGSGKEGE

-774 IGDYAFASYSPKLTE
+774 IGESAFASYSPKLTE
-789 FKIGSNGDADNI
+789 FKIGSNGDANNI
-801 DMTKIC
+801 DMTNIC
-807 SIGGVGLGNLGLKS
+807 SIGGISLGNLGLKS

-830 NKLKTVGQ
+830 AKLKTVGQ

-860 INENSDKSLSLEDG
+860 INENSDRSLNLVDG

-880 AENVDAIIGKLL
+880 AKNVDAIISKLL

-937 QETWQGYKIKDL
+937 QTTWQGYSITDL
-949 NAKYKISFD
+949 NAKYIISFD
-958 ANGGTGEMADQEATI
+958 ANGGTGEMQDQEATI
-973 ANSQV
+973 TNSQV

-985 NTFKRKDYKFAGW
+985 NTFKREGYKFAGW

-1006 TAYADQNEIPK
+1006 DAYADQAGIPE

-1028 DIDQAGAYTVNAIL
+1028 DIDQAGTYTVNAIL

-1055 VVKKDDTVLNGGYTV
+1055 VVKKGDTVLKDGYTV
-1070 EYADNT
+1070 KYANNT
-1076 NVGKATVTVTVGG
+1076 NVGEATITVTVGG
-1089 DSTEVKFNIVKDN
+1089 DSTEVKFKIVKDD

-1111 SVTYGTDYTLNP
+1111 SVTYGTDYTLKP
-1123 VAKTSANNEIKD
+1123 VAKTSAGNVIENANI
-1135 ADITLKY
+1135 ALKY

-1147 CQEEWIPSADE
+1147 CQNEWTPSAEE
-1158 TKPTAAGIYWAKA
+1158 TQPTAAGIYWAKA
-1171 SLKETNNYVAAEE
+1171 SLTGTDNYADADE

-1201 YSGTYDGKARSI
+1201 YSGTYDGKQHSI
-1213 SVDAGN
+1213 SVDAGD
-1219 AVVTYSTDGE
+1219 AAVTYSTDGE

-1261 AVVKITKAEPELSF
+1261 AEVKITKAAAKLELSAAGGSSRINRDPVTF
-1275 AQTAMTV
+1275 TYTYDGDGKVTVASSDENVATASVDTDKKVVTV
-1282 RPSVA
+1282 T
-1287 PFKNELTKAVG
+1287 LKAVG
-1298 TEDVKYSSSN
+1298 TAK
-1308 EAVATV
+1308 
-1314 AADGTIT
+1314 IT
-1321 VVGTGTTRITASVT
+1321 VSAAEGD
-1335 ENKNFVAGTTEFDLT
+1335 NFLAKDATYGLT
-1350 VKRKSSSSS
+1350 VQKKKSSSSS
-1359 SDTSAPTYGVNTG
+1359 S
-1372 KTENG
+1372 
-1377 TISVTPAKAEAGET
+1377 
-1391 VTIKA
+1391 A
-1396 TPDNGYQLDK
+1396 TTTD
-1406 VTVKDKNNSNVKLT
+1406 KDKDNNKT
-1420 KVSDN
+1420 IDN
-1425 EYTFTMP
+1425 DKTT
-1432 KGKVSVDATFA
+1432 DNNQA
-1443 QKDAADDSQNNAG
+1443 KDDNSAA

-1468 RIVTV
+1468 RIVNV

-1479 YDVAPVIRN
+1479 YDTAPVIRN

-1509 GVTKEVTLNIDG
+1509 GVTKEVTLHIDG

-1548 PVRFVADELGA
+1548 PDRFVADELGA